1 MKKRALSLL
10 MALVMVV
17 SLLPATA
24 RAADS
29 TLKGDISV
37 GTAADLAA
45 LGGQD
50 IVGNITLTADIDM
63 SNTEMIPIKS
73 LTGTF
78 NGQGHVISDLTL
90 TGQACGPRDRKYTA
104 LISTLNSGTVKNLK
118 LDNITV
124 SADTSTADNNHLST
138 LIAYVNAGDC
148 TIEDCVV
155 TGSVTYTASDT
166 EEKTSS
172 NYVSGLVGEVFGIYG
187 NAPTLKIK
195 NCTVDVTLT
204 GAKKDYVA
212 GLVAT
217 AGAVKASVENCA
229 VLGDITT
236 NKSEGYAGGLLGLTN
251 TSSEFSFTNCYYA
264 GSISGD
270 RFTVRAFAFM
280 TKSGNRAGTINYTN
294 CYYNTS
300 LNTELKADSR
310 SSYGNTNSTFNGQV
324 DGKTTGE
331 LKELEFTDFV
341 KNEAGYPVPEWTPA
355 APPAPQFSCTLVFEN
370 TQGGTLVV
378 KHGDQILT
386 SISDGQYMINRTG
399 DDYSYTVT
407 FDEGAEYENVD
418 ITAFSIYDSDNG
430 TTKTITVNPKRVFS
444 CALTFTGTENGAL
457 TVKDSDG
464 TTLTATNGVYT
475 LSAAGKYTYSVT
487 FDKNSIYNNID
498 GAKFTVGKNDTEKA
512 IAVTLTYKTTKPSGT
527 GTKESPYLIG
537 TAEELRWF
545 AERVN
550 ALDTAAAKAY
560 VKLTKNI
567 EVPGSWTPLGKN
579 AASPFSG
586 HFDGDGKSVTITVDN
601 PSLGYFG
608 FFGCL
613 DSKID
618 RDSTTP
624 IDEQPTVVVKNL
636 TVNGSIYCSEPGAFV
651 GGLAARAR
659 GKVSIENCVNNA
671 TVSSLARGSAGVG
684 GLVGGYDD
692 GVEYVWKNI
701 RMTVDGCRNTGTI
714 NVTGSNTDAMVGGL
728 VGANANCVQVSSSEN
743 TGTVNAPGCTVGGLL
758 GAAGYQTGD
767 FVPTIKDSSNSGIL
781 IGAAGKTNNLYGK
794 GTIRSGYLINSGSNT
809 YTGGSESADVLVAE
823 SRKYNDVLAVPATAQ
838 VGDEV
843 ALSLKSGMTA
853 DETITVT
860 VSQGDRDTNKDYLK
874 VDSNGVLK
882 LKELNTSGKVIEA
895 TATIT
900 WSKDGKS
907 LSKPVTV
914 NIYPAAKGETSAR
927 KALMEAIAK
936 TYRNKSEDWAVFDMA
951 AYAKCGFGDNTTD
964 TENYLNLT
972 INELAG
978 TSPLATDR
986 AKAEIILAA
995 LGIDSTR
1002 LTPLDGAEYSNAAKL
1017 AAMNLGT
1024 SHYTAPWVLLA
1035 EQAGQLK
1042 LTGAQR
1048 NSMIALLTDSKN
1060 LGDDGLFFTTWAG
1073 ETFADPDTTGTA
1085 LAALAEYNTSE
1096 YPKVQAFVH
1105 KAVEGLSKAQNSN
1118 GSYGNVNSDAM
1129 VIIGLTAIGIDPA
1142 TNARFV
1148 KGGCSLADA
1157 LLLYVNNTRDGF
1169 TTAAV
1174 GAVNGES
1181 TQKAAALA
1189 TEQGFRAL
1197 VTLEQFAKDTSKA
1210 FNIYI
1215 LSTAPVSS
1223 TDPDNP
1229 DTSGQPAQPEQPQPG
1244 TATGSGTLPSEGGS
1258 TGGGSTGG
1266 SGKSWI
1272 SVAVSIEPG
1281 SGSAWYSGSVRVAK
1295 GVTVEQ
1301 ALETAAAQAGLILN
1315 IKDGYLR
1322 AVIRSGVTLGQYDE
1336 GPNSGWLY
1344 KVNGKAPNVG
1354 IADYPLNGGETV
1366 TVYYTADYTKESG
1379 LDISA
1384 PASGGAVGK
1393 TETVTNADG
1402 STTKT
1407 ETKPDGTTVE
1417 TTTKPDGSTTVA
1429 ETKPDGSVSTVEKRA
1444 DGTEIKTAQ
1453 PVSGEITASVS
1464 VPKSVGSTRV
1474 DIPVSKPSGS
1484 MVAVIVHPDGTE
1496 EIVKGS
1502 VVTETGVALRAEGD
1516 VRLKI
1521 IDNAKS
1527 FNDMADHW
1535 AKDAVEFASSRE
1547 LFNGVG
1553 NDAFG
1558 PDRSMTRGMV
1568 STVLARLAG
1577 ADTAG
1582 GETWYAKGT
1591 VWAVENGI
1599 SDGTNPEQP
1608 VTREQLAA
1616 MLYRYAGSP
1625 AVSGELGFD
1634 DTTVISI
1641 WAYDAV
1647 RWCVDNG
1654 ILNGVG
1660 GNRMAP
1666 QDLARRGQVAAMLMR
1681 FLQAT
1686 V

>member
-10 MALVMVV
+10 MAFVMVIG
-17 SLLPATA
+17 LLPATV
-24 RAADS
+24 RAAENQAEPQDGPPQIAVQA
-29 TLKGDISV
+29 TDE
-37 GTAADLAA
+37 TAADITEDVSVSSKEELAE
-45 LGGQD
+45 LGGKT
-50 IVGNITLTADIDM
+50 VAANITLTGNIDM
-63 SNTEMIPIKS
+63 TGVDMEPIKS
-73 LTGTF
+73 LTGCFDGGGYT
-78 NGQGHVISDLTL
+78 ISNLSL
-90 TGQACGPRDRKYTA
+90 TGGNYANTGLIRQLDGSIINLIVDNASITSIGKGNNAGILVGFIPQGSTSKIDNCCIGGTITSTTSSTA
-104 LISTLNSGTVKNLK
+104 YIGGLVGKLGQSSEASLTIKNSVSDVQLNCKATNYVGGLVGVTQYSCNVTAANCTVLGNVVSDGYNGCAGGLFGSSYGGTLSIENTIVAGKIIGTKKGVIAYATGSPTTTANNFYYDSTLNPDKSYEQFPVFPKG
-118 LDNITV
+118 
-124 SADTSTADNNHLST
+124 
-138 LIAYVNAGDC
+138 Y
-148 TIEDCVV
+148 
-155 TGSVTYTASDT
+155 GSVTIT
-166 EEKTSS
+166 
-172 NYVSGLVGEVFGIYG
+172 GEVIPKTTEGIK
-187 NAPTLKIK
+187 AL
-195 NCTVDVTLT
+195 DLT
-204 GAKKDYVA
+204 GFEK
-212 GLVAT
+212 
-217 AGAVKASVENCA
+217 
-229 VLGDITT
+229 
-236 NKSEGYAGGLLGLTN
+236 
-251 TSSEFSFTNCYYA
+251 
-264 GSISGD
+264 
-270 RFTVRAFAFM
+270 
-280 TKSGNRAGTINYTN
+280 NR
-294 CYYNTS
+294 
-300 LNTELKADSR
+300 D
-310 SSYGNTNSTFNGQV
+310 
-324 DGKTTGE
+324 
-331 LKELEFTDFV
+331 
-341 KNEAGYPVPEWTPA
+341 GYPVPIWTPVNA
-355 APPAPQFSCTLVFEN
+355 D
-370 TQGGTLVV
+370 GT
-378 KHGDQILT
+378 
-386 SISDGQYMINRTG
+386 
-399 DDYSYTVT
+399 
-407 FDEGAEYENVD
+407 
-418 ITAFSIYDSDNG
+418 
-430 TTKTITVNPKRVFS
+430 PKPIFS
-444 CALTFTGTENGAL
+444 CALTFTGTEDGAL
-457 TVKDSDG
+457 TVKDSEG
-464 TTLTATNGVYT
+464 KTLTATDGVYT
-475 LSAAGKYTYSVT
+475 LSAAGDYTYSVA

-498 GAKFTVGKNDTEKA
+498 GAKFTVGENDTERA
-512 IAVTLTYKTTKPSGT
+512 IAVTLTYKTAKPSGT

-579 AASPFSG
+579 AKFPFSG

-601 PSLGYFG
+601 PGPSYFG

-624 IDEQPTVVVKNL
+624 IDEQPTVVVENL
-636 TVNGSIYCSEPGAFV
+636 TVNGTVYCSEPYAFV
-651 GGLAARAR
+651 GGIAARAR
-659 GKVSIENCVNNA
+659 GKVSIESCVNNA

-692 GVEYVWKNI
+692 GVEYVYKNI
-701 RMTVDGCRNTGTI
+701 RMTVDGCTNSGTI
-714 NVTGSNTDAMVGGL
+714 NVTGTDTDAKVGGL
-728 VGANANCVQVSSSEN
+728 VGANKNCVQVSKSNN
-743 TGTVNAPGCTVGGLL
+743 TGTINAPGCTVGGLL
-758 GAAGYQTGD
+758 GEAGAQTGD
-767 FVPTIKDSSNSGIL
+767 FVPTIKDSSNSGVL
-781 IGAAGKTNNLYGK
+781 LGAAGKTNNLYGK

-809 YTGGSESADVLVAE
+809 YTGSSESEDELLLE
-823 SRKYNDVLAVPATAQ
+823 SQKYNDVVAVPAGAK
-838 VGDEV
+838 VGDTV
-843 ALSLKSGMTA
+843 TLLKSGEPA
-853 DETITVT
+853 KDITVT
-860 VSQGDRDTNKDYLK
+860 YSVGERDTNRHYLK
-874 VDSNGVLK
+874 AVGGK
-882 LKELNTSGKVIEA
+882 LQLAKKNETGKVIEA

-900 WSKDGKS
+900 WSKGDQT

-914 NIYPAAKGETSAR
+914 NIYPAAVDGISAR
-927 KALMEAIAK
+927 KTLMDKIAA
-936 TYRNKSEDWAVFDMA
+936 TYTNSSSDWVVFDMA
-951 AYAKCGFGDNTTD
+951 VYAKCGFGSNTTD
-964 TENYLNLT
+964 TKNYLNLT

-978 TSPLATDR
+978 NTPLVTDR

-995 LGIDSTR
+995 LGVNSTK
-1002 LTPLDGAEYSNAAKL
+1002 LKTVDGTEYSNAAKL
-1017 AAMNLGT
+1017 ADMNLGS

-1042 LTGAQR
+1042 LTDAQR
-1048 NSMIALLTDSKN
+1048 SNMISLLTDSTN
-1060 LGDDGLFFTTWAG
+1060 LGKDGLFFTKWAG

-1085 LAALAEYNTSE
+1085 LAALAKYNTSE
-1096 YPKVQAFVH
+1096 YPKVQAFVN

-1129 VIIGLTAIGIDPA
+1129 VIIGLAAVGIDPA
-1142 TNARFV
+1142 TDARFV

-1157 LLLYVNNTRDGF
+1157 LLLYVNNTMDGF

-1197 VTLEQFAKDTSKA
+1197 VTLEKLASLNGDSKS
-1210 FNIYI
+1210 FNIYTQ
-1215 LSTAPVSS
+1215 LVKTSASGSTTTTRPEKPSKGFASDGAGTVPSTS
-1223 TDPDNP
+1223 TD
-1229 DTSGQPAQPEQPQPG
+1229 SG
-1244 TATGSGTLPSEGGS
+1244 
-1258 TGGGSTGG
+1258 TGG
-1266 SGKSWI
+1266 SAGSTTTAKWI

-1281 SGSAWYSGSVRVAK
+1281 SGSAWYSGSVRVAE
-1295 GVTVEQ
+1295 GATVEQ

-1322 AVIRSGVTLGQYDE
+1322 AVIRSGVMLGQYDE

-1354 IADYPLNGGETV
+1354 IADYRLNGGETV

-1474 DIPVSKPSGS
+1474 DIPVSRPTGS

-1502 VVTETGVALRAEGD
+1502 IVTETGVALRAEGD

-1521 IDNAKS
+1521 IDNAKR

-1599 SDGTNPEQP
+1599 SDGTAPEQP

-1625 AVSGELGFD
+1625 AVSGELSFD

-1666 QDLARRGQVAAMLMR
+1666 QDLAQRGQVAAMLMR

>member
-10 MALVMVV
+10 MALVMVIG
-17 SLLPATA
+17 LLPATV
-24 RAADS
+24 RAADGTS
-29 TLKGDISV
+29 SSDISV
-37 GTAADLAA
+37 GTAAELAA
-45 LGGQD
+45 LGGKD

-63 SNTEMIPIKS
+63 SETEMTPIKS

-78 NGQGHVISDLTL
+78 NGQGYVISGLTL
-90 TGQACGPRDRKYTA
+90 TGQAGGYSRDKKYTA
-104 LISTLNSGTVKNLK
+104 LIGTLNSGTVKNLK

-124 SADTSTADNNHLST
+124 SADTRTADYNYLST

-155 TGSVTYTASDT
+155 TGNVTYTAPDT
-166 EEKTSS
+166 EKYPSS
-172 NYVSGLVGEVFGIYG
+172 NYVSGLVGEVFGMYDH
-187 NAPTLKIK
+187 APTLTIK
-195 NCTVDVTLT
+195 NCTVDVALT

-212 GLVAT
+212 GLVAK
-217 AGAVKASVENCA
+217 AGTVNAVVENCA
-229 VLGDITT
+229 VLGNVTANT
-236 NKSEGYAGGLLGLTN
+236 SVGYAGGLLGSTGTTTN
-251 TSSEFSFTNCYYA
+251 FTFANCYYA
-264 GSISGD
+264 GEVSGSTA
-270 RFTVRAFAFM
+270 RTMALMAPS
-280 TKSGNRAGTINYTN
+280 KKNAGTLTYGDN
-294 CYYNTS
+294 CYY
-300 LNTELKADSR
+300 LKNAKQEIDAKDSAGTTVTGNPTAVESIDGIKALASKFAD
-310 SSYGNTNSTFNGQV
+310 F
-324 DGKTTGE
+324 
-331 LKELEFTDFV
+331 DFV
-341 KNEAGYPVPEWTPA
+341 KNEAGYPVPKWTPA

-370 TQGGTLVV
+370 TQGGKLEV
-378 KHGDQILT
+378 KHGDQPLKPN
-386 SISDGQYMINRTG
+386 SDGQYMINQTG

-407 FDEGAEYENVD
+407 FGEGAEYENVH
-418 ITAFSIYDSDNG
+418 ITTFSIYDSDNG

-444 CALTFTGTENGAL
+444 CALTFTGTENGEL
-457 TVKDSDG
+457 TVKDSEG
-464 TTLTATNGVYT
+464 NTLTATNGVYP
-475 LSAAGKYTYSVT
+475 LSAAGNYTYSVV
-487 FDKNSIYNNID
+487 FDENSIYNDID
-498 GAKFTVGKNDTEKA
+498 GATFTVDENETAKT
-512 IAVTLTYKTTKPSGT
+512 IAVPLTYKTTEPSGD
-527 GTKESPYLIG
+527 GTEESPILIG
-537 TAEELRWF
+537 TAAELRAF
-545 AERVN
+545 ANKVN
-550 ALDTAAAKAY
+550 SGELSDAY
-560 VKLTKNI
+560 VELKNDI
-567 EVPGSWTPLGKN
+567 TVPGSWTPLT
-579 AASPFSG
+579 FSG
-586 HFDGDGKSVTITVDN
+586 HFDGDGHSVTITVDD
-601 PSLGYFG
+601 PSLRYFG

-618 RDSTTP
+618 RDSTTS
-624 IDEQPTVVVKNL
+624 IDDQPTVVVENL
-636 TVNGSIYCSEPGAFV
+636 TVDGTVYCSEPYAHV
-651 GGLAARAR
+651 GGIAGCAR
-659 GKVSIENCVNNA
+659 GKVEIKNCVNNA

-692 GVEYVWKNI
+692 GVEYVYKNI
-701 RMTVDGCRNTGTI
+701 RMTVDGCTNNGTIIVTGTD
-714 NVTGSNTDAMVGGL
+714 TDAKVGGL
-728 VGANANCVQVSSSEN
+728 VGANKNCVQVSKSNN
-743 TGTVNAPGCTVGGLL
+743 TGTINAPGCTVGGLL
-758 GAAGYQTGD
+758 GEAGAQTGA
-767 FVPTIKDSSNSGIL
+767 FVPTIKDSSNSGVL
-781 IGAAGKTNNLYGK
+781 LGAAGKTNNLYGK

-809 YTGGSESADVLVAE
+809 YTGGSESEDELLKE
-823 SRKYNDVLAVPATAQ
+823 SQKYSDVLAVPATTQ

-843 ALSLKSGMTA
+843 ALSLKSGEPT
-853 DETITVT
+853 EGITVT
-860 VSQGDRDTNKDYLK
+860 CSVGERDTNKDYLK
-874 VDSNGVLK
+874 VVDGK
-882 LKELNTSGKVIEA
+882 LQLAKKNDTGKVIEA

-900 WSKDGKS
+900 WSKGDQT
-907 LSKPVTV
+907 LSKPITV

-936 TYRNKSEDWAVFDMA
+936 TYRNKSEDWVVFDMA

-978 TSPLATDR
+978 NTPLVTDR

-1035 EQAGQLK
+1035 EQAGQMK
-1042 LTGAQR
+1042 LSDKQR
-1048 NSMIALLTDSKN
+1048 SSMISLLTSN
-1060 LGDDGLFFTTWAG
+1060 LGPDGLFVTKWAG
-1073 ETFADPDTTGTA
+1073 ETYADPDTTGTA
-1085 LAALAEYNTSE
+1085 LAALAKYNTAD
-1096 YPKVQAFVH
+1096 YPAVQAFIT
-1105 KAVEGLSKAQNSN
+1105 KAVAGLSAAQRDN
-1118 GSYGNVNSDAM
+1118 GSFGNVNSDAM
-1129 VIIGLTAIGIDPA
+1129 VITGLTALGIDPGA
-1142 TNARFV
+1142 DARFV

-1157 LLLYVNNTRDGF
+1157 LLLYVNDTKNGF
-1169 TTAAV
+1169 STGYVSGTQ
-1174 GAVNGES
+1174 GE
-1181 TQKAAALA
+1181 KAQALA

-1210 FNIYI
+1210 FNIYT

-1229 DTSGQPAQPEQPQPG
+1229 DTPGQPAQPEQPQPG

-1281 SGSAWYSGSVRVAK
+1281 SGSAWYSGSVRVAE
-1295 GVTVEQ
+1295 GATVEQ

-1393 TETVTNADG
+1393 TETVTNPDG

-1407 ETKPDGTTVE
+1407 ETKPDGTTVA

-1453 PVSGEITASVS
+1453 PVSGEITASIS
-1464 VPKSVGSTRV
+1464 VPKDVGSTRV

-1516 VRLKI
+1516 VRLKV

-1599 SDGTNPEQP
+1599 SDGTAPEQP

-1660 GNRMAP
+1660 GNSMAP

>member
-37 GTAADLAA
+37 GTAEGLQA
-45 LGGQD
+45 LGGQE
-50 IVGNITLTADIDM
+50 IEGNITLTDNIYM
-63 SNTEMIPIKS
+63 TGVTMEPIKS
-73 LTGTF
+73 LTGCF
-78 NGQGHVISDLTL
+78 NGDGMTISGLALEGGNDSNTGLIGQLDGSVINLKMTDASITGIGNRNNAGILVGFIPQGSTSKIDNCCIGGTITSTTSSTAYIGGLVGKLGQSSEASLTIKNSVSDVQLNCKATNYVGGLVGVTQYSCNVTAANCTVLGNVVSDGYNGCAGGLFGSSYGGTLSIENTIVAGKIIGTKKGVIAYA
-90 TGQACGPRDRKYTA
+90 TGSPTTTA
-104 LISTLNSGTVKNLK
+104 NDFYYDSTLNPAEKSYLG
-118 LDNITV
+118 
-124 SADTSTADNNHLST
+124 
-138 LIAYVNAGDC
+138 G
-148 TIEDCVV
+148 
-155 TGSVTYTASDT
+155 SDT
-166 EEKTSS
+166 PFPIFPGRYGETTITA
-172 NYVSGLVGEVFGIYG
+172 GEVT
-187 NAPTLKIK
+187 AKTTEEIK
-195 NCTVDVTLT
+195 GLALT
-204 GAKKDYVA
+204 GFEK
-212 GLVAT
+212 
-217 AGAVKASVENCA
+217 N
-229 VLGDITT
+229 
-236 NKSEGYAGGLLGLTN
+236 
-251 TSSEFSFTNCYYA
+251 
-264 GSISGD
+264 
-270 RFTVRAFAFM
+270 
-280 TKSGNRAGTINYTN
+280 
-294 CYYNTS
+294 
-300 LNTELKADSR
+300 AD
-310 SSYGNTNSTFNGQV
+310 
-324 DGKTTGE
+324 
-331 LKELEFTDFV
+331 
-341 KNEAGYPVPEWTPA
+341 GYPVPKWTPA
-355 APPAPQFSCTLVFEN
+355 AAPAPITPPAP
-370 TQGGTLVV
+370 
-378 KHGDQILT
+378 
-386 SISDGQYMINRTG
+386 
-399 DDYSYTVT
+399 
-407 FDEGAEYENVD
+407 A
-418 ITAFSIYDSDNG
+418 
-430 TTKTITVNPKRVFS
+430 FS
-444 CALTFTGTENGAL
+444 CALTFTGVENDWL
-457 TVKDSDG
+457 TVKDSKG
-464 TTLTATNGVYT
+464 NPLTATDGVYT
-475 LSAAGKYTYSVT
+475 LTEAGEYSYSVA
-487 FDKNSIYNNID
+487 FGADSDYNDIPET
-498 GAKFTVGKNDTEKA
+498 GFTVGADETAKT
-512 IAVTLTYKTTKPSGT
+512 IAVTLTYKTAKPEGNGT
-527 GTKESPYLIG
+527 VESPILIG
-537 TAEELRWF
+537 TAAELRAF
-545 AERVN
+545 ANKVN
-550 ALDTAAAKAY
+550 SGDSAAAHAY
-560 VKLTKNI
+560 VKLTDNI
-567 EVPGSWTPLGKN
+567 IVPGSWTPLGKN
-579 AASPFSG
+579 TDSPFSG
-586 HFDGDGKSVTITVDN
+586 HFDGDGHSVTITVDD
-601 PSLGYFG
+601 PSLSYFG

-613 DSKID
+613 DSKPD
-618 RDSTTP
+618 RDSATP
-624 IDEQPTVVVKNL
+624 IGKQPTVVVKNL
-636 TVNGSIYCSEPGAFV
+636 TVNGSIYCSEPYAYV
-651 GGLAARAR
+651 GGIAARAC
-659 GKVSIENCVNNA
+659 GKVSIESCVNNA

-692 GVEYVWKNI
+692 GVEYVYWNI
-701 RMTVDGCRNTGTI
+701 CMTLTDCTNNGTI
-714 NVTGSNTDAMVGGL
+714 IVTGDNEKAFVGGM
-728 VGANANCVQVSSSEN
+728 VGANANCVQVKNSKN
-743 TGTVNAPGCTVGGLL
+743 TATINAPGCTVGGLL
-758 GAAGYQTGD
+758 GEAGYQTGD
-767 FVPTIKDSSNSGIL
+767 FKPTIQDSSNIGIL
-781 IGAAGKTNNLYGK
+781 IGAEGKTNNLYGK

-809 YTGGSESADVLVAE
+809 YTGSSEFEDELLLE
-823 SRKYNDVLAVPATAQ
+823 SQKYNDVVAVPADAKADYEIT
-838 VGDEV
+838 
-843 ALSLKSGMTA
+843 LLKSGKPA
-853 DETITVT
+853 DDVTVT
-860 VSQGDRDTNKDYLK
+860 CSVGERDTNRAYLEV
-874 VDSNGVLK
+874 VDGK
-882 LKELNTSGKVIEA
+882 LRLAKKNETGKVIEA

-900 WSKDGKS
+900 WRKGDKT

-914 NIYPAAKGETSAR
+914 NIYPAANSR
-927 KALMEAIAK
+927 KTLMDKIAA
-936 TYRNKSEDWAVFDMA
+936 TYTNSSSDWVVFDMA
-951 AYAKCGFGDNTTD
+951 AYAKLDGTTVETSVD
-964 TENYLNLT
+964 ARTNYLNLT
-972 INELAG
+972 INELAD

-1035 EQAGQLK
+1035 EQAGQMK
-1042 LTGAQR
+1042 LSDKQR
-1048 NSMIALLTDSKN
+1048 SSMISLLTSS
-1060 LGDDGLFFTTWAG
+1060 LGPDGLFVTKWAG
-1073 ETFADPDTTGTA
+1073 ETYADPDTTGTA
-1085 LAALAEYNTSE
+1085 LAALAKYNTAD
-1096 YPKVQAFVH
+1096 YPAVQAFIT
-1105 KAVEGLSKAQNSN
+1105 KAVAGLSAAQRDN
-1118 GSYGNVNSDAM
+1118 GSFGNVNSDAM
-1129 VIIGLTAIGIDPA
+1129 VITGLTALGIDPGA
-1142 TNARFV
+1142 DARFV

-1157 LLLYVNNTRDGF
+1157 LLLYVNDTKNGF
-1169 TTAAV
+1169 STGYVSGTQ
-1174 GAVNGES
+1174 GE
-1181 TQKAAALA
+1181 KAQALA

-1210 FNIYI
+1210 FNIYT

-1229 DTSGQPAQPEQPQPG
+1229 DTPGQPAQPEQPQPG

-1281 SGSAWYSGSVRVAK
+1281 SGSAWYSGSVRVAE
-1295 GVTVEQ
+1295 GATVEQ

-1527 FNDMADHW
+1527 FNDMANHW

-1599 SDGTNPEQP
+1599 SDGTAPEQP

-1625 AVSGELGFD
+1625 AVSGELSFD

>member
-10 MALVMVV
+10 MALVMVIG
-17 SLLPATA
+17 LLPATV
-24 RAADS
+24 RAADVTLRGKGTFAEPYLIS
-29 TLKGDISV
+29 NADELKTFRDQVNGGESPACAKLKDNIDLAGEEWTPITSLIGYLDGDGHTISGLTLKGGSYANTGLIGELNGSIVNLNLDNVTIIGNATDYGSSV
-37 GTAADLAA
+37 GSLVGKIEVGSESKIDNCTVSGKVSSAGSGAVYIGGLVGYVVGAYQVDTTLTINNCVSNVTLSGGSSNYVGGLVGSAQSNSKLSITKCAQLADFGTNKGWGA
-45 LGGQD
+45 G
-50 IVGNITLTADIDM
+50 IVGYVTGGNSVEISDSYLAGTVNASSYPGVIAYSGKHGKATLSLSGNFYFNKTNKGNLFQKASGWDGTVTNS
-63 SNTEMIPIKS
+63 SNAQKKSTDELKS
-73 LTGTF
+73 LAIDGF
-78 NGQGHVISDLTL
+78 AVRDGQFGGYPV
-90 TGQACGPRDRKYTA
+90 PKYNEA
-104 LISTLNSGTVKNLK
+104 KPLPLPK
-118 LDNITV
+118 ITV
-124 SADTSTADNNHLST
+124 SAKVEFTNT
-138 LIAYVNAGDC
+138 
-148 TIEDCVV
+148 EDGTV
-155 TGSVTYTASDT
+155 TVTDPSGETVAPKEDKTYTLT
-166 EEKTSS
+166 E
-172 NYVSGLVGEVFGIYG
+172 
-187 NAPTLKIK
+187 
-195 NCTVDVTLT
+195 T
-204 GAKKDYVA
+204 GK
-212 GLVAT
+212 
-217 AGAVKASVENCA
+217 
-229 VLGDITT
+229 
-236 NKSEGYAGGLLGLTN
+236 YA
-251 TSSEFSFTNCYYA
+251 
-264 GSISGD
+264 
-270 RFTVRAFAFM
+270 
-280 TKSGNRAGTINYTN
+280 
-294 CYYNTS
+294 
-300 LNTELKADSR
+300 
-310 SSYGNTNSTFNGQV
+310 
-324 DGKTTGE
+324 
-331 LKELEFTDFV
+331 
-341 KNEAGYPVPEWTPA
+341 
-355 APPAPQFSCTLVFEN
+355 
-370 TQGGTLVV
+370 
-378 KHGDQILT
+378 
-386 SISDGQYMINRTG
+386 
-399 DDYSYTVT
+399 YTVT
-407 FDEGAEYENVD
+407 GMEQYKDV
-418 ITAFSIYDSDNG
+418 NG
-430 TTKTITVNPKRVFS
+430 SFEIGKGDDGKVKTISVPHEYKEVE
-444 CALTFTGTENGAL
+444 LNGA
-457 TVKDSDG
+457 G
-464 TTLTATNGVYT
+464 TQEAPILISTA
-475 LSAAGKYTYSVT
+475 S
-487 FDKNSIYNNID
+487 
-498 GAKFTVGKNDTEKA
+498 
-512 IAVTLTYKTTKPSGT
+512 
-527 GTKESPYLIG
+527 
-537 TAEELRWF
+537 ELRTL
-545 AERVN
+545 ASKVN
-550 ALDTAAAKAY
+550 DGKLSDAY
-560 VKLTKNI
+560 VELTDNI
-567 EVPGSWTPLGKN
+567 NVPGSWTPLGTN
-579 AASPFSG
+579 TTYAFSG
-586 HFDGDGKSVTITVDN
+586 HFDGKGHSVTITVDD
-601 PSLGYFG
+601 PSLRYFG

-613 DSKID
+613 DSKVD
-618 RDSTTP
+618 RDSATS
-624 IDEQPTVVVKNL
+624 IDDQPTVVVENL
-636 TVNGSIYCSEPGAFV
+636 TVNGTVYCSEPYAHV
-651 GGLAARAR
+651 GGIAGCAR
-659 GKVSIENCVNNA
+659 GKVEIKNCVNNA

-692 GVEYVWKNI
+692 GVEYVYKNI
-701 RMTVDGCRNTGTI
+701 RMTVDGCTNNGTI
-714 NVTGSNTDAMVGGL
+714 NVTGANTDAKVGGL
-728 VGANANCVQVSSSEN
+728 VGANKNCVQVSKSIN

-758 GAAGYQTGD
+758 GEAGYQTGD
-767 FVPTIKDSSNSGIL
+767 FVPTIKDSSNSGVL
-781 IGAAGKTNNLYGK
+781 LGAAGKTNNLYGK

-843 ALSLKSGMTA
+843 VLSLKSGMTA

-860 VSQGDRDTNKDYLK
+860 VSQGDRDTNKAYLK
-874 VDSNGVLK
+874 VVGGK
-882 LKELNTSGKVIEA
+882 LQLAQPNSTGKVIEA
-895 TATIT
+895 TATVT

-914 NIYPAAKGETSAR
+914 NIYPAANSR
-927 KALMEAIAK
+927 KILMDNIAA
-936 TYRNKSEDWAVFDMA
+936 TYTNSSSDWVVFDMA
-951 AYAKCGFGDNTTD
+951 VYAKLDDTTPKTSD
-964 TENYLNLT
+964 EAKTNYLNLT
-972 INELAG
+972 TNELAG
-978 TSPLATDR
+978 TSPLVSDR
-986 AKAEIILAA
+986 AKAEIILTA
-995 LGIDSTR
+995 LGVNSTK
-1002 LTPLDGAEYSNAAKL
+1002 LKPVDGTEYSNAAKL
-1017 AAMNLGT
+1017 ADMNLGT

-1035 EQAGQLK
+1035 EQAGQVI
-1042 LTGAQR
+1042 LTDAQR
-1048 NSMIALLTDSKN
+1048 SNMISLLTDSTN
-1060 LGDDGLFFTTWAG
+1060 LGKDGLFFTKWAG

-1085 LAALAEYNTSE
+1085 LAALAKYNTNE
-1096 YPKVQAFVH
+1096 YPKVQAFVN
-1105 KAVEGLSKAQNSN
+1105 KAVEGLSKAQSSN

-1129 VIIGLTAIGIDPA
+1129 VIIGLAAVGIDPA
-1142 TNARFV
+1142 SDERFV

-1157 LLLYVNNTRDGF
+1157 LLLYVNNTRNGF

-1197 VTLEQFAKDTSKA
+1197 VALEKFESLSGDSKS
-1210 FNIYI
+1210 FNIYTQTAKTSQSGQSG
-1215 LSTAPVSS
+1215 STTVITPNKPSKGFTSDGAGTVPSTS
-1223 TDPDNP
+1223 TD
-1229 DTSGQPAQPEQPQPG
+1229 SG
-1244 TATGSGTLPSEGGS
+1244 
-1258 TGGGSTGG
+1258 TGG
-1266 SGKSWI
+1266 SAGSTTTAEWI

-1281 SGSAWYSGSVRVAK
+1281 SGSAWYSGSVRVAE
-1295 GVTVEQ
+1295 GATVEQ

-1354 IADYPLNGGETV
+1354 IADYPLKGGETV

-1502 VVTETGVALRAEGD
+1502 VVTETGIALRAEGD

-1521 IDNAKS
+1521 IDNAKR

-1558 PDRSMTRGMV
+1558 PDHSMTRGMV

-1599 SDGTNPEQP
+1599 SDGTAPEQP

>member
-1 MKKRALSLL
+1 MKKCALSLL
-10 MALVMVV
+10 MAFVMVV
-17 SLLPATA
+17 GLLPATV
-24 RAADS
+24 RAAETETDKLS
-29 TLKGDISV
+29 VTQAAAPEAADGTLSGK
-37 GTAADLAA
+37 GTAAEPYLLSSADDLKAFRDLVNGGENPACAKLTEDIDLKGEEWTPVTSLIGYLDGGGHTISNFTMKGGTGRYGSPVNTGLIGELNGSIVNLSVKNAA
-45 LGGQD
+45 ITDVGNNNNVGVLAGYIADGSTSKVDNCCVSGTITSTASGTAYIGGLVGYMTGTIDTHTALSINNCVSNVTLTCARSNYIGGLLGTAQYYSDVTITKCAQLGEISGNGTGGGLIGYINSASTALTLSDSYLGGK
-50 IVGNITLTADIDM
+50 VGGSKKYGVAYNLSALSSLSCTNFYYDNEKNKGAYSWSSFDMLNKGGADAEGKSTA
-63 SNTEMIPIKS
+63 ELK
-73 LTGTF
+73 
-78 NGQGHVISDLTL
+78 
-90 TGQACGPRDRKYTA
+90 A
-104 LISTLNSGTVKNLK
+104 LK
-118 LDNITV
+118 LNGFEVRDGVFDGYPVPVYTKAEPLPLPKITV
-124 SADTSTADNNHLST
+124 SAKVEFTNTEGGTVTVTDPFGETVEPNEDK
-138 LIAYVNAGDC
+138 AY
-148 TIEDCVV
+148 
-155 TGSVTYTASDT
+155 
-166 EEKTSS
+166 
-172 NYVSGLVGEVFGIYG
+172 
-187 NAPTLKIK
+187 
-195 NCTVDVTLT
+195 TLT
-204 GAKKDYVA
+204 EIGEYRYAVTDMEQYKD
-212 GLVAT
+212 
-217 AGAVKASVENCA
+217 
-229 VLGDITT
+229 
-236 NKSEGYAGGLLGLTN
+236 
-251 TSSEFSFTNCYYA
+251 
-264 GSISGD
+264 ISGFFEIGKGD
-270 RFTVRAFAFM
+270 
-280 TKSGNRAGTINYTN
+280 
-294 CYYNTS
+294 
-300 LNTELKADSR
+300 
-310 SSYGNTNSTFNGQV
+310 
-324 DGKTTGE
+324 DGKT
-331 LKELEFTDFV
+331 
-341 KNEAGYPVPEWTPA
+341 
-355 APPAPQFSCTLVFEN
+355 
-370 TQGGTLVV
+370 
-378 KHGDQILT
+378 
-386 SISDGQYMINRTG
+386 
-399 DDYSYTVT
+399 
-407 FDEGAEYENVD
+407 
-418 ITAFSIYDSDNG
+418 
-430 TTKTITVNPKRVFS
+430 KTIHVS
-444 CALTFTGTENGAL
+444 LE
-457 TVKDSDG
+457 
-464 TTLTATNGVYT
+464 
-475 LSAAGKYTYSVT
+475 
-487 FDKNSIYNNID
+487 
-498 GAKFTVGKNDTEKA
+498 
-512 IAVTLTYKTTKPSGT
+512 YKEVELNGT
-527 GTKESPYLIG
+527 GTQEAPILIS
-537 TAEELRWF
+537 TALELRTL
-545 AERVN
+545 ASKVN
-550 ALDTAAAKAY
+550 DGNLSDAY
-560 VKLTKNI
+560 VELKNDI
-567 EVPGSWTPLGKN
+567 TVPGSWTPLGKN
-579 AASPFSG
+579 AKFPFSG
-586 HFDGDGKSVTITVDN
+586 HFDGKGHSVTITVDN
-601 PSLGYFG
+601 PSLSYFG

-613 DSKID
+613 NSKPD

-636 TVNGSIYCSEPGAFV
+636 TVKGSIYCSEPGAFV
-651 GGLAARAR
+651 GGIAARAR
-659 GKVSIENCVNNA
+659 GKVEIKNCVNNA
-671 TVSSLARGSAGVG
+671 TVSSLAHGSAGVG

-692 GVEYVWKNI
+692 GVEYVYKNI
-701 RMTVDGCRNTGTI
+701 RMTVDGCTNSGTI
-714 NVTGSNTDAMVGGL
+714 NVTGANTDAKVGGL
-728 VGANANCVQVSSSEN
+728 VGANANCVQVKNSKN
-743 TGTVNAPGCTVGGLL
+743 TATINAPGCTVGGLL
-758 GAAGYQTGD
+758 GEAGYQTGD
-767 FVPTIKDSSNSGIL
+767 FVPTIKDSSNSGVL
-781 IGAAGKTNNLYGK
+781 LGAAGKTNNLYGK

-809 YTGGSESADVLVAE
+809 YTGGSESEDELLLE
-823 SRKYNDVLAVPATAQ
+823 SQKYNDVVAVPSTANA
-838 VGDEV
+838 GDEV
-843 ALSLKSGMTA
+843 ILLKSGETV
-853 DETITVT
+853 DETITV
-860 VSQGDRDTNKDYLK
+860 VCSVGARDINKDYLK
-874 VDSNGVLK
+874 VVDGK
-882 LKELNTSGKVIEA
+882 LQLAKKNEAGKVIEA

-900 WSKDGKS
+900 WRKGDKT

-914 NIYPAAKGETSAR
+914 NLYPAASSR
-927 KALMEAIAK
+927 KTLMNNIAA
-936 TYRNKSEDWAVFDMA
+936 TYTNSSSDWVVFDMA
-951 AYAKCGFGDNTTD
+951 AYAKCGFGSNTTD

-978 TSPLATDR
+978 NTPLVTDR

-995 LGIDSTR
+995 LGVNSTK
-1002 LTPLDGAEYSNAAKL
+1002 LATVDGTEYSNAAKL
-1017 AAMNLGT
+1017 ADMNLGT

-1042 LTGAQR
+1042 LTDAQR

-1073 ETFADPDTTGTA
+1073 ETYADPDTTGTA
-1085 LAALAEYNTSE
+1085 LTALAAYADRAAVKS
-1096 YPKVQAFVH
+1096 FID
-1105 KAVEGLSKAQNSN
+1105 KAVAGLSKAQNSN

-1129 VIIGLTAIGIDPA
+1129 VIIGLAAVGIDPA
-1142 TNARFV
+1142 SDERFV

-1157 LLLYVNNTRDGF
+1157 LLLYVNDTRNGF

-1197 VTLEQFAKDTSKA
+1197 VTLEKLASLNGDSKS
-1210 FNIYI
+1210 FNIYTQ
-1215 LSTAPVSS
+1215 LVKTSASGSTTTTRPEKPSDGFTSNGAGTVPSTS
-1223 TDPDNP
+1223 TD
-1229 DTSGQPAQPEQPQPG
+1229 SG
-1244 TATGSGTLPSEGGS
+1244 
-1258 TGGGSTGG
+1258 TGG
-1266 SGKSWI
+1266 SAGSTTTAEWI

-1281 SGSAWYSGSVRVAK
+1281 SGSAWYSGSVRVAE
-1295 GVTVEQ
+1295 GATVEQ

-1464 VPKSVGSTRV
+1464 VPKDVGSTRV
-1474 DIPVSKPSGS
+1474 DIPVSKPTGS

-1496 EIVKGS
+1496 EIVRGS

-1521 IDNAKS
+1521 IDNAKR

-1558 PDRSMTRGMV
+1558 PDLSMTRGMV

-1654 ILNGVG
+1654 ILNGVS

>member
-10 MALVMVV
+10 MAFVMVIG
-17 SLLPATA
+17 LLPATV

-29 TLKGDISV
+29 TLSGDISV
-37 GTAADLAA
+37 GTAAELAA

-63 SNTEMIPIKS
+63 SNTEMTPIKS
-73 LTGTF
+73 LTGCF
-78 NGQGHVISDLTL
+78 NGDGRTISNLTL
-90 TGQACGPRDRKYTA
+90 KGGNGSSNWQGTNYVNTG
-104 LISTLNSGTVKNLK
+104 LIGELNGSVINLK
-118 LDNITV
+118 VTNVSITDV
-124 SADTSTADNNHLST
+124 GSVNAVGALVGMIADNST
-138 LIAYVNAGDC
+138 SK
-148 TIEDCVV
+148 IE
-155 TGSVTYTASDT
+155 
-166 EEKTSS
+166 
-172 NYVSGLVGEVFGIYG
+172 
-187 NAPTLKIK
+187 
-195 NCTVDVTLT
+195 NCTVSGTITCEKGDSRTMIGALVGMMSGSVGAPTTLTIHNCVANVALT
-204 GAKKDYVA
+204 GADK
-212 GLVAT
+212 T
-217 AGAVKASVENCA
+217 
-229 VLGDITT
+229 
-236 NKSEGYAGGLLGLTN
+236 YAGGLLGSAQYYSDVTITKCAQLGDLSGNGNSGGMIGYINSKDTTLMLSDSYLGGKVDGNQTFGVAYNLSALKSLSCTN
-251 TSSEFSFTNCYYA
+251 FYYDNEKNEPKYSWLSFNMLKN
-264 GSISGD
+264 GESSISSG
-270 RFTVRAFAFM
+270 VKG
-280 TKSGNRAGTINYTN
+280 KSTD
-294 CYYNTS
+294 
-300 LNTELKADSR
+300 ELKKLKL
-310 SSYGNTNSTFNGQV
+310 NGFEV
-324 DGKTTGE
+324 RKGE
-331 LKELEFTDFV
+331 FD
-341 KNEAGYPVPEWTPA
+341 GYPVPVWTPA
-355 APPAPQFSCTLVFEN
+355 AAPAPITPPAP
-370 TQGGTLVV
+370 
-378 KHGDQILT
+378 
-386 SISDGQYMINRTG
+386 
-399 DDYSYTVT
+399 
-407 FDEGAEYENVD
+407 A
-418 ITAFSIYDSDNG
+418 
-430 TTKTITVNPKRVFS
+430 FS
-444 CALTFTGTENGAL
+444 CALTFTGVEDGVL
-457 TVKDSDG
+457 TVKDSEG
-464 TTLTATNGVYT
+464 TALTSTDGVYT
-475 LSAAGKYTYSVT
+475 LSAAGNYTYSVV
-487 FDKNSIYNNID
+487 FDENSIYNDIED
-498 GAKFTVGKNDTEKA
+498 TTFTVDENETTKT
-512 IAVTLTYKTTKPSGT
+512 IAVTLTYKTTEPSGT
-527 GTKESPYLIG
+527 GTKEAPILIG
-537 TAEELRWF
+537 TAAELRYF
-545 AERVN
+545 AEQVN
-550 ALDTAAAKAY
+550 DGELSDAY
-560 VKLTKNI
+560 VELTDNI
-567 EVPGSWTPLGKN
+567 TVSGSWTPLGKN
-579 AASPFSG
+579 TAFPFSG
-586 HFDGDGKSVTITVDN
+586 HFDGKGHSVTITVDD
-601 PSLGYFG
+601 PGLSYFG

-613 DSKID
+613 DSKVD
-618 RDSTTP
+618 RDSATP

-651 GGLAARAR
+651 GGIAARAR
-659 GKVSIENCVNNA
+659 GKVEIKNCVNNA
-671 TVSSLARGSAGVG
+671 TVSSLARASSGVG

-692 GVEYVWKNI
+692 GVEYVYKNI
-701 RMTVDGCRNTGTI
+701 RMTVDGCTNNGTI
-714 NVTGSNTDAMVGGL
+714 IVTGDNEKAFVGGM
-728 VGANANCVQVSSSEN
+728 VGANANCVQLTNCTN

-758 GAAGYQTGD
+758 GEAGYQTGD
-767 FVPTIKDSSNSGIL
+767 FVPTIKDSSNSGVL
-781 IGAAGKTNNLYGK
+781 LGAAGKTNNLYGN

-809 YTGGSESADVLVAE
+809 YTGSSESEDKLLLE
-823 SRKYNDVLAVPATAQ
+823 SQKYNDVVAVPSTANA
-838 VGDEV
+838 GDEV
-843 ALSLKSGMTA
+843 ILLKSGETV
-853 DETITVT
+853 DETITV
-860 VSQGDRDTNKDYLK
+860 VCSVGERDTNPAYLQ
-874 VDSNGVLK
+874 VANDK
-882 LKELNTSGKVIEA
+882 LQLAKKNETGKVIEA

-900 WSKDGKS
+900 WRKGDKT

-914 NIYPAAKGETSAR
+914 NLYPAASSR
-927 KALMEAIAK
+927 KTLMNSIAA
-936 TYRNKSEDWAVFDMA
+936 TYTNSSSDWVVFDMA
-951 AYAKCGFGDNTTD
+951 VYAKCGFGSNTTD

-995 LGIDSTR
+995 LGIDSIR

-1035 EQAGQLK
+1035 EQAGQMK
-1042 LTGAQR
+1042 LSDKQR
-1048 NSMIALLTDSKN
+1048 SSMISLLTSS
-1060 LGDDGLFFTTWAG
+1060 LGPDGLFVTKWAG
-1073 ETFADPDTTGTA
+1073 EIFADPDTTGTA
-1085 LAALAEYNTSE
+1085 LAALAKYNTNE
-1096 YPKVQAFVH
+1096 YPKVQAFVN
-1105 KAVEGLSKAQNSN
+1105 KAVEGLSKAQSSN

-1129 VIIGLTAIGIDPA
+1129 VIIGLTAVGIDPA
-1142 TNARFV
+1142 SDERFV

-1157 LLLYVNNTRDGF
+1157 LLLYVNETRNGF

-1197 VTLEQFAKDTSKA
+1197 VTLEKLASLNGDSKS
-1210 FNIYI
+1210 FNIYTQ
-1215 LSTAPVSS
+1215 LVKTSASGSTTTTRPEKPSDGFTSNGAGTVPSTS
-1223 TDPDNP
+1223 TD
-1229 DTSGQPAQPEQPQPG
+1229 SG
-1244 TATGSGTLPSEGGS
+1244 
-1258 TGGGSTGG
+1258 TGG
-1266 SGKSWI
+1266 SAGSTTTAEWI

-1281 SGSAWYSGSVRVAK
+1281 SGSAWYSGSVRVAE
-1295 GVTVEQ
+1295 GATVEQ
-1301 ALETAAAQAGLILN
+1301 ALEAAAAQAGLILN

-1344 KVNGKAPNVG
+1344 KVNGAMPSVGMSGYTLKAG
-1354 IADYPLNGGETV
+1354 DQILL
-1366 TVYYTADYTKESG
+1366 YYTADYTKEFGTGSW
-1379 LDISA
+1379 DKPS
-1384 PASGGAVGK
+1384 SGGAVGK

-1407 ETKPDGTTVE
+1407 ETKPDGTVAA

-1474 DIPVSKPSGS
+1474 DIPVSKPTGS

-1502 VVTETGVALRAEGD
+1502 VVTETGIALRAEGD

-1599 SDGTNPEQP
+1599 SDGTAPEQP

-1625 AVSGELGFD
+1625 AASGELGFD

-1666 QDLARRGQVAAMLMR
+1666 QDLARRGQVAAVLMR

>member
-10 MALVMVV
+10 MALVMVI
-17 SLLPATA
+17 SLLPATV

-50 IVGNITLTADIDM
+50 IVGNITLTDNIDM
-63 SNTEMIPIKS
+63 TGVTMEPIKS
-73 LTGTF
+73 LTGCF
-78 NGQGHVISDLTL
+78 NGDGKTISGLALEGDKGSYN
-90 TGQACGPRDRKYTA
+90 GQT
-104 LISTLNSGTVKNLK
+104 GTVYINTGLIGE
-118 LDNITV
+118 LD
-124 SADTSTADNNHLST
+124 
-138 LIAYVNAGDC
+138 
-148 TIEDCVV
+148 
-155 TGSVTYTASDT
+155 GSVINVKMTDMTITGIDQYNNVGA
-166 EEKTSS
+166 
-172 NYVSGLVGEVFGIYG
+172 LVG
-187 NAPTLKIK
+187 KIADGSDSK
-195 NCTVDVTLT
+195 IDNCTVSGTITSTTGNGHTLVGALVGLTSGSKDAINKLTINNCVSNVKLT
-204 GAKKDYVA
+204 GASSTYIG
-212 GLVAT
+212 GLLGSAQSYNEVSIT
-217 AGAVKASVENCA
+217 KCA
-229 VLGDITT
+229 VLGNLSGRATGGGMIGYINSADTALT
-236 NKSEGYAGGLLGLTN
+236 LSNSYLGNKMNCSKNGGIAYVVSVTVANVEHFFYDSEKN
-251 TSSEFSFTNCYYA
+251 Q
-264 GSISGD
+264 GSTWSPFEMLPKRSGS
-270 RFTVRAFAFM
+270 VSVSGAEG
-280 TKSGNRAGTINYTN
+280 KSTAD
-294 CYYNTS
+294 
-300 LNTELKADSR
+300 LKALKL
-310 SSYGNTNSTFNGQV
+310 
-324 DGKTTGE
+324 DGFEVSK
-331 LKELEFTDFV
+331 DFG
-341 KNEAGYPVPEWTPA
+341 GYPVPKWTPA
-355 APPAPQFSCTLVFEN
+355 EAPKPISPPAP
-370 TQGGTLVV
+370 
-378 KHGDQILT
+378 
-386 SISDGQYMINRTG
+386 
-399 DDYSYTVT
+399 
-407 FDEGAEYENVD
+407 A
-418 ITAFSIYDSDNG
+418 
-430 TTKTITVNPKRVFS
+430 FS
-444 CALTFTGTENGAL
+444 CALTFTGVEDGTV
-457 TVKDSDG
+457 TVKGPSGEPVAPKEDK
-464 TTLTATNGVYT
+464 TYTLTET
-475 LSAAGKYTYSVT
+475 GKYTYTVTGMEQYKDVNGSFEIGKGDNEQTKTISVPH
-487 FDKNSIYNNID
+487 
-498 GAKFTVGKNDTEKA
+498 E
-512 IAVTLTYKTTKPSGT
+512 YKEVELKGT
-527 GTKESPYLIG
+527 GTQNDPIQIS
-537 TAEELRWF
+537 TALELRTF
-545 AERVN
+545 ASKVN
-550 ALDTAAAKAY
+550 DGELFDAY
-560 VKLTKNI
+560 VELKNDI
-567 EVPGSWTPLGKN
+567 TVSGSWTPLGKN
-579 AASPFSG
+579 TDSPFSG
-586 HFDGDGKSVTITVDN
+586 HFDGKGKSVTITVDN
-601 PSLGYFG
+601 PGPSYFG

-618 RDSTTP
+618 RDSTTS
-624 IDEQPTVVVKNL
+624 IDEQPTVVVENL
-636 TVNGSIYCSEPGAFV
+636 TVNGTVYCSEPYAYV
-651 GGLAARAR
+651 GGLAARAC
-659 GKVSIENCVNNA
+659 GKVSIESCVNNA

-692 GVEYVWKNI
+692 GVEYVYKNI
-701 RMTVDGCRNTGTI
+701 RMTVDGCTNNGTIIVTGTD
-714 NVTGSNTDAMVGGL
+714 TDAKVGGL
-728 VGANANCVQVSSSEN
+728 VGANKNCVQVSKSNN
-743 TGTVNAPGCTVGGLL
+743 TGTINATGCTVGGLL
-758 GAAGYQTGD
+758 GEAGAQTGD
-767 FVPTIKDSSNSGIL
+767 FKPTIQDSSNIGIL
-781 IGAAGKTNNLYGK
+781 IGAEGKTNNLYGK

-809 YTGGSESADVLVAE
+809 YTGGSKSEDELLLESQ
-823 SRKYNDVLAVPATAQ
+823 KYNDVVAVPAGAK
-838 VGDEV
+838 VGDTV
-843 ALSLKSGMTA
+843 TLLKSGEPA
-853 DETITVT
+853 KDITVT
-860 VSQGDRDTNKDYLK
+860 CSVGERDINKDYLK

-907 LSKPVTV
+907 LSKPVTI
-914 NIYPAAKGETSAR
+914 NIYPAVNSR
-927 KALMEAIAK
+927 KTLMDNIAA
-936 TYRNKSEDWAVFDMA
+936 TYTNSSSDWVVFDMA
-951 AYAKCGFGDNTTD
+951 VYAKCGFGSNTTD
-964 TENYLNLT
+964 TKNYLNLT

-978 TSPLATDR
+978 TSPLASDR

-1002 LTPLDGAEYSNAAKL
+1002 LTPLDGAKYSNAAKL

-1042 LTGAQR
+1042 LTDAQR

-1060 LGDDGLFFTTWAG
+1060 LGDDGLFFTKWAG

-1085 LAALAEYNTSE
+1085 LAALAKYNTAD
-1096 YPKVQAFVH
+1096 YPTVQAFIT
-1105 KAVEGLSKAQNSN
+1105 KAVAGLSAAQRDN
-1118 GSYGNVNSDAM
+1118 GSFGNVNSDAM
-1129 VIIGLTAIGIDPA
+1129 VIIGLAAIGIDPA
-1142 TNARFV
+1142 ADAHFV

-1157 LLLYVNNTRDGF
+1157 LLLYVNDGQNGF
-1169 TTAAV
+1169 TAGYISGTQ
-1174 GAVNGES
+1174 GE
-1181 TQKAAALA
+1181 KAQALA

-1197 VTLEQFAKDTSKA
+1197 VALEKFESLSGDSKS
-1210 FNIYI
+1210 FNIYTQTAKTSQSGQSG
-1215 LSTAPVSS
+1215 STTVITPNKPSKGFTSDGAGTVPSTS
-1223 TDPDNP
+1223 TD
-1229 DTSGQPAQPEQPQPG
+1229 SG
-1244 TATGSGTLPSEGGS
+1244 
-1258 TGGGSTGG
+1258 TGG
-1266 SGKSWI
+1266 SAGSTTTAEWI

-1281 SGSAWYSGSVRVAK
+1281 SGSAWYSGSVRVAEDA
-1295 GVTVEQ
+1295 TAEQ
-1301 ALETAAAQAGLILN
+1301 AIRSAADSAGLSLD

-1322 AVIRSGVTLGQYDE
+1322 AITRNGETLGQYNE

-1354 IADYPLNGGETV
+1354 IADYQLKGGETV

-1496 EIVKGS
+1496 EIVRGS

-1527 FNDMADHW
+1527 FNDMANHW

-1558 PDRSMTRGMV
+1558 PDLSMTRGMV

-1599 SDGTNPEQP
+1599 SDGTNPEQQ

>member
-10 MALVMVV
+10 MALVMAI

-24 RAADS
+24 RAAETETDELS
-29 TLKGDISV
+29 VTQAAAPEAAVPAPQATEEETSQPAPLAAEETVTGEIKV
-37 GTAADLAA
+37 GTAAELAA
-45 LGGQD
+45 LGGKD
-50 IVGNITLTADIDM
+50 IVGNITLTANIDM
-63 SNTEMIPIKS
+63 SNTEMTPIKS
-73 LTGTF
+73 LKGCF
-78 NGQGHVISDLTL
+78 NGDGKTISHLTL
-90 TGQACGPRDRKYTA
+90 KGGSGSSKYDSEAGGYVTTYVNTGLIGELDGSAINLKMTDVSITGIGSYNNVGTLVGYIADGSTSKIDNCYVSGSITSTISGTAYIGGLAGYMSGSINEHTA
-104 LISTLNSGTVKNLK
+104 LTINNSVSNVSLK
-118 LDNITV
+118 G
-124 SADTSTADNNHLST
+124 AR
-138 LIAYVNAGDC
+138 
-148 TIEDCVV
+148 
-155 TGSVTYTASDT
+155 
-166 EEKTSS
+166 S
-172 NYVSGLVGEVFGIYG
+172 NYVGGLLGTAQY
-187 NAPTLKIK
+187 
-195 NCTVDVTLT
+195 CSDVTIS
-204 GAKKDYVA
+204 K
-212 GLVAT
+212 
-217 AGAVKASVENCA
+217 CA
-229 VLGDITT
+229 VLGDFSGSATGGGMIGYINSADTVLTLSNSYLGSKMNCSNKFGIAYNLSALSSLSCTNFYYDNAKNKPEYSWESFSMLKNGNYSVKAIGKSTDDFKTLTIT
-236 NKSEGYAGGLLGLTN
+236 G
-251 TSSEFSFTNCYYA
+251 FTPSN
-264 GSISGD
+264 
-270 RFTVRAFAFM
+270 
-280 TKSGNRAGTINYTN
+280 
-294 CYYNTS
+294 
-300 LNTELKADSR
+300 
-310 SSYGNTNSTFNGQV
+310 
-324 DGKTTGE
+324 
-331 LKELEFTDFV
+331 DFG
-341 KNEAGYPVPEWTPA
+341 GYPIPDWTLATAPEPIK
-355 APPAPQFSCTLVFEN
+355 PP
-370 TQGGTLVV
+370 
-378 KHGDQILT
+378 
-386 SISDGQYMINRTG
+386 
-399 DDYSYTVT
+399 
-407 FDEGAEYENVD
+407 
-418 ITAFSIYDSDNG
+418 
-430 TTKTITVNPKRVFS
+430 FS

-475 LSAAGKYTYSVT
+475 LSAAGNYSYSVT
-487 FDKNSIYNNID
+487 FGEDSPYNNV
-498 GAKFTVGKNDTEKA
+498 AETPFTVGENDTEKA
-512 IAVTLTYKTTKPSGT
+512 IAVTLTYKTAKPSGT

-567 EVPGSWTPLGKN
+567 KVPGSWTPLGKN
-579 AASPFSG
+579 AKFPFSG

-613 DSKID
+613 DSKVD
-618 RDSTTP
+618 RDSATS
-624 IDEQPTVVVKNL
+624 IDDQPTVVVENL
-636 TVNGSIYCSEPGAFV
+636 TVDGTVYCSEPYAYV
-651 GGLAARAR
+651 GGIAARAR
-659 GKVSIENCVNNA
+659 GKVEIKNCVNNA

-692 GVEYVWKNI
+692 GVEYVYKNI
-701 RMTVDGCRNTGTI
+701 RMIVYGCKNSGTI

-728 VGANANCVQVSSSEN
+728 VGANASCVQVSSSEN

-767 FVPTIKDSSNSGIL
+767 FVPTIKDSSNSGVL
-781 IGAAGKTNNLYGK
+781 LGAAGKTNNLYGK

-809 YTGGSESADVLVAE
+809 YIGGSESADVLVAE

-860 VSQGDRDTNKDYLK
+860 VSQGDRDTNKAYLK
-874 VDSNGVLK
+874 VVGGK
-882 LKELNTSGKVIEA
+882 LQLAQPNSTGKVIEA
-895 TATIT
+895 TATVT

-914 NIYPAAKGETSAR
+914 NIYPAASSRAE
-927 KALMEAIAK
+927 LMRNIAA
-936 TYRNKSEDWAVFDMA
+936 TYAKNSEDWVVFDMA

-978 TSPLATDR
+978 TSPLVTDR

-1035 EQAGQLK
+1035 EQAGQMK
-1042 LTGAQR
+1042 LSDKQR
-1048 NSMIALLTDSKN
+1048 SSMISLLTSS
-1060 LGDDGLFFTTWAG
+1060 LGPDGLFVTKWAG
-1073 ETFADPDTTGTA
+1073 EIFADPDTTGTV

-1105 KAVEGLSKAQNSN
+1105 KAVEGLSKAQSSN

-1157 LLLYVNNTRDGF
+1157 LLLYVNNTRNGF

-1181 TQKAAALA
+1181 TQKAVALA

-1197 VTLEQFAKDTSKA
+1197 VALEKFESLSGDSKS
-1210 FNIYI
+1210 FNIYTQTAKTSQSGQSG
-1215 LSTAPVSS
+1215 STTVITPNKPSKGFTSNGAGTVPSTS
-1223 TDPDNP
+1223 TD
-1229 DTSGQPAQPEQPQPG
+1229 SG
-1244 TATGSGTLPSEGGS
+1244 
-1258 TGGGSTGG
+1258 TGG
-1266 SGKSWI
+1266 SAGSTTTAKWI

-1281 SGSAWYSGSVRVAK
+1281 SGSTWYSGSVRVAE
-1295 GVTVEQ
+1295 GATVEQ
-1301 ALETAAAQAGLILN
+1301 ALETAAAQAGLVLN
-1315 IKDGYLR
+1315 IKAGYLR
-1322 AVIRSGVTLGQYDE
+1322 AITRNGETLGQYNE
-1336 GPNSGWLY
+1336 GPNSGWMY
-1344 KVNGKAPNVG
+1344 KVNGAMPSVGMSGYTLKAG
-1354 IADYPLNGGETV
+1354 DQILL
-1366 TVYYTADYTKESG
+1366 YYTADYTKEFGTGSW
-1379 LDISA
+1379 DKPS
-1384 PASGGAVGK
+1384 SGGAVGK

-1453 PVSGEITASVS
+1453 PVSGGITAFVS
-1464 VPKSVGSTRV
+1464 VPKDVGSTRV

-1496 EIVKGS
+1496 EIVRGS
-1502 VVTETGVALRAEGD
+1502 VVTETGIALRAEGD

-1527 FNDMADHW
+1527 FNDVADHW

-1599 SDGTNPEQP
+1599 SDGTAPEQP

-1625 AVSGELGFD
+1625 AVSGELSFD

>member
-10 MALVMVV
+10 MALVMAI

-24 RAADS
+24 WAADGTS
-29 TLKGDISV
+29 SSDISV
-37 GTAADLAA
+37 GTAAELAA

-63 SNTEMIPIKS
+63 SNTKMTPIKS
-73 LTGTF
+73 LKGCF
-78 NGQGHVISDLTL
+78 NGDGMTISGLALEGGNDSNTGLIGQLDGSVI
-90 TGQACGPRDRKYTA
+90 
-104 LISTLNSGTVKNLK
+104 NLK
-118 LDNITV
+118 MTDASITGIGNRNNAGILVGFIPQGSTSKIDNCCIGGTI
-124 SADTSTADNNHLST
+124 TST
-138 LIAYVNAGDC
+138 
-148 TIEDCVV
+148 
-155 TGSVTYTASDT
+155 
-166 EEKTSS
+166 TSS
-172 NYVSGLVGEVFGIYG
+172 TAYIGGLVGKLGQSSE
-187 NAPTLKIK
+187 ASLTIK
-195 NCTVDVTLT
+195 NSVSDVQLNCKATNYVGGLVGVTQYSCNVTAANCTV
-204 GAKKDYVA
+204 
-212 GLVAT
+212 
-217 AGAVKASVENCA
+217 
-229 VLGDITT
+229 LGNVVSDGY
-236 NKSEGYAGGLLGLTN
+236 NGYAGGLFG
-251 TSSEFSFTNCYYA
+251 
-264 GSISGD
+264 
-270 RFTVRAFAFM
+270 
-280 TKSGNRAGTINYTN
+280 
-294 CYYNTS
+294 
-300 LNTELKADSR
+300 
-310 SSYGNTNSTFNGQV
+310 SSYGGTLSIENTIVAGKITGTKKGVIAYATGSPTTTANNFYYDSTLNPPEKSAWGGSDTPFPIFPGRYTETTIT
-324 DGKTTGE
+324 GTATPKTTDDIKK
-331 LKELEFTDFV
+331 LKLAGFE
-341 KNEAGYPVPEWTPA
+341 KNKDGYPVPVWTPA
-355 APPAPQFSCTLVFEN
+355 AAPAPITPPAP
-370 TQGGTLVV
+370 
-378 KHGDQILT
+378 
-386 SISDGQYMINRTG
+386 
-399 DDYSYTVT
+399 
-407 FDEGAEYENVD
+407 A
-418 ITAFSIYDSDNG
+418 
-430 TTKTITVNPKRVFS
+430 FS
-444 CALTFTGTENGAL
+444 CALTFTGVEDGTL
-457 TVKDSDG
+457 TVKHGED
-464 TTLTATNGVYT
+464 TLTANVGSDYSYT
-475 LSAAGKYTYSVT
+475 LTEAGNYSYSVT
-487 FDKNSIYNNID
+487 FGEDSPYNNV
-498 GAKFTVGKNDTEKA
+498 AETPFTVGENDTEKA
-512 IAVTLTYKTTKPSGT
+512 IAVTLTYKTTEPSGT
-527 GTKESPYLIG
+527 GTKEAPILIG
-537 TAEELRWF
+537 TAAELRYF
-545 AERVN
+545 AEQVN
-550 ALDTAAAKAY
+550 DGELSDAY
-560 VKLTKNI
+560 VELTDNI
-567 EVPGSWTPLGKN
+567 TVSGSWTPLGKN
-579 AASPFSG
+579 TAFPFSG
-586 HFDGDGKSVTITVDN
+586 HFDGKGHSVTITVDD
-601 PSLGYFG
+601 PGLSYFG

-613 DSKID
+613 NSKVD
-618 RDSTTP
+618 RDSATS
-624 IDEQPTVVVKNL
+624 IDEQPTVVVENL
-636 TVNGSIYCSEPGAFV
+636 TVDGTVYCSEPYAYV
-651 GGLAARAR
+651 GGIAARAR
-659 GKVSIENCVNNA
+659 GKVEIKNCVNNA

-692 GVEYVWKNI
+692 GVEYVYKNI
-701 RMTVDGCRNTGTI
+701 RMTVDGCTNNGTI
-714 NVTGSNTDAMVGGL
+714 NVTGANTDAKVGGL
-728 VGANANCVQVSSSEN
+728 VGANANCVQLTNCTN

-758 GAAGYQTGD
+758 GEAGYQTGD
-767 FVPTIKDSSNSGIL
+767 FVPTIKDSSNSGVL
-781 IGAAGKTNNLYGK
+781 LGAAGKTNNLYGK

-809 YTGGSESADVLVAE
+809 YTGGSESEDELLKE
-823 SRKYNDVLAVPATAQ
+823 SRKYSDVLAVPAGAV
-838 VGDEV
+838 VGDTV
-843 ALSLKSGMTA
+843 TLLKSGDA
-853 DETITVT
+853 DESITVKC
-860 VSQGDRDTNKDYLK
+860 SIGERDTNKAYLK
-874 VDSNGVLK
+874 VVNDK
-882 LKELNTSGKVIEA
+882 LQLAKKNETGKVIEA

-900 WSKDGKS
+900 WSKGDQT

-914 NIYPAAKGETSAR
+914 NIYPAAVDGISAR
-927 KALMEAIAK
+927 KTLMDKIAA
-936 TYRNKSEDWAVFDMA
+936 TYTNSSSDWVVFDMA
-951 AYAKCGFGDNTTD
+951 AYAKLDGAAVKTSD
-964 TENYLNLT
+964 TARENYLNLT

-978 TSPLATDR
+978 NTPLVTDR

-1042 LTGAQR
+1042 LTDAQR

-1060 LGDDGLFFTTWAG
+1060 LGDDGLFFTKWAG

-1085 LAALAEYNTSE
+1085 LAALARYNTNE
-1096 YPKVQAFVH
+1096 YPKVQTFVN
-1105 KAVEGLSKAQNSN
+1105 KAVEGLSKAQSSN

-1129 VIIGLTAIGIDPA
+1129 VIIGLTAVGIDPA
-1142 TNARFV
+1142 SDERFV

-1157 LLLYVNNTRDGF
+1157 LLLYVNDTRNGF

-1197 VTLEQFAKDTSKA
+1197 VTLEKLASLNGDSKS
-1210 FNIYI
+1210 FNIYTQ
-1215 LSTAPVSS
+1215 LVKTSASGSTTTTRPEKPSDGFISNGAGTVPSTS
-1223 TDPDNP
+1223 TD
-1229 DTSGQPAQPEQPQPG
+1229 
-1244 TATGSGTLPSEGGS
+1244 SGTGDSAGS
-1258 TGGGSTGG
+1258 TTTAE
-1266 SGKSWI
+1266 WI

-1281 SGSAWYSGSVRVAK
+1281 SGSAWYSGSVRVAE
-1295 GVTVEQ
+1295 GATVEQ

-1354 IADYPLNGGETV
+1354 IADYRLNGGETV

-1402 STTKT
+1402 SVTKI
-1407 ETKPDGTTVE
+1407 ETKSDGTVIE
-1417 TTTKPDGSTTVA
+1417 TTTWRDGSTTVA

-1464 VPKSVGSTRV
+1464 VPKSVGRTRV
-1474 DIPVSKPSGS
+1474 DIPVSKPTGS
-1484 MVAVIVHPDGTE
+1484 MVAMIVHPDGTE
-1496 EIVKGS
+1496 EIVRGS
-1502 VVTETGVALRAEGD
+1502 IVTETGIALRAEGD

-1521 IDNAKS
+1521 IDNAKR

-1558 PDRSMTRGMV
+1558 PDLSMTRGMV
-1568 STVLARLAG
+1568 NTVLARLAG
-1577 ADTAG
+1577 ADTTG

-1599 SDGTNPEQP
+1599 SDGTAPEQP

-1625 AVSGELGFD
+1625 AVSGELSFD

-1660 GNRMAP
+1660 GNRMTP

>member
-17 SLLPATA
+17 SLLPATV
-24 RAADS
+24 RAAETETDELSVTQAAAPEAADGTLSGKGTFAEPYLLSSADDLKAFRDLVNGGENPACAKLTEDIDLKGEEWTPVTSLIGYLDGGGHTISNFTMKGGTGRYGSPVNTGLIGELNGSIINLNVTDVKITNLGDDNNVGALAGKIEDS
-29 TLKGDISV
+29 STSKIANCTVSGEITCSGGGSRTLMGGLVGNVYGISGSSASLTIENCVSNVKMTGRANIVGGLIGSASGYSDITVKNTAVLGDISASGNSGYSGGLA
-37 GTAADLAA
+37 GTFTNGTVVMENSVFAGKISGTKKGVVAYVMSTYATISAKATNVYYDSTVNPDETKSWSSSVTLFPIFPK
-45 LGGQD
+45 GSYGS
-50 IVGNITLTADIDM
+50 VSITGEVTKKTTNEL
-63 SNTEMIPIKS
+63 KS
-73 LTGTF
+73 LTMDGSFAVRDGVFDGYPVPVYTKAEPLPLPKITVSAKVEFTNTEGGTVTVTDPF
-78 NGQGHVISDLTL
+78 GETVEPNEDKTYILTEVGEYTYTVTDMEQYKDVEGSFKIGKGDDGQTKTITVPHEYKDVDLNG
-90 TGQACGPRDRKYTA
+90 TGTQEAPI
-104 LISTLNSGTVKNLK
+104 LISNALELRTLASKVNDGK
-118 LDNITV
+118 LSDAYVELTDNITV
-124 SADTSTADNNHLST
+124 S
-138 LIAYVNAGDC
+138 
-148 TIEDCVV
+148 
-155 TGSVTYTASDT
+155 
-166 EEKTSS
+166 
-172 NYVSGLVGEVFGIYG
+172 
-187 NAPTLKIK
+187 
-195 NCTVDVTLT
+195 
-204 GAKKDYVA
+204 
-212 GLVAT
+212 
-217 AGAVKASVENCA
+217 
-229 VLGDITT
+229 
-236 NKSEGYAGGLLGLTN
+236 
-251 TSSEFSFTNCYYA
+251 
-264 GSISGD
+264 
-270 RFTVRAFAFM
+270 
-280 TKSGNRAGTINYTN
+280 
-294 CYYNTS
+294 
-300 LNTELKADSR
+300 
-310 SSYGNTNSTFNGQV
+310 
-324 DGKTTGE
+324 
-331 LKELEFTDFV
+331 
-341 KNEAGYPVPEWTPA
+341 
-355 APPAPQFSCTLVFEN
+355 
-370 TQGGTLVV
+370 
-378 KHGDQILT
+378 
-386 SISDGQYMINRTG
+386 
-399 DDYSYTVT
+399 
-407 FDEGAEYENVD
+407 
-418 ITAFSIYDSDNG
+418 
-430 TTKTITVNPKRVFS
+430 
-444 CALTFTGTENGAL
+444 
-457 TVKDSDG
+457 
-464 TTLTATNGVYT
+464 
-475 LSAAGKYTYSVT
+475 
-487 FDKNSIYNNID
+487 
-498 GAKFTVGKNDTEKA
+498 
-512 IAVTLTYKTTKPSGT
+512 
-527 GTKESPYLIG
+527 
-537 TAEELRWF
+537 
-545 AERVN
+545 
-550 ALDTAAAKAY
+550 
-560 VKLTKNI
+560 
-567 EVPGSWTPLGKN
+567 GSWTPLGKN
-579 AASPFSG
+579 TAFPFSG
-586 HFDGDGKSVTITVDN
+586 HFDGKGHSVTITVDD
-601 PSLGYFG
+601 PGLSYFG

-613 DSKID
+613 NSKPD

-624 IDEQPTVVVKNL
+624 IDEQPTVVVENL
-636 TVNGSIYCSEPGAFV
+636 TVNGTVYCSEPYAHV
-651 GGLAARAR
+651 GGIAGRAR

-671 TVSSLARGSAGVG
+671 AISSLARGSAGVG
-684 GLVGGYDD
+684 GLAGGYDD
-692 GVEYVWKNI
+692 GVEYVYKNI
-701 RMTVDGCRNTGTI
+701 RMTVDGCENNGTI
-714 NVTGSNTDAMVGGL
+714 IVTGDNEKAFVGGM
-728 VGANANCVQVSSSEN
+728 VGANANCVQVKNCTN

-758 GAAGYQTGD
+758 GEAGAQTGD
-767 FVPTIKDSSNSGIL
+767 FVPTIKDSSNSGVL
-781 IGAAGKTNNLYGK
+781 LGAAGKTNNLYGK

-809 YTGGSESADVLVAE
+809 YTGGSESEDELLKE
-823 SRKYNDVLAVPATAQ
+823 SRKYNDVLAVPATA
-838 VGDEV
+838 GENYEIT
-843 ALSLKSGMTA
+843 LLKSGEAA
-853 DETITVT
+853 DEGITVT
-860 VSQGDRDTNKDYLK
+860 CSVGERDTNRAYLK
-874 VDSNGVLK
+874 VVDGK
-882 LKELNTSGKVIEA
+882 LQLAKRNVTGKVIEA

-900 WSKDGKS
+900 WRKGDKT

-914 NIYPAAKGETSAR
+914 NLYPAASSRKTLMNSIAATYTNSSA
-927 KALMEAIAK
+927 
-936 TYRNKSEDWAVFDMA
+936 DWVVFDMA
-951 AYAKCGFGDNTTD
+951 AYAKCGFGSNTTD

-978 TSPLATDR
+978 NTPLVTDR

-995 LGIDSTR
+995 LGVNSTK
-1002 LTPLDGAEYSNAAKL
+1002 LKTVDGTEYSNAAKL
-1017 AAMNLGT
+1017 ADMNLGS

-1042 LTGAQR
+1042 LTDAQR

-1060 LGDDGLFFTTWAG
+1060 LGDDGLFFTKWAG
-1073 ETFADPDTTGTA
+1073 ETYADPDTTGTA
-1085 LAALAEYNTSE
+1085 LTALAAYADRAAVKS
-1096 YPKVQAFVH
+1096 FID
-1105 KAVEGLSKAQNSN
+1105 KAAAGLSKAQNSN

-1129 VIIGLTAIGIDPA
+1129 VIIGLAAVGIDPA
-1142 TNARFV
+1142 SDERFV

-1157 LLLYVNNTRDGF
+1157 LLLYVNDTRNGF

-1197 VTLEQFAKDTSKA
+1197 VTLEKLASLNGDSKS
-1210 FNIYI
+1210 FNIYTQFVKTSASG
-1215 LSTAPVSS
+1215 STTTTRPEKPSDGFTSNGAGTVPSTS
-1223 TDPDNP
+1223 TD
-1229 DTSGQPAQPEQPQPG
+1229 SG
-1244 TATGSGTLPSEGGS
+1244 
-1258 TGGGSTGG
+1258 TGG
-1266 SGKSWI
+1266 SAGSTTTAEWI

-1281 SGSAWYSGSVRVAK
+1281 SGSAWYSGSVRVAE
-1295 GVTVEQ
+1295 GATVEQ

-1417 TTTKPDGSTTVA
+1417 TTTKLDGSTTVA

-1453 PVSGEITASVS
+1453 PASGEITASVS

-1496 EIVKGS
+1496 EIVRGS
-1502 VVTETGVALRAEGD
+1502 VVTETGIALRAEGD

-1625 AVSGELGFD
+1625 AVSGELSFD

-1666 QDLARRGQVAAMLMR
+1666 QDLAQRGQVAAMLMR

>member
-10 MALVMVV
+10 MAFVMVIG
-17 SLLPATA
+17 LLPATVQ
-24 RAADS
+24 AADS
-29 TLKGDISV
+29 TLSGKGTFAEPYLISGADELKAFRDRV
-37 GTAADLAA
+37 NGGENLACAKLTENIDLKGEEWTPITSLIGYLDGDGHTISNLTLKGGTGNRSTSENTGLIGE
-45 LGGQD
+45 LNGS
-50 IVGNITLTADIDM
+50 IVNLNVTNVNITEGIGDFNNVGALVGKIEDGSTSKIDNCCV
-63 SNTEMIPIKS
+63 SGTITSSGGNGYTMIGGLVGYVYGVNNDP
-73 LTGTF
+73 T
-78 NGQGHVISDLTL
+78 TL
-90 TGQACGPRDRKYTA
+90 TINNC
-104 LISTLNSGTVKNLK
+104 
-118 LDNITV
+118 V
-124 SADTSTADNNHLST
+124 SNVAM
-138 LIAYVNAGDC
+138 
-148 TIEDCVV
+148 
-155 TGSVTYTASDT
+155 TGA
-166 EEKTSS
+166 SS
-172 NYVSGLVGEVFGIYG
+172 NYVGGLIGSAQAFSEV
-187 NAPTLKIK
+187 
-195 NCTVDVTLT
+195 TVS
-204 GAKKDYVA
+204 K
-212 GLVAT
+212 
-217 AGAVKASVENCA
+217 CA
-229 VLGDITT
+229 VLGDLSGKGTSGGIIGYINAASTALT
-236 NKSEGYAGGLLGLTN
+236 LSDSYLGGKVGGSKKYGVAYNLSALSSLSCTNFYYDNEKNKSASSWSSFDMLNKGRADAEG
-251 TSSEFSFTNCYYA
+251 
-264 GSISGD
+264 
-270 RFTVRAFAFM
+270 
-280 TKSGNRAGTINYTN
+280 KSTAD
-294 CYYNTS
+294 
-300 LNTELKADSR
+300 LKALEL
-310 SSYGNTNSTFNGQV
+310 
-324 DGKTTGE
+324 DGFEVREGA
-331 LKELEFTDFV
+331 FD
-341 KNEAGYPVPEWTPA
+341 GYPVPKYNEAKPLPLPKITVSA
-355 APPAPQFSCTLVFEN
+355 TVEFTN
-370 TQGGTLVV
+370 TEGGTV
-378 KHGDQILT
+378 
-386 SISDGQYMINRTG
+386 
-399 DDYSYTVT
+399 TVT
-407 FDEGAEYENVD
+407 DPSGETVAPKED
-418 ITAFSIYDSDNG
+418 
-430 TTKTITVNPKRVFS
+430 KTY
-444 CALTFTGTENGAL
+444 
-457 TVKDSDG
+457 
-464 TTLTATNGVYT
+464 TLTET
-475 LSAAGKYTYSVT
+475 GKYTYTVTGMEQYKDVNGSFEIGKGDDGKVKTISVPH
-487 FDKNSIYNNID
+487 
-498 GAKFTVGKNDTEKA
+498 E
-512 IAVTLTYKTTKPSGT
+512 YKEVELKGT
-527 GTKESPYLIG
+527 GTQNDPIQIS
-537 TAEELRWF
+537 TALELRTF
-545 AERVN
+545 ANKVN
-550 ALDTAAAKAY
+550 SGDSAAAHAY
-560 VKLTKNI
+560 VKLTDNI
-567 EVPGSWTPLGKN
+567 IVPGSWTPLT
-579 AASPFSG
+579 FSG
-586 HFDGDGKSVTITVDN
+586 HFDGDGHSVKITVDD
-601 PSLGYFG
+601 PSLRYFG

-613 DSKID
+613 DSKVD
-618 RDSTTP
+618 RDSATS
-624 IDEQPTVVVKNL
+624 IDDQPTVVVENL
-636 TVNGSIYCSEPGAFV
+636 TVNGTVYCSEPYAYV
-651 GGLAARAR
+651 GGIAARAR
-659 GKVSIENCVNNA
+659 GKVEIKNCVNNA

-684 GLVGGYDD
+684 GLAGGYDD
-692 GVEYVWKNI
+692 GVEYVYKNI
-701 RMTVDGCRNTGTI
+701 RMTVDGCTNNGTI
-714 NVTGSNTDAMVGGL
+714 NVTGANTDAKVGGL
-728 VGANANCVQVSSSEN
+728 VGSNANCVQVKNSKN
-743 TGTVNAPGCTVGGLL
+743 TATINAPGCTVGGLL
-758 GAAGYQTGD
+758 GEAGYQTGD
-767 FVPTIKDSSNSGIL
+767 FVPTIKDSSNSGVL
-781 IGAAGKTNNLYGK
+781 LGAAGKTNNLYGK

-809 YTGGSESADVLVAE
+809 YTGGSESEDELLKE
-823 SRKYNDVLAVPATAQ
+823 SRKYNDVLAVPATA
-838 VGDEV
+838 GENYEIT
-843 ALSLKSGMTA
+843 LLKSGMTA

-860 VSQGDRDTNKDYLK
+860 VSQGDRDTNKAYLK
-874 VDSNGVLK
+874 VVGGK
-882 LKELNTSGKVIEA
+882 LQLAQPNSTGKVIEA
-895 TATIT
+895 TATVT

-914 NIYPAAKGETSAR
+914 NIYPAVNSR
-927 KALMEAIAK
+927 KILMDNIAA
-936 TYRNKSEDWAVFDMA
+936 TYTNSSSDWVVFDMA
-951 AYAKCGFGDNTTD
+951 AYAKCGFGSNTTD

-978 TSPLATDR
+978 NTPLVTDR

-1042 LTGAQR
+1042 LTDAQR
-1048 NSMIALLTDSKN
+1048 ANMIALLTDSAN
-1060 LGDDGLFFTTWAG
+1060 LGKDGLFFTKWAG

-1085 LAALAEYNTSE
+1085 LAALAEYNKSE

-1118 GSYGNVNSDAM
+1118 GSFGNVNSDAM
-1129 VIIGLTAIGIDPA
+1129 VITGLTALGIDPGA
-1142 TNARFV
+1142 DARFV

-1157 LLLYVNNTRDGF
+1157 LLLYVNDTKNGF
-1169 TTAAV
+1169 STGYVSGTQ
-1174 GAVNGES
+1174 GE
-1181 TQKAAALA
+1181 KAQALA

-1210 FNIYI
+1210 FNIYT

-1229 DTSGQPAQPEQPQPG
+1229 DTPGQPAQPEQPQPG
-1244 TATGSGTLPSEGGS
+1244 TATGSGTLSSEGGS

-1295 GVTVEQ
+1295 GATVEQ

-1453 PVSGEITASVS
+1453 PASGEITASVS

-1502 VVTETGVALRAEGD
+1502 VVTETGIALRAEGD

-1521 IDNAKS
+1521 IDNAKR
-1527 FNDMADHW
+1527 FNDMANHW

-1625 AVSGELGFD
+1625 AVSGELSFD

>member
-1 MKKRALSLL
+1 MKKRVLSLL
-10 MALVMVV
+10 MAFVMVV
-17 SLLPATA
+17 GLLPATV
-24 RAADS
+24 RAAETETDKLS
-29 TLKGDISV
+29 VTQAAAPEAADGTLSGKGTAAEPYLLSSADDLKAFRDLVNGGENPACAKLTEDIDLKGEEWTPVTSLIGYLDGGGHSISNLTLKGGTGRYGSPVNTGLIGELNGSIINLNVTNVDITEDIGNYNNV
-37 GTAADLAA
+37 GVLVGKIEDGSTSKIDNC
-45 LGGQD
+45 
-50 IVGNITLTADIDM
+50 IVSGVINSTKGS
-63 SNTEMIPIKS
+63 SNTFI
-73 LTGTF
+73 G
-78 NGQGHVISDLTL
+78 
-90 TGQACGPRDRKYTA
+90 
-104 LISTLNSGTVKNLK
+104 
-118 LDNITV
+118 
-124 SADTSTADNNHLST
+124 
-138 LIAYVNAGDC
+138 
-148 TIEDCVV
+148 
-155 TGSVTYTASDT
+155 
-166 EEKTSS
+166 
-172 NYVSGLVGEVFGIYG
+172 GLVGYVTGTSALVI
-187 NAPTLKIK
+187 N
-195 NCTVDVTLT
+195 NCLSNVTLT
-204 GAKKDYVA
+204 YGNY
-212 GLVAT
+212 
-217 AGAVKASVENCA
+217 S
-229 VLGDITT
+229 
-236 NKSEGYAGGLLGLTN
+236 YAGGLLGAANYFPGTISVKNAVVL
-251 TSSEFSFTNCYYA
+251 
-264 GSISGD
+264 GSITSGKYGGGIVGY
-270 RFTVRAFAFM
+270 FNGGSPKLTVNN
-280 TKSGNRAGTINYTN
+280 SYVAGTMLGSKVGAVAYCGYLSSYTVELTDFSYDSTNNSDKSFQILPTKQSYENNYTGSVN
-294 CYYNTS
+294 KLSTV
-300 LNTELKADSR
+300 ELKSL
-310 SSYGNTNSTFNGQV
+310 TI
-324 DGKTTGE
+324 DGFAVRDGA
-331 LKELEFTDFV
+331 FD
-341 KNEAGYPVPEWTPA
+341 NYPVPVYTKAEPLPLPKITVSAKAEFTNTEDGTVTVTDPSGVTVA
-355 APPAPQFSCTLVFEN
+355 ANEDNSYTLTEIGEYSYAVTGMEQYKDVAGSF
-370 TQGGTLVV
+370 
-378 KHGDQILT
+378 K
-386 SISDGQYMINRTG
+386 ISKG
-399 DDYSYTVT
+399 DDGKV
-407 FDEGAEYENVD
+407 
-418 ITAFSIYDSDNG
+418 
-430 TTKTITVNPKRVFS
+430 KTISVPHEYKEVE
-444 CALTFTGTENGAL
+444 LNGA
-457 TVKDSDG
+457 G
-464 TTLTATNGVYT
+464 TQEAPILISTA
-475 LSAAGKYTYSVT
+475 L
-487 FDKNSIYNNID
+487 
-498 GAKFTVGKNDTEKA
+498 
-512 IAVTLTYKTTKPSGT
+512 
-527 GTKESPYLIG
+527 
-537 TAEELRWF
+537 ELRTL
-545 AERVN
+545 ASKVN
-550 ALDTAAAKAY
+550 DGKLSDAY
-560 VKLTKNI
+560 VELTDNI
-567 EVPGSWTPLGKN
+567 TVSGSWTPLGKN
-579 AASPFSG
+579 AKFPFSG
-586 HFDGDGKSVTITVDN
+586 HFDGKGHSVTITVDD
-601 PSLGYFG
+601 PGLSYFG

-613 DSKID
+613 DSKVD
-618 RDSTTP
+618 RDSATP

-636 TVNGSIYCSEPGAFV
+636 TVKGSIYCSEPYAFV
-651 GGLAARAR
+651 GGIAARAR
-659 GKVSIENCVNNA
+659 GKVSIESCVNNA
-671 TVSSLARGSAGVG
+671 MISSLARASSGVG
-684 GLVGGYDD
+684 GLAGGYDD
-692 GVEYVWKNI
+692 GVEYVYKNI
-701 RMTVDGCRNTGTI
+701 RMTVDGCENNGTI
-714 NVTGSNTDAMVGGL
+714 NVTGTNTDAKVGGL
-728 VGANANCVQVSSSEN
+728 VGSNANCVQVKNSKN
-743 TGTVNAPGCTVGGLL
+743 TATINAPNCTVGGLL
-758 GAAGYQTGD
+758 GEAGYQTGD
-767 FVPTIKDSSNSGIL
+767 FVPTIKDSSNSGVL
-781 IGAAGKTNNLYGK
+781 LGAAGKTNNLYGK

-809 YTGGSESADVLVAE
+809 YTGGSESEDELLKE
-823 SRKYNDVLAVPATAQ
+823 SRKYNDVLAVPATA
-838 VGDEV
+838 GENYEIT
-843 ALSLKSGMTA
+843 LLKSGEAA
-853 DETITVT
+853 DEGITVT
-860 VSQGDRDTNKDYLK
+860 CSVGERDTNKAYLEV
-874 VDSNGVLK
+874 VDGK
-882 LKELNTSGKVIEA
+882 LRLAKKNDTGKVIEA

-900 WSKDGKS
+900 WSKDGES

-914 NIYPAAKGETSAR
+914 NLYPAASSR
-927 KALMEAIAK
+927 KTLMNSIAA
-936 TYRNKSEDWAVFDMA
+936 TYTNSSSDWVVFDMA
-951 AYAKCGFGDNTTD
+951 VYAKCGFGSNTTD

-978 TSPLATDR
+978 NTPLVTDR

-995 LGIDSTR
+995 LGVNSTK
-1002 LTPLDGAEYSNAAKL
+1002 LATVDGTEYSNAAKL
-1017 AAMNLGT
+1017 TDMMNLGA

-1042 LTGAQR
+1042 LTDAQR

-1073 ETFADPDTTGTA
+1073 ETYADPDTTGTA
-1085 LAALAEYNTSE
+1085 LTALAAYADRAAVKS
-1096 YPKVQAFVH
+1096 FID
-1105 KAVEGLSKAQNSN
+1105 KAVAGLSKAQNSN

-1129 VIIGLTAIGIDPA
+1129 VIIGLAAVGIDPA
-1142 TNARFV
+1142 SDERFV

-1157 LLLYVNNTRDGF
+1157 LLLYVNDTRNGF

-1197 VTLEQFAKDTSKA
+1197 VTLEKLASLNGDSKS
-1210 FNIYI
+1210 FNIYTQ
-1215 LSTAPVSS
+1215 LVKTSASGSTTTTRPEKPSDGFTSNGAGTVPSTS
-1223 TDPDNP
+1223 TD
-1229 DTSGQPAQPEQPQPG
+1229 SG
-1244 TATGSGTLPSEGGS
+1244 
-1258 TGGGSTGG
+1258 TGG
-1266 SGKSWI
+1266 SAGSTTTAEWI

-1281 SGSAWYSGSVRVAK
+1281 SGSAWYSGSVRVAE
-1295 GVTVEQ
+1295 GATVEQ

-1354 IADYPLNGGETV
+1354 IADYPLNGGETI

-1496 EIVKGS
+1496 EIVRGS

-1521 IDNAKS
+1521 IDNAKR

-1599 SDGTNPEQP
+1599 SDGTAPEQP

>member
-1 MKKRALSLL
+1 MKKRVLSLL
-10 MALVMVV
+10 MAFVMVV
-17 SLLPATA
+17 GLLPATV
-24 RAADS
+24 RAAETETDKLS
-29 TLKGDISV
+29 VTQAAAPEAADGTLSGK
-37 GTAADLAA
+37 GTAAEPYLLSSADDLKAFRDLVNGGENPACAKLTEDIDLKGEEWTPVTSLIGYLDGGGHTISNFTMKGGTGRYGSPVNTGLIGELNGSIVNLSVKNAA
-45 LGGQD
+45 ITDVGNNNNVGVLAGYIADGSTSKVDNCCVSGTITSTISGTAYIGGLVGYMTGAIDTHTALSINNCVSNVTLTCARSNYIGGLLGTAQYYSDVTITKCAQLGEISGNGTSGGIIGYINSASTALTLSDSYLGGK
-50 IVGNITLTADIDM
+50 VGGSKKYGVAYNLSALSSLSCTNFYYDNEKNKGAYSWSSFDMLNKGSADAEGKSTA
-63 SNTEMIPIKS
+63 ELK
-73 LTGTF
+73 
-78 NGQGHVISDLTL
+78 
-90 TGQACGPRDRKYTA
+90 A
-104 LISTLNSGTVKNLK
+104 LK
-118 LDNITV
+118 LNGFEVREGAFDGYPVPVYTKAEPLPLPKITV
-124 SADTSTADNNHLST
+124 SATVEFTNTEGGTVTVTDPFGETVEPNEDKAYT
-138 LIAYVNAGDC
+138 LTEIGEYRYA
-148 TIEDCVV
+148 V
-155 TGSVTYTASDT
+155 TGMEQY
-166 EEKTSS
+166 
-172 NYVSGLVGEVFGIYG
+172 
-187 NAPTLKIK
+187 
-195 NCTVDVTLT
+195 
-204 GAKKDYVA
+204 KD
-212 GLVAT
+212 
-217 AGAVKASVENCA
+217 
-229 VLGDITT
+229 
-236 NKSEGYAGGLLGLTN
+236 
-251 TSSEFSFTNCYYA
+251 
-264 GSISGD
+264 ISGFFEIGKGD
-270 RFTVRAFAFM
+270 
-280 TKSGNRAGTINYTN
+280 
-294 CYYNTS
+294 
-300 LNTELKADSR
+300 
-310 SSYGNTNSTFNGQV
+310 
-324 DGKTTGE
+324 DGKTKTIHVSLEYKEVELNGAGTQEAPILISTASELRTLASKVNDGE
-331 LKELEFTDFV
+331 LSDAYVELT
-341 KNEAGYPVPEWTPA
+341 N
-355 APPAPQFSCTLVFEN
+355 
-370 TQGGTLVV
+370 
-378 KHGDQILT
+378 
-386 SISDGQYMINRTG
+386 
-399 DDYSYTVT
+399 
-407 FDEGAEYENVD
+407 D
-418 ITAFSIYDSDNG
+418 ITVS
-430 TTKTITVNPKRVFS
+430 
-444 CALTFTGTENGAL
+444 
-457 TVKDSDG
+457 
-464 TTLTATNGVYT
+464 
-475 LSAAGKYTYSVT
+475 
-487 FDKNSIYNNID
+487 
-498 GAKFTVGKNDTEKA
+498 
-512 IAVTLTYKTTKPSGT
+512 
-527 GTKESPYLIG
+527 
-537 TAEELRWF
+537 
-545 AERVN
+545 
-550 ALDTAAAKAY
+550 
-560 VKLTKNI
+560 
-567 EVPGSWTPLGKN
+567 GSWTPLGKN
-579 AASPFSG
+579 TAFPFSG
-586 HFDGDGKSVTITVDN
+586 HFDGKGHSVTITVDD
-601 PSLGYFG
+601 PGLSYFG

-636 TVNGSIYCSEPGAFV
+636 TVKGSIYCSEPYAFV
-651 GGLAARAR
+651 GGIAGRAR

-671 TVSSLARGSAGVG
+671 AISSLARGSAGVG
-684 GLVGGYDD
+684 GLAGGYDD
-692 GVEYVWKNI
+692 GVEYVYKNI
-701 RMTVDGCRNTGTI
+701 RMTVDGCENNGTI
-714 NVTGSNTDAMVGGL
+714 IVTGDNEKAFVGGM
-728 VGANANCVQVSSSEN
+728 VGANANCVQVKNCTN

-758 GAAGYQTGD
+758 GEAGAQTGD
-767 FVPTIKDSSNSGIL
+767 FVPTIKDSSNSGVL
-781 IGAAGKTNNLYGK
+781 LGAAGKTNNLYGK

-809 YTGGSESADVLVAE
+809 YTGGSESEDELLKE
-823 SRKYNDVLAVPATAQ
+823 SRKYNDVLAVPATA
-838 VGDEV
+838 GENYEIT
-843 ALSLKSGMTA
+843 LLKSGEAA
-853 DETITVT
+853 DEGITVT
-860 VSQGDRDTNKDYLK
+860 CSVGERDTNRAYLK
-874 VDSNGVLK
+874 VVDGK
-882 LKELNTSGKVIEA
+882 LQLAKRNVTGKVIEA

-900 WSKDGKS
+900 WRKGDKT

-914 NIYPAAKGETSAR
+914 NIYPAVNSR
-927 KALMEAIAK
+927 KILMDNIAA
-936 TYRNKSEDWAVFDMA
+936 TYTNSSSDWVVFDMA
-951 AYAKCGFGDNTTD
+951 VYAKCGFGSNTTD

-978 TSPLATDR
+978 NTPLVTDR

-995 LGIDSTR
+995 LGVNSTK
-1002 LTPLDGAEYSNAAKL
+1002 LKTVDGTEYSNAAKL
-1017 AAMNLGT
+1017 ADMNLGS

-1042 LTGAQR
+1042 LTDAQR

-1060 LGDDGLFFTTWAG
+1060 LGDDGLFFTKWAG
-1073 ETFADPDTTGTA
+1073 ETYADPDTTGTA
-1085 LAALAEYNTSE
+1085 LTALAAYADRAAVKS
-1096 YPKVQAFVH
+1096 FID
-1105 KAVEGLSKAQNSN
+1105 KAVAGLSKAQNSN

-1129 VIIGLTAIGIDPA
+1129 VIIGLAAVGIDPA
-1142 TNARFV
+1142 SDERFV

-1157 LLLYVNNTRDGF
+1157 LLLYVNDTRNGF

-1197 VTLEQFAKDTSKA
+1197 VTLEKLASLNGDSKSFDIYTQLVKTSA
-1210 FNIYI
+1210 SG
-1215 LSTAPVSS
+1215 STTTTRPEKPSDGFTSNGAGTVPSTS
-1223 TDPDNP
+1223 TD
-1229 DTSGQPAQPEQPQPG
+1229 SG
-1244 TATGSGTLPSEGGS
+1244 
-1258 TGGGSTGG
+1258 TGG
-1266 SGKSWI
+1266 SAGSTTTAEWI

-1281 SGSAWYSGSVRVAK
+1281 SGSAWYSGSVRVAE
-1295 GVTVEQ
+1295 GATVEQ

-1402 STTKT
+1402 STTKI

-1496 EIVKGS
+1496 EIVRGS

-1521 IDNAKS
+1521 IDNAKR

-1591 VWAVENGI
+1591 AWAVENGI

-1660 GNRMAP
+1660 GNRMTP
-1666 QDLARRGQVAAMLMR
+1666 QDLAQRGQVAAMLMR

>member
-10 MALVMVV
+10 MAFVMVIG
-17 SLLPATA
+17 LLPATV

-29 TLKGDISV
+29 TLSGK
-37 GTAADLAA
+37 
-45 LGGQD
+45 
-50 IVGNITLTADIDM
+50 
-63 SNTEMIPIKS
+63 
-73 LTGTF
+73 GTF
-78 NGQGHVISDLTL
+78 AEPYLISGADELK
-90 TGQACGPRDRKYTA
+90 AFRDR
-104 LISTLNSGTVKNLK
+104 
-118 LDNITV
+118 
-124 SADTSTADNNHLST
+124 
-138 LIAYVNAGDC
+138 VNAGENPACAKLMANIDLAGEEW
-148 TIEDCVV
+148 TPITSLIGYLDGDGHTISNLTIKGGTGNRSTSENTGLIGELNGSIVNLNVTNVNITEGIGDFNNVGALVGKIEDGSTSKIDNCCVSGTITSSGGNGYTMIGGLV
-155 TGSVTYTASDT
+155 GYVYGVNNDPTTLTTNNCVSNVAMTGA
-166 EEKTSS
+166 SS
-172 NYVSGLVGEVFGIYG
+172 NYVGGLIGSAQAFSEV
-187 NAPTLKIK
+187 
-195 NCTVDVTLT
+195 TVS
-204 GAKKDYVA
+204 K
-212 GLVAT
+212 
-217 AGAVKASVENCA
+217 CA
-229 VLGDITT
+229 VLGDLSGKGTSGGIIGYINAASTALT
-236 NKSEGYAGGLLGLTN
+236 LSDSYLGGKVGGSKKYGVAYNLSALSSLSCTNFYYDNEKNKSASSWSSFDMLNKGRADAEG
-251 TSSEFSFTNCYYA
+251 
-264 GSISGD
+264 
-270 RFTVRAFAFM
+270 
-280 TKSGNRAGTINYTN
+280 KSTAD
-294 CYYNTS
+294 
-300 LNTELKADSR
+300 LKALEL
-310 SSYGNTNSTFNGQV
+310 
-324 DGKTTGE
+324 DGFEVREGA
-331 LKELEFTDFV
+331 FD
-341 KNEAGYPVPEWTPA
+341 GYPVPKYNEAKPLPLPKITVSA
-355 APPAPQFSCTLVFEN
+355 TVEFTDTE
-370 TQGGTLVV
+370 GGTV
-378 KHGDQILT
+378 
-386 SISDGQYMINRTG
+386 
-399 DDYSYTVT
+399 
-407 FDEGAEYENVD
+407 
-418 ITAFSIYDSDNG
+418 
-430 TTKTITVNPKRVFS
+430 
-444 CALTFTGTENGAL
+444 
-457 TVKDSDG
+457 TVKGPSGETVAPKEDK
-464 TTLTATNGVYT
+464 TYTLTET
-475 LSAAGKYTYSVT
+475 GKYTYTVT
-487 FDKNSIYNNID
+487 GMEQYKDVNGSFEIGKGDD
-498 GAKFTVGKNDTEKA
+498 GKTKTIHVSLE
-512 IAVTLTYKTTKPSGT
+512 YKEVELKGT
-527 GTKESPYLIG
+527 GTQEDPILISN
-537 TAEELRWF
+537 ALELRTL
-545 AERVN
+545 ASKVN
-550 ALDTAAAKAY
+550 NLDAAAAKAY
-560 VKLTKNI
+560 VVLEDDI
-567 EVPGSWTPLGKN
+567 VIPGSWTPLGKN
-579 AASPFSG
+579 AKFPFSG
-586 HFDGDGKSVTITVDN
+586 HFDGQGHSVTITVDDPN
-601 PSLGYFG
+601 LTYFG

-613 DSKID
+613 DSKPD

-624 IDEQPTVVVKNL
+624 IDEQPTVVVENL
-636 TVNGSIYCSEPGAFV
+636 TVNGTVYCSEPYAHV
-651 GGLAARAR
+651 GGIAGRAR
-659 GKVSIENCVNNA
+659 GKVEIKNCVNNA

-692 GVEYVWKNI
+692 GVEYVYWNI
-701 RMTVDGCRNTGTI
+701 CMTLTKCTNNGTI
-714 NVTGSNTDAMVGGL
+714 IVTGDNEKAFVGGM
-728 VGANANCVQVSSSEN
+728 VGANANCVQVSKSNN
-743 TGTVNAPGCTVGGLL
+743 TATINAPGCTVGGLL
-758 GAAGYQTGD
+758 GEAGYQTGD
-767 FVPTIKDSSNSGIL
+767 FKPTIQDSSNSGVL
-781 IGAAGKTNNLYGK
+781 LGAAGKTNNLYGK

-809 YTGGSESADVLVAE
+809 YIGGSESADVLVAE

-860 VSQGDRDTNKDYLK
+860 VSQGDRDTNKAYLK
-874 VDSNGVLK
+874 VVGGK
-882 LKELNTSGKVIEA
+882 LQLAQPNSTGKVIEA

-914 NIYPAAKGETSAR
+914 NIYPAVNSR
-927 KALMEAIAK
+927 KILMDKIAA
-936 TYRNKSEDWAVFDMA
+936 TYTKSSSDWVVFDMA
-951 AYAKCGFGDNTTD
+951 VYAKLDNTTLKTSD
-964 TENYLNLT
+964 EAKTNYLNLT
-972 INELAG
+972 TNELAG
-978 TSPLATDR
+978 NTPLVTDR
-986 AKAEIILAA
+986 AKVEIILAA
-995 LGIDSTR
+995 LGVNSTK
-1002 LTPLDGAEYSNAAKL
+1002 LKTVDGTEYSNAAKL
-1017 AAMNLGT
+1017 ADMNLGS

-1035 EQAGQLK
+1035 EQAGQVI
-1042 LTGAQR
+1042 LTDAQR
-1048 NSMIALLTDSKN
+1048 SNMISLLTDSTN
-1060 LGDDGLFFTTWAG
+1060 LGKDGLFFTKWAG

-1085 LAALAEYNTSE
+1085 LAALAKYNTNE
-1096 YPKVQAFVH
+1096 YPKVQAFVN

-1142 TNARFV
+1142 DARFVKGGYSLDDPRFV

-1197 VTLEQFAKDTSKA
+1197 VALEKFESLSGDSKS
-1210 FNIYI
+1210 FNIYTQTAKTSQSGQSG
-1215 LSTAPVSS
+1215 STTVITPNKPSKGFTSDGAGTVPSTS
-1223 TDPDNP
+1223 TD
-1229 DTSGQPAQPEQPQPG
+1229 SG
-1244 TATGSGTLPSEGGS
+1244 
-1258 TGGGSTGG
+1258 TGG
-1266 SGKSWI
+1266 SAGSTTTAEWI

-1281 SGSAWYSGSVRVAK
+1281 SGSAWYSGSVRVAE
-1295 GVTVEQ
+1295 GATVEQ

-1354 IADYPLNGGETV
+1354 IADYQLKGGETV

-1407 ETKPDGTTVE
+1407 ETKPDGTVAA

-1521 IDNAKS
+1521 IDNAKR

-1558 PDRSMTRGMV
+1558 PDLSMTRGMV

-1582 GETWYAKGT
+1582 GETWYTKGT

-1625 AVSGELGFD
+1625 AVSGELSFD

>member
-1 MKKRALSLL
+1 MKKRVLSLL
-10 MALVMVV
+10 MAFVMVV
-17 SLLPATA
+17 GLLPATV
-24 RAADS
+24 RAAETETDKLS
-29 TLKGDISV
+29 VTQAAAPEAADGTLSGK
-37 GTAADLAA
+37 GTAAEPYLLSSADDLKAFRDLVNGGENPACAKLTEDIDLKGEEWTPVTSLIGYLDGGGHTISNFTMKGGTGRYGSPVNTGLIGELNGSIVNLSVKNAA
-45 LGGQD
+45 ITDVGNNNNVGVLAGYIADGSTSKVDNCCVSGTITSTISGTAYIGGLVGYMTGAIDTHTALSINNCVSNVTLTCARSNYIGGLLGTAQYYSDVTITKCAQLGEISGNGTSGGIIGYINSASTALTLSDSYLGGK
-50 IVGNITLTADIDM
+50 VGGSKKYGVAYNLSALSSLSCTNFYYDNEKNKGAYSWSSFDMLNKGSADAEGKSTA
-63 SNTEMIPIKS
+63 ELK
-73 LTGTF
+73 
-78 NGQGHVISDLTL
+78 
-90 TGQACGPRDRKYTA
+90 A
-104 LISTLNSGTVKNLK
+104 LK
-118 LDNITV
+118 LNGFEVREGAFDGYPVPVYTKAEPLPLPKITV
-124 SADTSTADNNHLST
+124 SATVEFTNTEGGTVTVTDPFGETVEPNEDKAYT
-138 LIAYVNAGDC
+138 LTEIGEYRYA
-148 TIEDCVV
+148 V
-155 TGSVTYTASDT
+155 TGMEQY
-166 EEKTSS
+166 
-172 NYVSGLVGEVFGIYG
+172 
-187 NAPTLKIK
+187 
-195 NCTVDVTLT
+195 
-204 GAKKDYVA
+204 KD
-212 GLVAT
+212 
-217 AGAVKASVENCA
+217 
-229 VLGDITT
+229 
-236 NKSEGYAGGLLGLTN
+236 
-251 TSSEFSFTNCYYA
+251 
-264 GSISGD
+264 ISGFFEIGKGD
-270 RFTVRAFAFM
+270 
-280 TKSGNRAGTINYTN
+280 
-294 CYYNTS
+294 
-300 LNTELKADSR
+300 
-310 SSYGNTNSTFNGQV
+310 
-324 DGKTTGE
+324 DGKTKTIHVSLEYKEVELNGAGTQEAPILISTASELRTLASKVNDGE
-331 LKELEFTDFV
+331 LSDAYVELT
-341 KNEAGYPVPEWTPA
+341 N
-355 APPAPQFSCTLVFEN
+355 
-370 TQGGTLVV
+370 
-378 KHGDQILT
+378 
-386 SISDGQYMINRTG
+386 
-399 DDYSYTVT
+399 
-407 FDEGAEYENVD
+407 D
-418 ITAFSIYDSDNG
+418 ITVS
-430 TTKTITVNPKRVFS
+430 
-444 CALTFTGTENGAL
+444 
-457 TVKDSDG
+457 
-464 TTLTATNGVYT
+464 
-475 LSAAGKYTYSVT
+475 
-487 FDKNSIYNNID
+487 
-498 GAKFTVGKNDTEKA
+498 
-512 IAVTLTYKTTKPSGT
+512 
-527 GTKESPYLIG
+527 
-537 TAEELRWF
+537 
-545 AERVN
+545 
-550 ALDTAAAKAY
+550 
-560 VKLTKNI
+560 
-567 EVPGSWTPLGKN
+567 GSWTPLGKN
-579 AASPFSG
+579 TAFPFSG
-586 HFDGDGKSVTITVDN
+586 HFDGKGHSVTITVDD
-601 PSLGYFG
+601 PGLSYFG

-636 TVNGSIYCSEPGAFV
+636 TVKGSIYCSEPYAFV
-651 GGLAARAR
+651 GGIAGRAR

-671 TVSSLARGSAGVG
+671 AISSLARGSAGVG
-684 GLVGGYDD
+684 GLAGGYDD
-692 GVEYVWKNI
+692 GVEYVYKNI
-701 RMTVDGCRNTGTI
+701 RMTVDGCENNGTI
-714 NVTGSNTDAMVGGL
+714 IVTGDNEKAFVGGM
-728 VGANANCVQVSSSEN
+728 VGANANCVQVTNCTN

-758 GAAGYQTGD
+758 GEAGYQTGD
-767 FVPTIKDSSNSGIL
+767 FVPTIKDSSNSGVL
-781 IGAAGKTNNLYGK
+781 LGAAGKTNNLYGK

-809 YTGGSESADVLVAE
+809 YTGGSESEDELLKE
-823 SRKYNDVLAVPATAQ
+823 SRKYNDVLAVPATA
-838 VGDEV
+838 GENYEIT
-843 ALSLKSGMTA
+843 LLKSGEAA
-853 DETITVT
+853 DEGITVT
-860 VSQGDRDTNKDYLK
+860 CSVGERDTNRAYLK
-874 VDSNGVLK
+874 VVDGK
-882 LKELNTSGKVIEA
+882 LQLAKRNVTGKVIEA

-900 WSKDGKS
+900 WRKGDKT

-914 NIYPAAKGETSAR
+914 NIYPAVNSR
-927 KALMEAIAK
+927 KILMDNIAA
-936 TYRNKSEDWAVFDMA
+936 TYTNSSSDWVVFDMA
-951 AYAKCGFGDNTTD
+951 VYAKCGFGSNTTD

-978 TSPLATDR
+978 NTPLVTDR

-995 LGIDSTR
+995 LGVNSTK
-1002 LTPLDGAEYSNAAKL
+1002 LKTVDGTEYSNAAKL
-1017 AAMNLGT
+1017 ADMNLGS

-1042 LTGAQR
+1042 LTDAQR

-1060 LGDDGLFFTTWAG
+1060 LGDDGLFFTKWAG
-1073 ETFADPDTTGTA
+1073 ETYADPDTTGTA
-1085 LAALAEYNTSE
+1085 LTALAAYADRAAVKS
-1096 YPKVQAFVH
+1096 FID
-1105 KAVEGLSKAQNSN
+1105 KAVAGLSKAQNSN

-1129 VIIGLTAIGIDPA
+1129 VIIGLAAVGIDPA
-1142 TNARFV
+1142 SDERFV

-1157 LLLYVNNTRDGF
+1157 LLLYVNDTRNGF

-1197 VTLEQFAKDTSKA
+1197 VTLEKLASLNGDSKSFDIYTQLVKTSA
-1210 FNIYI
+1210 SG
-1215 LSTAPVSS
+1215 STTTTRPEKPSDGFTSNGAGTVPSTS
-1223 TDPDNP
+1223 TD
-1229 DTSGQPAQPEQPQPG
+1229 SG
-1244 TATGSGTLPSEGGS
+1244 
-1258 TGGGSTGG
+1258 TGG
-1266 SGKSWI
+1266 SAGSTTTAEWI

-1281 SGSAWYSGSVRVAK
+1281 SGSAWYSGSVRVAE
-1295 GVTVEQ
+1295 GATVEQ

-1474 DIPVSKPSGS
+1474 DIPVSKPTGS

-1521 IDNAKS
+1521 IDNAKR

-1591 VWAVENGI
+1591 AWAVENGI

-1660 GNRMAP
+1660 GNRMTP
-1666 QDLARRGQVAAMLMR
+1666 QDLAQRGQVAAMLMR

>member
-10 MALVMVV
+10 MAFVMVV
-17 SLLPATA
+17 SLLPATV

-29 TLKGDISV
+29 TTLSGDISV

-63 SNTEMIPIKS
+63 SNTKMTPIKS
-73 LTGTF
+73 LKGCF
-78 NGQGHVISDLTL
+78 NGDGMTISGLALEGGNDSNTGLIGQLDGSVINLKMTDASITGIGNRNNAGILVGFIPQGSTSKIDNCYVSGSITSTISGSAYIGGLA
-90 TGQACGPRDRKYTA
+90 GYISGSINEHTA
-104 LISTLNSGTVKNLK
+104 LTINNSVSNVSLK
-118 LDNITV
+118 G
-124 SADTSTADNNHLST
+124 A
-138 LIAYVNAGDC
+138 
-148 TIEDCVV
+148 
-155 TGSVTYTASDT
+155 
-166 EEKTSS
+166 SS
-172 NYVSGLVGEVFGIYG
+172 NYIGGLLGTAQYYS
-187 NAPTLKIK
+187 
-195 NCTVDVTLT
+195 DVTIS
-204 GAKKDYVA
+204 K
-212 GLVAT
+212 
-217 AGAVKASVENCA
+217 CA
-229 VLGDITT
+229 VLGDFSGSATGGGMIGYINSASTALTLSNSYLGSKMNCSNKFGIVYNLSALSSLSCT
-236 NKSEGYAGGLLGLTN
+236 NFYYDNAKNKPEYSWESFSMLKNGNYSVKAIGKSTE
-251 TSSEFSFTNCYYA
+251 
-264 GSISGD
+264 
-270 RFTVRAFAFM
+270 
-280 TKSGNRAGTINYTN
+280 
-294 CYYNTS
+294 
-300 LNTELKADSR
+300 ELKKLKL
-310 SSYGNTNSTFNGQV
+310 
-324 DGKTTGE
+324 DGFEVREGE
-331 LKELEFTDFV
+331 FD
-341 KNEAGYPVPEWTPA
+341 GYPVPVWTPA
-355 APPAPQFSCTLVFEN
+355 AAPEPITPPAPAFSCV
-370 TQGGTLVV
+370 
-378 KHGDQILT
+378 
-386 SISDGQYMINRTG
+386 
-399 DDYSYTVT
+399 
-407 FDEGAEYENVD
+407 
-418 ITAFSIYDSDNG
+418 
-430 TTKTITVNPKRVFS
+430 
-444 CALTFTGTENGAL
+444 LTFTGAEDGDLTLKHGEDVLTANENGDYA
-457 TVKDSDG
+457 
-464 TTLTATNGVYT
+464 YT
-475 LSAAGKYTYSVT
+475 LSEAGDYSYSVA
-487 FDKNSIYNNID
+487 FGADSDYND
-498 GAKFTVGKNDTEKA
+498 VPETCFTVSEDETAKT
-512 IAVTLTYKTTKPSGT
+512 IAVPRTYKTTEPSGD
-527 GTKESPYLIG
+527 GTEESPILIG
-537 TAEELRWF
+537 TAAELRAF
-545 AERVN
+545 ANKVN
-550 ALDTAAAKAY
+550 SGDSAAAHAY
-560 VKLTKNI
+560 VKLTDNI
-567 EVPGSWTPLGKN
+567 IVPGSWTPLGKN
-579 AASPFSG
+579 TDSPFSG
-586 HFDGDGKSVTITVDN
+586 HFDGQGHSVTITVDDPG
-601 PSLGYFG
+601 PSYFG

-613 DSKID
+613 NSKPD

-624 IDEQPTVVVKNL
+624 MDEQPTVVVENL
-636 TVNGSIYCSEPGAFV
+636 TVNGTVYCSEPGAYV
-651 GGLAARAR
+651 GGIAARAR
-659 GKVSIENCVNNA
+659 GKVEIKNCVNNA

-684 GLVGGYDD
+684 GLVGSYDD
-692 GVEYVWKNI
+692 GVEYVYKNI
-701 RMTVDGCRNTGTI
+701 RMTVDGCKNNGTIIVTGT
-714 NVTGSNTDAMVGGL
+714 NTDAKVGGL
-728 VGANANCVQVSSSEN
+728 VGANANCVQVKNSKN
-743 TGTVNAPGCTVGGLL
+743 TATINAPGCTVGGLL
-758 GAAGYQTGD
+758 GEAGYQTGD
-767 FVPTIKDSSNSGIL
+767 FKPAIQDSSNTGIL
-781 IGAAGKTNNLYGK
+781 IGAEGKTNNLYGK

-809 YTGGSESADVLVAE
+809 YTGGSESEDELLKE
-823 SRKYNDVLAVPATAQ
+823 SRKYNDVLAVPATAEK
-838 VGDEV
+838 DYEIT
-843 ALSLKSGMTA
+843 LLKSGEAA
-853 DETITVT
+853 DKGITVT
-860 VSQGDRDTNKDYLK
+860 CSVGERDTNKDYLK
-874 VDSNGVLK
+874 VVDGK
-882 LKELNTSGKVIEA
+882 LQLAKKNDTGKVIEA

-900 WSKDGKS
+900 WSKGDQT
-907 LSKPVTV
+907 LSKPITV

-936 TYRNKSEDWAVFDMA
+936 TYRNKSEDWVVFDMA

-995 LGIDSTR
+995 LGIDSTK

-1042 LTGAQR
+1042 LTDAQR
-1048 NSMIALLTDSKN
+1048 ANMIALLTDSAN
-1060 LGDDGLFFTTWAG
+1060 LGKDGLFFTKWAG
-1073 ETFADPDTTGTA
+1073 ETYADPDTTGTA
-1085 LAALAEYNTSE
+1085 LTALAAYADRAAVKS
-1096 YPKVQAFVH
+1096 FID
-1105 KAVEGLSKAQNSN
+1105 KAVAGLSKAQNSN

-1129 VIIGLTAIGIDPA
+1129 VIIGLAAVGIDPA
-1142 TNARFV
+1142 SDERFV

-1157 LLLYVNNTRDGF
+1157 LLLYVNDGQNGF
-1169 TTAAV
+1169 TAGYISGTQ
-1174 GAVNGES
+1174 GE
-1181 TQKAAALA
+1181 KAQALA

-1210 FNIYI
+1210 FNIYT

-1229 DTSGQPAQPEQPQPG
+1229 DTPGQPAQPEQPQPG

-1281 SGSAWYSGSVRVAK
+1281 SGSAWYSGSVRVAE
-1295 GVTVEQ
+1295 GATVEQ

-1344 KVNGKAPNVG
+1344 KVSGKAPNVG
-1354 IADYPLNGGETV
+1354 IADYRLNGGETV

-1402 STTKT
+1402 SVTKI
-1407 ETKPDGTTVE
+1407 ETKPDGTVIE
-1417 TTTKPDGSTTVA
+1417 TTTWRDGSTTVA

-1474 DIPVSKPSGS
+1474 DIPVSKPTGS

-1502 VVTETGVALRAEGD
+1502 IVTETGIALRAEGD

-1521 IDNAKS
+1521 IDNAKR

-1558 PDRSMTRGMV
+1558 PDLSMTRGMV

-1599 SDGTNPEQP
+1599 SDGTAPEQP

-1625 AVSGELGFD
+1625 AVSGELSFD

-1660 GNRMAP
+1660 GNRMTP

>member
-10 MALVMVV
+10 MALVMVI
-17 SLLPATA
+17 SLLPATV
-24 RAADS
+24 RAADG
-29 TLKGDISV
+29 TLSGKGTTAEPYLISS
-37 GTAADLAA
+37 ADELKAFRDKVN
-45 LGGQD
+45 GGE
-50 IVGNITLTADIDM
+50 NPACAKLTADINLNGEEWTPITSLIGYLDGDGYTI
-63 SNTEMIPIKS
+63 SN
-73 LTGTF
+73 LTMKG
-78 NGQGHVISDLTL
+78 G
-90 TGQACGPRDRKYTA
+90 
-104 LISTLNSGTVKNLK
+104 ST
-118 LDNITV
+118 
-124 SADTSTADNNHLST
+124 
-138 LIAYVNAGDC
+138 Y
-148 TIEDCVV
+148 
-155 TGSVTYTASDT
+155 TGSINT
-166 EEKTSS
+166 
-172 NYVSGLVGEVFGIYG
+172 GLVGELNGSIINLCIEQVEVSGVGRGNNVGILVG
-187 NAPTLKIK
+187 RIADGSESKID
-195 NCTVDVTLT
+195 NCTVSGKITCTSGGASTLM
-204 GAKKDYVA
+204 G
-212 GLVAT
+212 GLVGKVNGLYDTSAKLSINNC
-217 AGAVKASVENCA
+217 VSNVVLSSASS
-229 VLGDITT
+229 T
-236 NKSEGYAGGLLGLTN
+236 YAGGLLGSVQSNSSVSISKCAVLGSFSGSGYNSGLIGYLTQP
-251 TSSEFSFTNCYYA
+251 
-264 GSISGD
+264 GSITLKLSD
-270 RFTVRAFAFM
+270 SYVSSKVNKYIIANNSTAAPKSDSSCERFYWNGSWYSSTYSTPSIINGGESLFANGSVKCAS
-280 TKSGNRAGTINYTN
+280 TD
-294 CYYNTS
+294 
-300 LNTELKADSR
+300 ELKTKVSA
-310 SSYGNTNSTFNGQV
+310 
-324 DGKTTGE
+324 
-331 LKELEFTDFV
+331 LTDFAV
-341 KNEAGYPVPEWTPA
+341 RDSQFGGYPVPVYTKAEPLPLPKITVSA
-355 APPAPQFSCTLVFEN
+355 KVEFTN
-370 TQGGTLVV
+370 TE
-378 KHGDQILT
+378 
-386 SISDGQYMINRTG
+386 DG
-399 DDYSYTVT
+399 TVT
-407 FDEGAEYENVD
+407 VTDPSGETVAPKED
-418 ITAFSIYDSDNG
+418 
-430 TTKTITVNPKRVFS
+430 KTY
-444 CALTFTGTENGAL
+444 
-457 TVKDSDG
+457 
-464 TTLTATNGVYT
+464 TLTET
-475 LSAAGKYTYSVT
+475 GKYTYTVT
-487 FDKNSIYNNID
+487 GMKQYKDVNGSFEIGKGDD
-498 GAKFTVGKNDTEKA
+498 GKTKTIHVSLE
-512 IAVTLTYKTTKPSGT
+512 YKEVELNGT
-527 GTKESPYLIG
+527 GTQDEPILISN
-537 TAEELRWF
+537 ALELRTL
-545 AERVN
+545 ASKVN
-550 ALDTAAAKAY
+550 DGELSDAY
-560 VKLTKNI
+560 VELTDNI
-567 EVPGSWTPLGKN
+567 TVSGSWTPLGKN
-579 AASPFSG
+579 TAFPFGG
-586 HFDGDGKSVTITVDN
+586 HFDGKDHSVTITVDDS
-601 PSLGYFG
+601 SLSYFG

-613 DSKID
+613 NSKPE

-651 GGLAARAR
+651 GGIAARAR

-671 TVSSLARGSAGVG
+671 TVSSLARASSGVG

-692 GVEYVWKNI
+692 GVEYVYKNI
-701 RMTVDGCRNTGTI
+701 RMTVDGCKNNGTI
-714 NVTGSNTDAMVGGL
+714 IVTGDNEKAFVGGM
-728 VGANANCVQVSSSEN
+728 VGANANCVQLTNCTN

-758 GAAGYQTGD
+758 GEAGYQTGD
-767 FVPTIKDSSNSGIL
+767 FVPTIKDSSNSGVL
-781 IGAAGKTNNLYGK
+781 LGAAGKTNNLYGK

-809 YTGGSESADVLVAE
+809 YIGGSEPADVLVAE
-823 SRKYNDVLAVPATAQ
+823 SRKYNDVLAVLATTQ

-860 VSQGDRDTNKDYLK
+860 VSQGDRDTNKAYLK
-874 VDSNGVLK
+874 VVGGK
-882 LKELNTSGKVIEA
+882 LQLAQPNSTGKVIEA

-900 WSKDGKS
+900 WSKDGKT

-914 NIYPAAKGETSAR
+914 NLYPAASSRKTLMNSIAATYTNSSA
-927 KALMEAIAK
+927 
-936 TYRNKSEDWAVFDMA
+936 DWVVFDMA
-951 AYAKCGFGDNTTD
+951 AYAKCGFGSNTTD

-978 TSPLATDR
+978 NTPLVTDR

-995 LGIDSTR
+995 LGVNSTK
-1002 LTPLDGAEYSNAAKL
+1002 LKTVDGTGYSNAAKL
-1017 AAMNLGT
+1017 ADMNLGS

-1035 EQAGQLK
+1035 EQAGQVI
-1042 LTGAQR
+1042 LTDAQR

-1060 LGDDGLFFTTWAG
+1060 LGDDGLFFTKWAG

-1085 LAALAEYNTSE
+1085 LAALAKYNTSE
-1096 YPKVQAFVH
+1096 YPKVQAFVN
-1105 KAVEGLSKAQNSN
+1105 KAVEGLSKAQSNN

-1129 VIIGLTAIGIDPA
+1129 VIIGLAAVGIDPA
-1142 TNARFV
+1142 ADARFV

-1157 LLLYVNNTRDGF
+1157 LLLYVNDAKDGF
-1169 TTAAV
+1169 TT
-1174 GAVNGES
+1174 GYISGTQGE
-1181 TQKAAALA
+1181 KAQALA

-1197 VTLEQFAKDTSKA
+1197 VTLEKLASLKGDSKS
-1210 FNIYI
+1210 FNIYTQTVKT
-1215 LSTAPVSS
+1215 SANGNTTV
-1223 TDPDNP
+1223 TTPDK
-1229 DTSGQPAQPEQPQPG
+1229 PG
-1244 TATGSGTLPSEGGS
+1244 TDDGFISDDKGSVPAED
-1258 TGGGSTGG
+1258 GGSTGG
-1266 SGKSWI
+1266 STGGTTKNWI
-1272 SVAVSIEPG
+1272 SVAVSITPS
-1281 SGSAWYSGSVRVAK
+1281 SGSAWYSGSVKVDKDA
-1295 GVTVEQ
+1295 TAED
-1301 ALETAAAQAGLILN
+1301 ALKAAAAQAGLILN

-1474 DIPVSKPSGS
+1474 DIPVSKPTGS

-1496 EIVKGS
+1496 EIVRGS
-1502 VVTETGVALRAEGD
+1502 VVTETGIALRAEGD

-1521 IDNAKS
+1521 IDNAKR

-1599 SDGTNPEQP
+1599 SDGTAPEQP

-1666 QDLARRGQVAAMLMR
+1666 QDLAQRGQVAAMLMR

>member
-10 MALVMVV
+10 MAFVMVV
-17 SLLPATA
+17 SLLPATV

-29 TLKGDISV
+29 TTLSGDISV

-63 SNTEMIPIKS
+63 SNTKMTPIKS
-73 LTGTF
+73 LKGCF
-78 NGQGHVISDLTL
+78 NGDGMTISGLALEGGNDSNTGLIGQLDGSVINLKMTDASITGIGNRNNAGILVGFIPQGSTSKIDNCYVSGSITSTISGSAYIGGLA
-90 TGQACGPRDRKYTA
+90 GYISGSINEHTA
-104 LISTLNSGTVKNLK
+104 LTINNSVSNVSLK
-118 LDNITV
+118 G
-124 SADTSTADNNHLST
+124 A
-138 LIAYVNAGDC
+138 
-148 TIEDCVV
+148 
-155 TGSVTYTASDT
+155 
-166 EEKTSS
+166 SS
-172 NYVSGLVGEVFGIYG
+172 NYIGGLLGTAQYYS
-187 NAPTLKIK
+187 
-195 NCTVDVTLT
+195 DVTIS
-204 GAKKDYVA
+204 K
-212 GLVAT
+212 
-217 AGAVKASVENCA
+217 CA
-229 VLGDITT
+229 VLGDFSGSATGGGMIGYINSASTALTLSNSYLGSKMNCSNKFGIVYNLSALSSLSCT
-236 NKSEGYAGGLLGLTN
+236 NFYYDNAKNKPEYSWESFSMLKNGNYSVKAIGKSTE
-251 TSSEFSFTNCYYA
+251 
-264 GSISGD
+264 
-270 RFTVRAFAFM
+270 
-280 TKSGNRAGTINYTN
+280 
-294 CYYNTS
+294 
-300 LNTELKADSR
+300 ELKKLKL
-310 SSYGNTNSTFNGQV
+310 
-324 DGKTTGE
+324 DGFEVREGE
-331 LKELEFTDFV
+331 FD
-341 KNEAGYPVPEWTPA
+341 GYPVPVWTPA
-355 APPAPQFSCTLVFEN
+355 AAPEPITPPAPAFSCV
-370 TQGGTLVV
+370 
-378 KHGDQILT
+378 
-386 SISDGQYMINRTG
+386 
-399 DDYSYTVT
+399 
-407 FDEGAEYENVD
+407 
-418 ITAFSIYDSDNG
+418 
-430 TTKTITVNPKRVFS
+430 
-444 CALTFTGTENGAL
+444 LTFTGAEDGDLTLKHGEDVLTANENGDYA
-457 TVKDSDG
+457 
-464 TTLTATNGVYT
+464 YT
-475 LSAAGKYTYSVT
+475 LSEAGDYSYSVA
-487 FDKNSIYNNID
+487 FGADSDYNDIPET
-498 GAKFTVGKNDTEKA
+498 GFTVGEDETAKT
-512 IAVTLTYKTTKPSGT
+512 IAVPLTYKTTEPSGT

-545 AERVN
+545 ANKVN
-550 ALDTAAAKAY
+550 SGDSAAAHAY
-560 VKLTKNI
+560 VKLTDNI
-567 EVPGSWTPLGKN
+567 IVPGSWTPLGKN
-579 AASPFSG
+579 TDSPFSG
-586 HFDGDGKSVTITVDN
+586 HFDGQGHSVTITVDDPG
-601 PSLGYFG
+601 PSYFG

-613 DSKID
+613 NSKPD

-624 IDEQPTVVVKNL
+624 MDEQPTVVVENL
-636 TVNGSIYCSEPGAFV
+636 TVNGTVYCSEPGAYV
-651 GGLAARAR
+651 GGIAARAR
-659 GKVSIENCVNNA
+659 GKVEIKNCVNNA

-684 GLVGGYDD
+684 GLVGSYDD
-692 GVEYVWKNI
+692 GVEYVYKNI
-701 RMTVDGCRNTGTI
+701 RMTVDGCKNNGTIIVTGT
-714 NVTGSNTDAMVGGL
+714 NTDAKVGGL
-728 VGANANCVQVSSSEN
+728 VGANANCVQVKNSKN
-743 TGTVNAPGCTVGGLL
+743 TATINAPGCTVGGLL
-758 GAAGYQTGD
+758 GEAGYQTGD
-767 FVPTIKDSSNSGIL
+767 FKPAIQDSSNTGIL
-781 IGAAGKTNNLYGK
+781 IGAEGKTNNLYGK

-809 YTGGSESADVLVAE
+809 YTGGSESEDELLKE
-823 SRKYNDVLAVPATAQ
+823 SRKYNDVLAVPATAEK
-838 VGDEV
+838 DYEIT
-843 ALSLKSGMTA
+843 LLKSGEAA
-853 DETITVT
+853 DKGITVT
-860 VSQGDRDTNKDYLK
+860 CSVGERDTNKDYLK
-874 VDSNGVLK
+874 VVDGK
-882 LKELNTSGKVIEA
+882 LQLAKKNDTGKVIEA

-900 WSKDGKS
+900 WSKGDQT
-907 LSKPVTV
+907 LSKPITV

-936 TYRNKSEDWAVFDMA
+936 TYRNKSEDWVVFDMA

-995 LGIDSTR
+995 LGIDSTK

-1042 LTGAQR
+1042 LTDAQR
-1048 NSMIALLTDSKN
+1048 ANMIALLTDSAN
-1060 LGDDGLFFTTWAG
+1060 LGKDGLFFTKWAG
-1073 ETFADPDTTGTA
+1073 ETYADPDTTGTA
-1085 LAALAEYNTSE
+1085 LTALAAYADRAAVKS
-1096 YPKVQAFVH
+1096 FID
-1105 KAVEGLSKAQNSN
+1105 KAVAGLSKAQNSN

-1129 VIIGLTAIGIDPA
+1129 VIIGLAAVGIDPA
-1142 TNARFV
+1142 SDERFV

-1157 LLLYVNNTRDGF
+1157 LLLYVNDGQNGF
-1169 TTAAV
+1169 TAGYISGTQ
-1174 GAVNGES
+1174 GE
-1181 TQKAAALA
+1181 KAQALA

-1210 FNIYI
+1210 FNIYT

-1229 DTSGQPAQPEQPQPG
+1229 DTPGQPAQPEQPQPG

-1281 SGSAWYSGSVRVAK
+1281 SGSAWYSGSVRVAE
-1295 GVTVEQ
+1295 GATVEQ

-1344 KVNGKAPNVG
+1344 KVSGKAPNVG
-1354 IADYPLNGGETV
+1354 IADYRLNGGETV

-1402 STTKT
+1402 SVTKI
-1407 ETKPDGTTVE
+1407 ETKSDGTVIE
-1417 TTTKPDGSTTVA
+1417 TTTWRDGSTLTA
-1429 ETKPDGSVSTVEKRA
+1429 ETSPNGRVETVEKRA
-1444 DGTEIKTAQ
+1444 DGTTVETVESA
-1453 PVSGEITASVS
+1453 SGGITASVS

-1502 VVTETGVALRAEGD
+1502 IVTETGIALRAEGN

-1521 IDNAKS
+1521 IDNAKR

-1558 PDRSMTRGMV
+1558 PDLSMTRGMV

-1599 SDGTNPEQP
+1599 SDGTAPEQP

-1625 AVSGELGFD
+1625 TVSGELSFD

-1660 GNRMAP
+1660 GNRMTP

>member
-1 MKKRALSLL
+1 MLKNGNYSVKAIGKSTEELKK
-10 MALVMVV
+10 
-17 SLLPATA
+17 
-24 RAADS
+24 
-29 TLKGDISV
+29 
-37 GTAADLAA
+37 
-45 LGGQD
+45 
-50 IVGNITLTADIDM
+50 
-63 SNTEMIPIKS
+63 
-73 LTGTF
+73 
-78 NGQGHVISDLTL
+78 
-90 TGQACGPRDRKYTA
+90 
-104 LISTLNSGTVKNLK
+104 LK
-118 LDNITV
+118 LDGFEV
-124 SADTSTADNNHLST
+124 R
-138 LIAYVNAGDC
+138 
-148 TIEDCVV
+148 E
-155 TGSVTYTASDT
+155 
-166 EEKTSS
+166 
-172 NYVSGLVGEVFGIYG
+172 GEF
-187 NAPTLKIK
+187 
-195 NCTVDVTLT
+195 D
-204 GAKKDYVA
+204 
-212 GLVAT
+212 
-217 AGAVKASVENCA
+217 
-229 VLGDITT
+229 
-236 NKSEGYAGGLLGLTN
+236 
-251 TSSEFSFTNCYYA
+251 
-264 GSISGD
+264 
-270 RFTVRAFAFM
+270 
-280 TKSGNRAGTINYTN
+280 
-294 CYYNTS
+294 
-300 LNTELKADSR
+300 
-310 SSYGNTNSTFNGQV
+310 
-324 DGKTTGE
+324 
-331 LKELEFTDFV
+331 
-341 KNEAGYPVPEWTPA
+341 GYPVPVWTPA
-355 APPAPQFSCTLVFEN
+355 AAPEPITPPAPAFSCV
-370 TQGGTLVV
+370 
-378 KHGDQILT
+378 
-386 SISDGQYMINRTG
+386 
-399 DDYSYTVT
+399 
-407 FDEGAEYENVD
+407 
-418 ITAFSIYDSDNG
+418 
-430 TTKTITVNPKRVFS
+430 
-444 CALTFTGTENGAL
+444 LTFTGAEDGDLTLKHGEDVLTANENGDYA
-457 TVKDSDG
+457 
-464 TTLTATNGVYT
+464 YT
-475 LSAAGKYTYSVT
+475 LSEAGDYSYSVA
-487 FDKNSIYNNID
+487 FGADSDYNDIPET
-498 GAKFTVGKNDTEKA
+498 GFTVGEDETAKT
-512 IAVTLTYKTTKPSGT
+512 IAVPLTYKTTEPSGT

-545 AERVN
+545 ANKVN
-550 ALDTAAAKAY
+550 SGDSAAAHAY
-560 VKLTKNI
+560 VKLTDNI
-567 EVPGSWTPLGKN
+567 IVPGSWTPLGKN
-579 AASPFSG
+579 TDSPFSG
-586 HFDGDGKSVTITVDN
+586 HFDGQGHSVTITVDDPG
-601 PSLGYFG
+601 PSYFG

-613 DSKID
+613 NSKPD

-624 IDEQPTVVVKNL
+624 MDEQPTVVVENL
-636 TVNGSIYCSEPGAFV
+636 TVNGTVYCSEPGAYV
-651 GGLAARAR
+651 GGIAARAR
-659 GKVSIENCVNNA
+659 GKVEIKNCVNNA

-684 GLVGGYDD
+684 GLVGSYDD
-692 GVEYVWKNI
+692 GVEYVYKNI
-701 RMTVDGCRNTGTI
+701 RMTVDGCKNNGTIIVTGT
-714 NVTGSNTDAMVGGL
+714 NTDAKVGGL
-728 VGANANCVQVSSSEN
+728 VGANANCVQVKNSKN
-743 TGTVNAPGCTVGGLL
+743 TATINAPGCTVGGLL
-758 GAAGYQTGD
+758 GEAGYQTGD
-767 FVPTIKDSSNSGIL
+767 FKPAIQDSSNTGIL
-781 IGAAGKTNNLYGK
+781 IGAEGKTNNLYGK

-809 YTGGSESADVLVAE
+809 YTGGSESEDELLKE
-823 SRKYNDVLAVPATAQ
+823 SRKYNDVLAVPATAEK
-838 VGDEV
+838 DYEIT
-843 ALSLKSGMTA
+843 LLKSGEAA
-853 DETITVT
+853 DKGITVT
-860 VSQGDRDTNKDYLK
+860 CSVGERDTNKDYLK
-874 VDSNGVLK
+874 VVDGK
-882 LKELNTSGKVIEA
+882 LQLAKKNDTGKVIEA

-900 WSKDGKS
+900 WSKGDQT
-907 LSKPVTV
+907 LSKPITV

-936 TYRNKSEDWAVFDMA
+936 TYRNKSEDWVVFDMA

-995 LGIDSTR
+995 LGIDSTK

-1042 LTGAQR
+1042 LTDAQR
-1048 NSMIALLTDSKN
+1048 ANMIALLTDSAN
-1060 LGDDGLFFTTWAG
+1060 LGKDGLFFTKWAG
-1073 ETFADPDTTGTA
+1073 ETYADPDTTGTA
-1085 LAALAEYNTSE
+1085 LTALAAYADRAAVKS
-1096 YPKVQAFVH
+1096 FID
-1105 KAVEGLSKAQNSN
+1105 KAVAGLSKAQNSN

-1129 VIIGLTAIGIDPA
+1129 VIIGLAAVGIDPA
-1142 TNARFV
+1142 SDERFV

-1157 LLLYVNNTRDGF
+1157 LLLYVNDGQNGF
-1169 TTAAV
+1169 TAGYISGTQ
-1174 GAVNGES
+1174 GE
-1181 TQKAAALA
+1181 KAQALA

-1210 FNIYI
+1210 FNIYT

-1229 DTSGQPAQPEQPQPG
+1229 DTPGQPAQPEQPQPG

-1281 SGSAWYSGSVRVAK
+1281 SGSAWYSGSVRVAE
-1295 GVTVEQ
+1295 GATVEQ

-1344 KVNGKAPNVG
+1344 KVSGKAPNVG
-1354 IADYPLNGGETV
+1354 IADYRLNGGETV

-1402 STTKT
+1402 SVTKI
-1407 ETKPDGTTVE
+1407 ETKSDGTVIE
-1417 TTTKPDGSTTVA
+1417 TTTWRDGSTLTA
-1429 ETKPDGSVSTVEKRA
+1429 ETSPNGRVETVEKRA
-1444 DGTEIKTAQ
+1444 DGTTVETVESA
-1453 PVSGEITASVS
+1453 SGGITASVS

-1502 VVTETGVALRAEGD
+1502 IVTETGIALRAEGN

-1521 IDNAKS
+1521 IDNAKR

-1558 PDRSMTRGMV
+1558 PDLSMTRGMV

-1599 SDGTNPEQP
+1599 SDGTAPEQP

-1625 AVSGELGFD
+1625 TVSGELSFD

-1660 GNRMAP
+1660 GNRMTP

>member
-10 MALVMVV
+10 MALVMVI
-17 SLLPATA
+17 SLLPATV

-50 IVGNITLTADIDM
+50 IVGNITLTDNIDM
-63 SNTEMIPIKS
+63 TGVTMEPIKS
-73 LTGTF
+73 LTGCF
-78 NGQGHVISDLTL
+78 NGDGKTISGLALEGDKGSYN
-90 TGQACGPRDRKYTA
+90 GQT
-104 LISTLNSGTVKNLK
+104 GTVYINTGLIGE
-118 LDNITV
+118 LD
-124 SADTSTADNNHLST
+124 
-138 LIAYVNAGDC
+138 
-148 TIEDCVV
+148 
-155 TGSVTYTASDT
+155 GSVINVKMTDMTITGIDQYNNVGA
-166 EEKTSS
+166 
-172 NYVSGLVGEVFGIYG
+172 LVG
-187 NAPTLKIK
+187 KIADGSDSK
-195 NCTVDVTLT
+195 IDNCTVSGTITSTTGNGHTLVGALVGLTSGSKDAINKLTINNCVSNVKLT
-204 GAKKDYVA
+204 GASSTYIG
-212 GLVAT
+212 GLLGSAQSYNEVSIT
-217 AGAVKASVENCA
+217 KCA
-229 VLGDITT
+229 VLGNLSGRATGGGMIGYINSADTALT
-236 NKSEGYAGGLLGLTN
+236 LSNSYLGNKMNCSKNGGIAYVVSVTVANVEHFFYDSEKN
-251 TSSEFSFTNCYYA
+251 Q
-264 GSISGD
+264 GSTWSPFEMLPKRSGS
-270 RFTVRAFAFM
+270 VSVSGAEG
-280 TKSGNRAGTINYTN
+280 KSTAD
-294 CYYNTS
+294 
-300 LNTELKADSR
+300 LKALKL
-310 SSYGNTNSTFNGQV
+310 
-324 DGKTTGE
+324 DGFEVSK
-331 LKELEFTDFV
+331 DFG
-341 KNEAGYPVPEWTPA
+341 GYPVPKWTPA
-355 APPAPQFSCTLVFEN
+355 EAPKPISPPAP
-370 TQGGTLVV
+370 
-378 KHGDQILT
+378 
-386 SISDGQYMINRTG
+386 
-399 DDYSYTVT
+399 
-407 FDEGAEYENVD
+407 A
-418 ITAFSIYDSDNG
+418 
-430 TTKTITVNPKRVFS
+430 FS
-444 CALTFTGTENGAL
+444 CALTFTGVEDGTV
-457 TVKDSDG
+457 TVKGPSGEPVAPKEDK
-464 TTLTATNGVYT
+464 TYTLTET
-475 LSAAGKYTYSVT
+475 GKYTYTVTGMEQYKDVNGSFEIGKGDNEQTKTISVPH
-487 FDKNSIYNNID
+487 
-498 GAKFTVGKNDTEKA
+498 E
-512 IAVTLTYKTTKPSGT
+512 YKEVELKGT
-527 GTKESPYLIG
+527 GTQNDPIQIS
-537 TAEELRWF
+537 TALELRTF
-545 AERVN
+545 ASKVN
-550 ALDTAAAKAY
+550 DGELFDAY
-560 VKLTKNI
+560 VELKNDI
-567 EVPGSWTPLGKN
+567 TVSGSWTPLGKN
-579 AASPFSG
+579 TDSPFSG
-586 HFDGDGKSVTITVDN
+586 HFDGKGKSVTITVDN
-601 PSLGYFG
+601 PGPSYFG

-618 RDSTTP
+618 RDSTTS
-624 IDEQPTVVVKNL
+624 IDEQPTVVVENL
-636 TVNGSIYCSEPGAFV
+636 TVNGTVYCSEPYAYV
-651 GGLAARAR
+651 GGLAARAC
-659 GKVSIENCVNNA
+659 GKVSIESCVNNA

-692 GVEYVWKNI
+692 GVEYVYKNI
-701 RMTVDGCRNTGTI
+701 RMTVDGCTNNGTIIVTGTD
-714 NVTGSNTDAMVGGL
+714 TDAKVGGL
-728 VGANANCVQVSSSEN
+728 VGANKNCVQVSKSNN
-743 TGTVNAPGCTVGGLL
+743 TGTINATGCTVGGLL
-758 GAAGYQTGD
+758 GEAGAQTGD
-767 FVPTIKDSSNSGIL
+767 FKPTIQDSSNIGIL
-781 IGAAGKTNNLYGK
+781 IGAEGKTNNLYGK

-809 YTGGSESADVLVAE
+809 YTGGSKSEDELLLESQ
-823 SRKYNDVLAVPATAQ
+823 KYNDVVAVPAGAK
-838 VGDEV
+838 VGDTV
-843 ALSLKSGMTA
+843 TLLKSGEPA
-853 DETITVT
+853 KDITVT
-860 VSQGDRDTNKDYLK
+860 CSVGERDINKDYLK

-907 LSKPVTV
+907 LSKPVTI
-914 NIYPAAKGETSAR
+914 NIYPAVNSR
-927 KALMEAIAK
+927 KTLMDNIAA
-936 TYRNKSEDWAVFDMA
+936 TYTNSSSDWVVFDMA
-951 AYAKCGFGDNTTD
+951 VYAKCGFGSNTTD
-964 TENYLNLT
+964 TKNYLNLT

-978 TSPLATDR
+978 TSPLASDR

-1002 LTPLDGAEYSNAAKL
+1002 LTPLDGAKYSNAAKL

-1042 LTGAQR
+1042 LTDAQR

-1060 LGDDGLFFTTWAG
+1060 LGDDGLFFTKWAG

-1085 LAALAEYNTSE
+1085 LAALAKYNTAD
-1096 YPKVQAFVH
+1096 YPTVQAFIT
-1105 KAVEGLSKAQNSN
+1105 KAVAGLSAAQRDN
-1118 GSYGNVNSDAM
+1118 GSFGNVNSDAM
-1129 VIIGLTAIGIDPA
+1129 VIIGLAAIGIDPA
-1142 TNARFV
+1142 ADAHFV
-1148 KGGCSLADA
+1148 KGGCSLTDA
-1157 LLLYVNNTRDGF
+1157 LLLYVNDGQNGF
-1169 TTAAV
+1169 TAGYISGTQ
-1174 GAVNGES
+1174 GE
-1181 TQKAAALA
+1181 KAQALA

-1197 VTLEQFAKDTSKA
+1197 VALEKFESLSGDSKS
-1210 FNIYI
+1210 FNIYTQTAKTSQSGQSG
-1215 LSTAPVSS
+1215 STTVITPNKPSKGFTSDGAGTVPSTS
-1223 TDPDNP
+1223 TD
-1229 DTSGQPAQPEQPQPG
+1229 SG
-1244 TATGSGTLPSEGGS
+1244 
-1258 TGGGSTGG
+1258 TGG
-1266 SGKSWI
+1266 SAGSTTTAEWI

-1281 SGSAWYSGSVRVAK
+1281 SGSAWYSGSVRVAEDA
-1295 GVTVEQ
+1295 TAEQ
-1301 ALETAAAQAGLILN
+1301 AIRSAADSAGLSLD

-1322 AVIRSGVTLGQYDE
+1322 AITRNGETLGQYNE

-1354 IADYPLNGGETV
+1354 IADYQLKGGETV

-1496 EIVKGS
+1496 EIVRGS

-1527 FNDMADHW
+1527 FNDMANHW

-1558 PDRSMTRGMV
+1558 PDLSMTRGMV

-1599 SDGTNPEQP
+1599 SDGTNPEQQ

>member
-10 MALVMVV
+10 MALVMVIG
-17 SLLPATA
+17 LLPATV

-29 TLKGDISV
+29 TLSGDISV

-50 IVGNITLTADIDM
+50 IEGNITLTANIDM
-63 SNTEMIPIKS
+63 SKTAMTPIKS
-73 LTGTF
+73 LKGCF
-78 NGQGHVISDLTL
+78 NGDGMTISGLALEGGNDSDTGLIGQLDGSVI
-90 TGQACGPRDRKYTA
+90 
-104 LISTLNSGTVKNLK
+104 NLK
-118 LDNITV
+118 MTDVSITGIGSYNNVGTLVGYIADGSTSKIDN
-124 SADTSTADNNHLST
+124 
-138 LIAYVNAGDC
+138 C
-148 TIEDCVV
+148 
-155 TGSVTYTASDT
+155 
-166 EEKTSS
+166 
-172 NYVSGLVGEVFGIYG
+172 YVSGTITSSGGNEHTMIGGLVGYMTGPFDKHTALSI
-187 NAPTLKIK
+187 N
-195 NCTVDVTLT
+195 NCVSNVTLT
-204 GAKKDYVA
+204 
-212 GLVAT
+212 
-217 AGAVKASVENCA
+217 CA
-229 VLGDITT
+229 RSNYI
-236 NKSEGYAGGLLGLTN
+236 GGLLGTAQYYSDVTITKCAQLGEISGNGTGGGLIGYISTASPTLTLEKSYVGSKVG
-251 TSSEFSFTNCYYA
+251 SSAKYIIAYNFAAPSKVTCTDFYWNSSHYPFYDIPYLIKFGENLFTN
-264 GSISGD
+264 G
-270 RFTVRAFAFM
+270 T
-280 TKSGNRAGTINYTN
+280 TKSTTADLK
-294 CYYNTS
+294 S
-300 LNTELKADSR
+300 LTM
-310 SSYGNTNSTFNGQV
+310 
-324 DGKTTGE
+324 DGFEVRKGE
-331 LKELEFTDFV
+331 FG
-341 KNEAGYPVPEWTPA
+341 GYPVPKWTPA
-355 APPAPQFSCTLVFEN
+355 AAPEPITPPAP
-370 TQGGTLVV
+370 
-378 KHGDQILT
+378 
-386 SISDGQYMINRTG
+386 
-399 DDYSYTVT
+399 
-407 FDEGAEYENVD
+407 A
-418 ITAFSIYDSDNG
+418 
-430 TTKTITVNPKRVFS
+430 FS
-444 CALTFTGTENGAL
+444 CALTFTGVENDRL
-457 TVKDSDG
+457 TVKDSKG
-464 TTLTATNGVYT
+464 NRLTATDGVYT
-475 LSAAGKYTYSVT
+475 LSATGKYTYSVT
-487 FDKNSIYNNID
+487 FDEKSDYNNIGD
-498 GAKFTVGKNDTEKA
+498 TAFTVGENDTTKT
-512 IAVTLTYKTTKPSGT
+512 IAVTLTYKTTEPSGD
-527 GTKESPYLIG
+527 GTVEFPILIG
-537 TAEELRWF
+537 TAAELRAF
-545 AERVN
+545 ANKVN
-550 ALDTAAAKAY
+550 SGDSAAAHAY
-560 VKLTKNI
+560 VKLTDNI
-567 EVPGSWTPLGKN
+567 IVPGSWTPLGKN
-579 AASPFSG
+579 AKFPFSG

-613 DSKID
+613 DSKVD
-618 RDSTTP
+618 RDSATS
-624 IDEQPTVVVKNL
+624 IDDQPTVVVENL
-636 TVNGSIYCSEPGAFV
+636 TVDGTVYCSEPYAYV
-651 GGLAARAR
+651 GGIAARAC
-659 GKVSIENCVNNA
+659 GKVSIESCVNNA

-692 GVEYVWKNI
+692 GVEYVYWNI
-701 RMTVDGCRNTGTI
+701 CMTLTKCTNNGTI
-714 NVTGSNTDAMVGGL
+714 IVTGDNEKAFVGGM
-728 VGANANCVQVSSSEN
+728 VGANANCVQLTNCTN

-758 GAAGYQTGD
+758 GEAGYQTGD
-767 FVPTIKDSSNSGIL
+767 FKPTIQDSSNSGVL
-781 IGAAGKTNNLYGK
+781 LGAAGKTNNLYGK

-809 YTGGSESADVLVAE
+809 YTGGSESEDELLLE
-823 SRKYNDVLAVPATAQ
+823 SQKYNDVVAVPADAV
-838 VGDEV
+838 VGDTV
-843 ALSLKSGMTA
+843 TLLKSGDA
-853 DETITVT
+853 DESITVKC
-860 VSQGDRDTNKDYLK
+860 SIGERDTNKAYLK
-874 VDSNGVLK
+874 VVGGK
-882 LKELNTSGKVIEA
+882 LQLAKKNETGKVIEA

-900 WSKDGKS
+900 WSKGDKT

-914 NIYPAAKGETSAR
+914 NIYPAVNSRKILMDKIAETYTNS
-927 KALMEAIAK
+927 
-936 TYRNKSEDWAVFDMA
+936 SSDWVVFDMA
-951 AYAKCGFGDNTTD
+951 VYAKCGFGSNTTD
-964 TENYLNLT
+964 TKNYLNLT

-978 TSPLATDR
+978 NTPLVTDR

-995 LGIDSTR
+995 LGVNSTK
-1002 LTPLDGAEYSNAAKL
+1002 LKTFDGTEYSNAAKL
-1017 AAMNLGT
+1017 ADMNLGS

-1042 LTGAQR
+1042 LTDAQR
-1048 NSMIALLTDSKN
+1048 ANMIALLTDSAN
-1060 LGDDGLFFTTWAG
+1060 LGKDGLFFTKWAG

-1085 LAALAEYNTSE
+1085 LAALAKYNTNE
-1096 YPKVQAFVH
+1096 YPKVQAFVN

-1129 VIIGLTAIGIDPA
+1129 VIIGLTAIGIDPGA
-1142 TNARFV
+1142 DARFV

-1157 LLLYVNNTRDGF
+1157 LLLYVNDTKNGF
-1169 TTAAV
+1169 STGYVSGTQ
-1174 GAVNGES
+1174 GE
-1181 TQKAAALA
+1181 KAQALA

-1197 VTLEQFAKDTSKA
+1197 VTLEKLASLNGDSKS
-1210 FNIYI
+1210 FNIYTQ
-1215 LSTAPVSS
+1215 LVKTSANSS
-1223 TDPDNP
+1223 TTTTRPEKP
-1229 DTSGQPAQPEQPQPG
+1229 SKGFTSDGAG
-1244 TATGSGTLPSEGGS
+1244 TVPSTSTDSG
-1258 TGGGSTGG
+1258 TGG
-1266 SGKSWI
+1266 SAGSTTTAEWI

-1281 SGSAWYSGSVRVAK
+1281 SGSAWYSGSVRVAE
-1295 GVTVEQ
+1295 GATVEQ
-1301 ALETAAAQAGLILN
+1301 AIRSAADSAGLSLD

-1354 IADYPLNGGETV
+1354 IADYRLNGGETV

-1407 ETKPDGTTVE
+1407 ETKPDGTVAA

-1502 VVTETGVALRAEGD
+1502 VVTETGIALRAEGD

-1582 GETWYAKGT
+1582 GETWYTKGT
-1591 VWAVENGI
+1591 AWAVENGI

-1625 AVSGELGFD
+1625 AVSGELSFD

>member
-10 MALVMVV
+10 MALVMVIG
-17 SLLPATA
+17 LLPATA
-24 RAADS
+24 RAADV
-29 TLKGDISV
+29 TLSGKGTFAEPYLIS
-37 GTAADLAA
+37 GADELKAFRDRVN
-45 LGGQD
+45 GGESSACAK
-50 IVGNITLTADIDM
+50 LTADINLAGEEWTPITSLIGYLDGDGHTI
-63 SNTEMIPIKS
+63 SNLTLKGGRYANTGLIGELNGSIVNLNLDNVTIIGNATDYGSSVGSLVGKIEVGSESKIDNCTVSGKVSSAGSGAVNVGGLVGYMTGNDTKLTIHNCVSNVVLSGASSNFVGGLVGSAQYNSTLSITKCAQLADFGTNKGLGAGIVGYVIGGNSVDIADSYLAGTVNASSDPGVIAYSNKWGNANISLSGDFYYNKTNTGNLFQRASSSYVTVTNSSKAQKKTTDELKS
-73 LTGTF
+73 LTMDGSF
-78 NGQGHVISDLTL
+78 AVRDGQFD
-90 TGQACGPRDRKYTA
+90 
-104 LISTLNSGTVKNLK
+104 
-118 LDNITV
+118 
-124 SADTSTADNNHLST
+124 
-138 LIAYVNAGDC
+138 
-148 TIEDCVV
+148 
-155 TGSVTYTASDT
+155 
-166 EEKTSS
+166 
-172 NYVSGLVGEVFGIYG
+172 
-187 NAPTLKIK
+187 
-195 NCTVDVTLT
+195 
-204 GAKKDYVA
+204 
-212 GLVAT
+212 
-217 AGAVKASVENCA
+217 
-229 VLGDITT
+229 
-236 NKSEGYAGGLLGLTN
+236 
-251 TSSEFSFTNCYYA
+251 
-264 GSISGD
+264 
-270 RFTVRAFAFM
+270 
-280 TKSGNRAGTINYTN
+280 
-294 CYYNTS
+294 
-300 LNTELKADSR
+300 
-310 SSYGNTNSTFNGQV
+310 
-324 DGKTTGE
+324 
-331 LKELEFTDFV
+331 
-341 KNEAGYPVPEWTPA
+341 GYPVPVVKTMATPL
-355 APPAPQFSCTLVFEN
+355 TLKPIRVSATVEFTDTE
-370 TQGGTLVV
+370 GGTV
-378 KHGDQILT
+378 
-386 SISDGQYMINRTG
+386 
-399 DDYSYTVT
+399 
-407 FDEGAEYENVD
+407 
-418 ITAFSIYDSDNG
+418 
-430 TTKTITVNPKRVFS
+430 
-444 CALTFTGTENGAL
+444 
-457 TVKDSDG
+457 TVKGPSGETVAPKEDK
-464 TTLTATNGVYT
+464 TYTLTET
-475 LSAAGKYTYSVT
+475 GKYTYTVT
-487 FDKNSIYNNID
+487 GMKQYKDVNGSFEIGKGDD
-498 GAKFTVGKNDTEKA
+498 GKTKTIHVSLE
-512 IAVTLTYKTTKPSGT
+512 YKEVELKGT
-527 GTKESPYLIG
+527 GTQNDPIQIS
-537 TAEELRWF
+537 TALELRAF
-545 AERVN
+545 ANKVN
-550 ALDTAAAKAY
+550 SGDSAAAYAY
-560 VKLTKNI
+560 VKLEKDIT
-567 EVPGSWTPLGKN
+567 VPGSWTPMT
-579 AASPFSG
+579 FSG
-586 HFDGDGKSVTITVDN
+586 HFDGGGHSVTVTVDD
-601 PSLGYFG
+601 PSLRYFG

-613 DSKID
+613 DSKVD

-624 IDEQPTVVVKNL
+624 IDKQPTVVVENL
-636 TVNGSIYCSEPGAFV
+636 TVNGTVYCSEPYAHV
-651 GGLAARAR
+651 GGIAGRAR
-659 GKVSIENCVNNA
+659 GKVEIKNCVNNA

-692 GVEYVWKNI
+692 GVEYVYKNI
-701 RMTVDGCRNTGTI
+701 RMTVDGCTNNGTI
-714 NVTGSNTDAMVGGL
+714 IVTGDNEKAFVGGM
-728 VGANANCVQVSSSEN
+728 VGANANCVQLTNCTN

-758 GAAGYQTGD
+758 GEAGAQTGD
-767 FVPTIKDSSNSGIL
+767 FVPTIKDSSNSGVL
-781 IGAAGKTNNLYGK
+781 LGAAGKTNNLYGK

-809 YTGGSESADVLVAE
+809 YIGGSESEDKLLLE
-823 SRKYNDVLAVPATAQ
+823 SQKYNDVVAVPSTANA
-838 VGDEV
+838 GDEV
-843 ALSLKSGMTA
+843 ILLKSGETV
-853 DETITVT
+853 DETITV
-860 VSQGDRDTNKDYLK
+860 VCSVGARDINKDYLK
-874 VDSNGVLK
+874 VVDGK
-882 LKELNTSGKVIEA
+882 LQLAKKNDTGKVIEA

-900 WSKDGKS
+900 WSNGDKT

-914 NIYPAAKGETSAR
+914 NIYPVANSRKTLMDNIAA
-927 KALMEAIAK
+927 
-936 TYRNKSEDWAVFDMA
+936 TYTNSSSDWVVFDMA
-951 AYAKCGFGDNTTD
+951 AYAKLDGTTTKTSD
-964 TENYLNLT
+964 EAKTNYLNLT
-972 INELAG
+972 TNELAG
-978 TSPLATDR
+978 TSPLVSDR

-995 LGIDSTR
+995 LGVDSTK
-1002 LTPLDGAEYSNAAKL
+1002 LKPVDGTEYSNAAKL
-1017 AAMNLGT
+1017 ADMNLGS

-1035 EQAGQLK
+1035 EQAGQVK
-1042 LTGAQR
+1042 LTDDQR
-1048 NSMIALLTDSKN
+1048 ANMISLLTDSTN
-1060 LGDDGLFFTTWAG
+1060 LGKDGLFFTKWAG

-1085 LAALAEYNTSE
+1085 LAALAKYNTSE
-1096 YPKVQAFVH
+1096 YPKVQAFVN

-1142 TNARFV
+1142 ADAHFV

-1157 LLLYVNNTRDGF
+1157 LLLYVNDTRNGF

-1197 VTLEQFAKDTSKA
+1197 VTLEKLASLNGDSKS
-1210 FNIYI
+1210 FNIYTQ
-1215 LSTAPVSS
+1215 LVKTSASGSTTTTRPEKPSDGFTSNGAGTVPSTS
-1223 TDPDNP
+1223 TD
-1229 DTSGQPAQPEQPQPG
+1229 SG
-1244 TATGSGTLPSEGGS
+1244 
-1258 TGGGSTGG
+1258 TGG
-1266 SGKSWI
+1266 SAGSTTTAKWI

-1281 SGSAWYSGSVRVAK
+1281 SGSAWYSGSVRVAE
-1295 GVTVEQ
+1295 GATVEQ

-1393 TETVTNADG
+1393 METVTNADG

-1407 ETKPDGTTVE
+1407 ETQPDGTTIE
-1417 TTTKPDGSTTVA
+1417 TTTKLDGSTTVA

-1502 VVTETGVALRAEGD
+1502 VMTETGIALRAEGD

-1521 IDNAKS
+1521 IDNAKR

-1599 SDGTNPEQP
+1599 SDGTAPEQP

-1625 AVSGELGFD
+1625 AVSGELSFD

-1660 GNRMAP
+1660 GNRMTP

>member
-10 MALVMVV
+10 MALVMVIG
-17 SLLPATA
+17 LLPATV

-29 TLKGDISV
+29 TLKG
-37 GTAADLAA
+37 
-45 LGGQD
+45 
-50 IVGNITLTADIDM
+50 
-63 SNTEMIPIKS
+63 K
-73 LTGTF
+73 GTF
-78 NGQGHVISDLTL
+78 DEPYQIYSADDLKAFRDRVNGGENPACAKLMADFSLAGEEWTPITSLIGYLDGDGHTISDLTL
-90 TGQACGPRDRKYTA
+90 KGGSYANTG
-104 LISTLNSGTVKNLK
+104 LIGELNGSIVNLNLDNVTIIGNATDYGSNVGSLVGKIEVGSESKIDSCTVSGKVSSAGSGAVNVGGLVGYMTGNDTKLTIHNCVSNVVLSGASSNYVGGLVGSAQYNSTLSITKCAQLADFGTNKGYGAGVVGYVTGSNSVEIADSYLAGTVSAFLYPGVIAYSGKHGKATLSLSGNFYFNKTNKGNLFQK
-118 LDNITV
+118 ASGLDGAVTNSSNAQKKSTDELKSLAIDGFAVRDGQFGGYPVPKYNEAKPLPLPKITV
-124 SADTSTADNNHLST
+124 SAKVEFTNTEDGTVTVTDPSGETVAPKEDKTYT
-138 LIAYVNAGDC
+138 LTETGKYAY
-148 TIEDCVV
+148 TV
-155 TGSVTYTASDT
+155 TGMEQY
-166 EEKTSS
+166 K
-172 NYVSGLVGEVFGIYG
+172 
-187 NAPTLKIK
+187 
-195 NCTVDVTLT
+195 DVN
-204 GAKKDYVA
+204 GSFEIGK
-212 GLVAT
+212 
-217 AGAVKASVENCA
+217 
-229 VLGDITT
+229 GD
-236 NKSEGYAGGLLGLTN
+236 
-251 TSSEFSFTNCYYA
+251 
-264 GSISGD
+264 
-270 RFTVRAFAFM
+270 
-280 TKSGNRAGTINYTN
+280 
-294 CYYNTS
+294 
-300 LNTELKADSR
+300 
-310 SSYGNTNSTFNGQV
+310 
-324 DGKTTGE
+324 DGKTKTIHVSLEYKEVE
-331 LKELEFTDFV
+331 LK
-341 KNEAGYPVPEWTPA
+341 
-355 APPAPQFSCTLVFEN
+355 
-370 TQGGTLVV
+370 
-378 KHGDQILT
+378 
-386 SISDGQYMINRTG
+386 
-399 DDYSYTVT
+399 
-407 FDEGAEYENVD
+407 
-418 ITAFSIYDSDNG
+418 
-430 TTKTITVNPKRVFS
+430 
-444 CALTFTGTENGAL
+444 
-457 TVKDSDG
+457 
-464 TTLTATNGVYT
+464 
-475 LSAAGKYTYSVT
+475 
-487 FDKNSIYNNID
+487 
-498 GAKFTVGKNDTEKA
+498 
-512 IAVTLTYKTTKPSGT
+512 GT
-527 GTKESPYLIG
+527 GTQNDPIQIS
-537 TAEELRWF
+537 TALELRTL
-545 AERVN
+545 ASKVN
-550 ALDTAAAKAY
+550 DGKLSDAY
-560 VKLTKNI
+560 VELTDNI
-567 EVPGSWTPLGKN
+567 NVPGSWTPLGTN
-579 AASPFSG
+579 TTYAFSG
-586 HFDGDGKSVTITVDN
+586 HFDGQGHSVTITVDD
-601 PSLGYFG
+601 PGLSYFG

-613 DSKID
+613 DSKPD

-624 IDEQPTVVVKNL
+624 IDDQPTVVVKNL

-651 GGLAARAR
+651 GGIAARAR

-671 TVSSLARGSAGVG
+671 TVSSLARASSGVG

-692 GVEYVWKNI
+692 GVEYVYKNI
-701 RMTVDGCRNTGTI
+701 RMTVDGCTNNGTI
-714 NVTGSNTDAMVGGL
+714 IVTGDNEKAFVGGL
-728 VGANANCVQVSSSEN
+728 VGANANCVQVKNSKN

-758 GAAGYQTGD
+758 GEAGAQTGD
-767 FVPTIKDSSNSGIL
+767 FVPTIKDSSNSGVL
-781 IGAAGKTNNLYGK
+781 LGAAGKTNNLYGK

-809 YTGGSESADVLVAE
+809 YTGSSESEDELLKE
-823 SRKYNDVLAVPATAQ
+823 SQKYNDVLAVPAGAV
-838 VGDEV
+838 VGDTV
-843 ALSLKSGMTA
+843 TLLKSGETV
-853 DETITVT
+853 DETITV
-860 VSQGDRDTNKDYLK
+860 VCSVGERDTNRAYLEV
-874 VDSNGVLK
+874 VDGK
-882 LKELNTSGKVIEA
+882 LRLAKKNETGKVIEA
-895 TATIT
+895 TATVT

-914 NIYPAAKGETSAR
+914 NLYPAASSR
-927 KALMEAIAK
+927 KTLMNSIAA
-936 TYRNKSEDWAVFDMA
+936 TYTNSSSDWVVFDMA
-951 AYAKCGFGDNTTD
+951 VYAKCGFGSNTTD
-964 TENYLNLT
+964 TKNYLNLT

-978 TSPLATDR
+978 NTPLVTDR

-995 LGIDSTR
+995 LGVNSTK
-1002 LTPLDGAEYSNAAKL
+1002 LKTVDGTEYSNAAKL
-1017 AAMNLGT
+1017 ADMNLGS

-1042 LTGAQR
+1042 LTDAQR

-1060 LGDDGLFFTTWAG
+1060 LGDDGLFFTKWAG
-1073 ETFADPDTTGTA
+1073 ETYADPDTTGTA
-1085 LAALAEYNTSE
+1085 LTALAAYADRAAVKS
-1096 YPKVQAFVH
+1096 FID
-1105 KAVEGLSKAQNSN
+1105 KAAAGLSKVQNSN

-1157 LLLYVNNTRDGF
+1157 LLLYVNNTRNGF

-1197 VTLEQFAKDTSKA
+1197 VALEKFESLSGDSKS
-1210 FNIYI
+1210 FNIYTQTAKTSQSG
-1215 LSTAPVSS
+1215 STTVITPSKPNKGYESKDVGSVPS
-1223 TDPDNP
+1223 
-1229 DTSGQPAQPEQPQPG
+1229 
-1244 TATGSGTLPSEGGS
+1244 TGSGSVGGS
-1258 TGGGSTGG
+1258 TNG
-1266 SGKSWI
+1266 WI
-1272 SVAVSIEPG
+1272 SVVLSITPG
-1281 SGSAWYSGSVRVAK
+1281 DNSQWYHSSLRLEKDA
-1295 GVTVEQ
+1295 TVEQ
-1301 ALETAAAQAGLILN
+1301 AIRSAADSAGLSLD

-1453 PVSGEITASVS
+1453 PASGEITASVS

-1502 VVTETGVALRAEGD
+1502 VVTETGIALRAEGD

-1521 IDNAKS
+1521 IDNAKR
-1527 FNDMADHW
+1527 FNDMANHW

-1625 AVSGELGFD
+1625 AVSGELSFD

>member
-10 MALVMVV
+10 MALVMVIG
-17 SLLPATA
+17 LLPAMA
-24 RAADS
+24 RAAENQAEPQDGPPQIAVQA
-29 TLKGDISV
+29 TDE
-37 GTAADLAA
+37 TAADITEDVSVSSKEELAE
-45 LGGQD
+45 LGGKT
-50 IVGNITLTADIDM
+50 VAANITLTGNIDM
-63 SNTEMIPIKS
+63 TGVDMEPIKS
-73 LTGTF
+73 LTGCFDGGGYT
-78 NGQGHVISDLTL
+78 ISNLSL
-90 TGQACGPRDRKYTA
+90 TGGNYANTGLIRQLDGSIINLIVDNASITSIGKGNNAGILVGFIPQGSTSKIDNCCIGGTITSTTSSTA
-104 LISTLNSGTVKNLK
+104 YIGGLVGKLGQSSEASLTIKNSVSDVQLNCKATNYVGGLVGVTQYSCNVTAANCTVLGNVVSDGYNGCAGGLFGSSYGGTLSIENTIVAGKIIGTKKGVIAYATGSPTTTANNFYYDSTLNPDKSYEQFPVFPKG
-118 LDNITV
+118 
-124 SADTSTADNNHLST
+124 
-138 LIAYVNAGDC
+138 Y
-148 TIEDCVV
+148 
-155 TGSVTYTASDT
+155 GSVTIT
-166 EEKTSS
+166 
-172 NYVSGLVGEVFGIYG
+172 GEVIPKTTEGIK
-187 NAPTLKIK
+187 AL
-195 NCTVDVTLT
+195 DLT
-204 GAKKDYVA
+204 GFEK
-212 GLVAT
+212 
-217 AGAVKASVENCA
+217 
-229 VLGDITT
+229 
-236 NKSEGYAGGLLGLTN
+236 
-251 TSSEFSFTNCYYA
+251 
-264 GSISGD
+264 
-270 RFTVRAFAFM
+270 
-280 TKSGNRAGTINYTN
+280 NR
-294 CYYNTS
+294 
-300 LNTELKADSR
+300 D
-310 SSYGNTNSTFNGQV
+310 
-324 DGKTTGE
+324 
-331 LKELEFTDFV
+331 
-341 KNEAGYPVPEWTPA
+341 GYPVPIWTPVNA
-355 APPAPQFSCTLVFEN
+355 D
-370 TQGGTLVV
+370 GT
-378 KHGDQILT
+378 
-386 SISDGQYMINRTG
+386 
-399 DDYSYTVT
+399 
-407 FDEGAEYENVD
+407 
-418 ITAFSIYDSDNG
+418 
-430 TTKTITVNPKRVFS
+430 PKPIFS
-444 CALTFTGTENGAL
+444 CALTFTGTEDGAL
-457 TVKDSDG
+457 TVKDSEG
-464 TTLTATNGVYT
+464 KTLTATDGVYT
-475 LSAAGKYTYSVT
+475 LSAAGDYTYSVA

-498 GAKFTVGKNDTEKA
+498 GAKFTVGENDTEKA
-512 IAVTLTYKTTKPSGT
+512 IAVTLTYKTAKPSGT

-579 AASPFSG
+579 TAFPFSG
-586 HFDGDGKSVTITVDN
+586 HFDGKGHSVTITVDD
-601 PSLGYFG
+601 PSLSYFG

-613 DSKID
+613 NSKPD

-636 TVNGSIYCSEPGAFV
+636 KVNGSIYCSEPGAFV
-651 GGLAARAR
+651 GGIAARAR

-692 GVEYVWKNI
+692 GVEYVYKNI
-701 RMTVDGCRNTGTI
+701 RMTVDGCTNNGTI
-714 NVTGSNTDAMVGGL
+714 IVTGDNEKAFVGGL
-728 VGANANCVQVSSSEN
+728 VGANKNCVQVSKSNN
-743 TGTVNAPGCTVGGLL
+743 TGTINAPGCTVGGLL
-758 GAAGYQTGD
+758 GEAGAQTGA
-767 FVPTIKDSSNSGIL
+767 FVPTIKDSSNSGVL
-781 IGAAGKTNNLYGK
+781 LGAAGKTNNLYGK

-809 YTGGSESADVLVAE
+809 YTGGSEPKDELLKE
-823 SRKYNDVLAVPATAQ
+823 SQKYNDVLAVPAGAERNYEIT
-838 VGDEV
+838 
-843 ALSLKSGMTA
+843 LLKSGDA
-853 DETITVT
+853 DEGITVT
-860 VSQGDRDTNKDYLK
+860 CSVGERDINKDYLK
-874 VDSNGVLK
+874 VVDGK
-882 LKELNTSGKVIEA
+882 LQLAKKNDTGKVIEA

-914 NIYPAAKGETSAR
+914 NIYPAAVDGISAR
-927 KALMEAIAK
+927 KTLMNSIAA
-936 TYRNKSEDWAVFDMA
+936 TYTNSSADWVVFDMA

-1042 LTGAQR
+1042 LTDAQR

-1060 LGDDGLFFTTWAG
+1060 LGDDGLFFTKWAG

-1085 LAALAEYNTSE
+1085 LAALAKYNTAD
-1096 YPKVQAFVH
+1096 YPAVQAFIT
-1105 KAVEGLSKAQNSN
+1105 KAVAGLSAAQRDN
-1118 GSYGNVNSDAM
+1118 GSFGNVNSDAM
-1129 VIIGLTAIGIDPA
+1129 VIIGLAAVDIDPA
-1142 TNARFV
+1142 SKRFV

-1157 LLLYVNNTRDGF
+1157 LLLYVNDTRDGF

-1210 FNIYI
+1210 FNIYT

-1223 TDPDNP
+1223 TDPGNP
-1229 DTSGQPAQPEQPQPG
+1229 DTPGQPAQPEPPQPG
-1244 TATGSGTLPSEGGS
+1244 TATGSGTLLSEGGS

-1272 SVAVSIEPG
+1272 SVVVTIQPG
-1281 SGSAWYSGSVRVAK
+1281 SGSAWYSGSVRVAE
-1295 GVTVEQ
+1295 GATVEQ
-1301 ALETAAAQAGLILN
+1301 AIRSAADSAGLSLD

-1322 AVIRSGVTLGQYDE
+1322 AITRNSETLGQYNE

-1354 IADYPLNGGETV
+1354 IADYQLKGGETV

-1417 TTTKPDGSTTVA
+1417 TTAKPDGSTTVA

-1453 PVSGEITASVS
+1453 PVSGGITASVS

-1496 EIVKGS
+1496 EIVRGS
-1502 VVTETGVALRAEGD
+1502 IVTETGIALRAEGD

-1521 IDNAKS
+1521 IDNAKR

-1599 SDGTNPEQP
+1599 SDGTAPEQP

>member
-37 GTAADLAA
+37 GSAAELAE

-50 IVGNITLTADIDM
+50 IVGNITLTADNIDM
-63 SNTEMIPIKS
+63 SGTAMTPIKS
-73 LTGTF
+73 LKGCF
-78 NGQGHVISDLTL
+78 NGDGHTISNLTLKGGTGNTGLIGELNGSVINLKISNISITDIGNNNQVGALAGRIKEKSNSQINNCIVEGQTTSQKGNTYTLIGGLVGIIGDESEVTIKNCIVDVAITGNGNYVGGIIGQASNAVISIQNSAILNNITNSSRNSGCA
-90 TGQACGPRDRKYTA
+90 TGVIGNTSSAT
-104 LISTLNSGTVKNLK
+104 TLNISNCYTSGKISGKNNYGITYNMSELK
-118 LDNITV
+118 SISCDHFYYDSTKNPSNYLGPFYMLKNGEKSISGGVTGK
-124 SADTSTADNNHLST
+124 STADLKSLT
-138 LIAYVNAGDC
+138 MDGFAVR
-148 TIEDCVV
+148 
-155 TGSVTYTASDT
+155 
-166 EEKTSS
+166 K
-172 NYVSGLVGEVFGIYG
+172 GEF
-187 NAPTLKIK
+187 
-195 NCTVDVTLT
+195 D
-204 GAKKDYVA
+204 
-212 GLVAT
+212 
-217 AGAVKASVENCA
+217 
-229 VLGDITT
+229 
-236 NKSEGYAGGLLGLTN
+236 
-251 TSSEFSFTNCYYA
+251 
-264 GSISGD
+264 
-270 RFTVRAFAFM
+270 
-280 TKSGNRAGTINYTN
+280 
-294 CYYNTS
+294 
-300 LNTELKADSR
+300 
-310 SSYGNTNSTFNGQV
+310 
-324 DGKTTGE
+324 
-331 LKELEFTDFV
+331 
-341 KNEAGYPVPEWTPA
+341 GYPVPVWTPA
-355 APPAPQFSCTLVFEN
+355 AAPAP
-370 TQGGTLVV
+370 
-378 KHGDQILT
+378 IT
-386 SISDGQYMINRTG
+386 SP
-399 DDYSYTVT
+399 
-407 FDEGAEYENVD
+407 AP
-418 ITAFSIYDSDNG
+418 A
-430 TTKTITVNPKRVFS
+430 FS
-444 CALTFTGTENGAL
+444 CALTFTGAEGGTL
-457 TVKDSDG
+457 TVKHGED
-464 TTLTATNGVYT
+464 TLTANVGSDYSYT
-475 LSAAGKYTYSVT
+475 LTEAGNYSYSVT
-487 FDKNSIYNNID
+487 FGEDSPYNNV
-498 GAKFTVGKNDTEKA
+498 AETPFTVGENDTEKA
-512 IAVTLTYKTTKPSGT
+512 IAVTLTYKTTEPSGD
-527 GTKESPYLIG
+527 GTVEFPILIG
-537 TAEELRWF
+537 TAAELRAF
-545 AERVN
+545 ANKVN
-550 ALDTAAAKAY
+550 SGDSAAAHAY
-560 VKLTKNI
+560 VKLTDNI
-567 EVPGSWTPLGKN
+567 KVPGSWTPLGKN
-579 AASPFSG
+579 TDSPFSG
-586 HFDGDGKSVTITVDN
+586 HFDGDGKSVTITVDDPG
-601 PSLGYFG
+601 PSYFG

-613 DSKID
+613 DSKPD
-618 RDSTTP
+618 RDSATS
-624 IDEQPTVVVKNL
+624 IDDQPTVVVKNL
-636 TVNGSIYCSEPGAFV
+636 KVNGSIYCSEPYAYV
-651 GGLAARAR
+651 GGIAARAR

-692 GVEYVWKNI
+692 GVDYVYENI
-701 RMTVDGCRNTGTI
+701 RLAVDGCKNNGTI
-714 NVTGSNTDAMVGGL
+714 SVSGDNTNAMVGGL
-728 VGANANCVQVSSSEN
+728 VGSNANCVQVKGSTN
-743 TGTVNAPGCTVGGLL
+743 NGTISAPGCTVGGLL
-758 GAAGYQTGD
+758 GEAGSQTGNYK
-767 FVPTIKDSSNSGIL
+767 PSIADSANNGTL

-809 YTGGSESADVLVAE
+809 YTGGSESEDELLLE
-823 SRKYNDVLAVPATAQ
+823 SQKYNDVVAVPSTANA
-838 VGDEV
+838 GDEV
-843 ALSLKSGMTA
+843 ILLKSGKTV
-853 DETITVT
+853 DETITV
-860 VSQGDRDTNKDYLK
+860 VCSVGERDTNRAYLK
-874 VDSNGVLK
+874 VVDGK
-882 LKELNTSGKVIEA
+882 LRLAKKNETGKVIEA

-900 WSKDGKS
+900 WRKGDQT

-914 NIYPAAKGETSAR
+914 NIYPAAVDGISAR
-927 KALMEAIAK
+927 KTLMDKIAA
-936 TYRNKSEDWAVFDMA
+936 TYTNSSSDWVVFDMA
-951 AYAKCGFGDNTTD
+951 VYAKCGFGSNTTD
-964 TENYLNLT
+964 TKNYLNLT

-978 TSPLATDR
+978 NTPLVTDR

-995 LGIDSTR
+995 LGVNSTK
-1002 LTPLDGAEYSNAAKL
+1002 LKTVDGTEYSNAAKL
-1017 AAMNLGT
+1017 ADMNLGS

-1035 EQAGQLK
+1035 EQAGQMK
-1042 LTGAQR
+1042 LSDKQR
-1048 NSMIALLTDSKN
+1048 SSMISLLTSS
-1060 LGDDGLFFTTWAG
+1060 LGPDGLFVTKWAG
-1073 ETFADPDTTGTA
+1073 ETYADPDTTGTA
-1085 LAALAEYNTSE
+1085 LAALAKYNTAD
-1096 YPKVQAFVH
+1096 YPAVQAFIT
-1105 KAVEGLSKAQNSN
+1105 KAVAGLSAAQRDN
-1118 GSYGNVNSDAM
+1118 GSFGNVNSDAM
-1129 VIIGLTAIGIDPA
+1129 VITGLTALGIDPGA
-1142 TNARFV
+1142 DARFV

-1157 LLLYVNNTRDGF
+1157 LLLYVNDTKNGF
-1169 TTAAV
+1169 STGYVSGTQ
-1174 GAVNGES
+1174 GE
-1181 TQKAAALA
+1181 KAQALA

-1210 FNIYI
+1210 FNIYT

-1229 DTSGQPAQPEQPQPG
+1229 DTPGQPAQPEQPQPG

-1281 SGSAWYSGSVRVAK
+1281 SGSAWYSGSVRVAE
-1295 GVTVEQ
+1295 GATVEQ
-1301 ALETAAAQAGLILN
+1301 ALETAVAQAGLILN

-1527 FNDMADHW
+1527 FNDMANHW

-1599 SDGTNPEQP
+1599 SDGTAPEQP

-1625 AVSGELGFD
+1625 AVSGELSFD

>member
-1 MKKRALSLL
+1 MKKRVLSLL
-10 MALVMVV
+10 MAFVMVV
-17 SLLPATA
+17 GLLPATV
-24 RAADS
+24 RAAETETDKLS
-29 TLKGDISV
+29 VTQAAAPEAADGTLSGK
-37 GTAADLAA
+37 GTAAEPYLLSSADDLKAFRDLVNGGENPACAKLTEDIDLKGEEWTPVTSLIGYLDGGGHTISNFTMKGGTGRYGSPVNTGLIGELNGSIVNLSVKNAA
-45 LGGQD
+45 ITD
-50 IVGNITLTADIDM
+50 VGNNNNVGVLAGYIADGSTSKVDNCCVSGTITSTISGTAYIGGLVGYMTGAIDTHTALSINNCVSNVTLTCAR
-63 SNTEMIPIKS
+63 SNYIGGLLGTAQYYSDVTITKCAQLGEISGNGTGGGLIGYISTASPTLTLENSYVGSKVGSSTKYIIAYNFAAPSKVTCTDFYWNGSHYSSYGAPYLIKS
-73 LTGTF
+73 GENLFTNGTTK
-78 NGQGHVISDLTL
+78 STTADLKSL
-90 TGQACGPRDRKYTA
+90 AMDGFAVRDGVFDGYPVPVYTKA
-104 LISTLNSGTVKNLK
+104 EPLPLPK
-118 LDNITV
+118 ITV
-124 SADTSTADNNHLST
+124 SATVEFTNTEGGTVTVTDPSGETVEPNEDK
-138 LIAYVNAGDC
+138 AY
-148 TIEDCVV
+148 
-155 TGSVTYTASDT
+155 
-166 EEKTSS
+166 
-172 NYVSGLVGEVFGIYG
+172 
-187 NAPTLKIK
+187 
-195 NCTVDVTLT
+195 TLT
-204 GAKKDYVA
+204 EIGEYRYAVTDMEQYKD
-212 GLVAT
+212 
-217 AGAVKASVENCA
+217 VEGSFKIGK
-229 VLGDITT
+229 GD
-236 NKSEGYAGGLLGLTN
+236 
-251 TSSEFSFTNCYYA
+251 
-264 GSISGD
+264 
-270 RFTVRAFAFM
+270 
-280 TKSGNRAGTINYTN
+280 
-294 CYYNTS
+294 
-300 LNTELKADSR
+300 
-310 SSYGNTNSTFNGQV
+310 
-324 DGKTTGE
+324 
-331 LKELEFTDFV
+331 
-341 KNEAGYPVPEWTPA
+341 
-355 APPAPQFSCTLVFEN
+355 
-370 TQGGTLVV
+370 
-378 KHGDQILT
+378 
-386 SISDGQYMINRTG
+386 DGQ
-399 DDYSYTVT
+399 
-407 FDEGAEYENVD
+407 
-418 ITAFSIYDSDNG
+418 
-430 TTKTITVNPKRVFS
+430 TKTITVPH
-444 CALTFTGTENGAL
+444 EY
-457 TVKDSDG
+457 KDVD
-464 TTLTATNGVYT
+464 LN
-475 LSAAGKYTYSVT
+475 
-487 FDKNSIYNNID
+487 
-498 GAKFTVGKNDTEKA
+498 
-512 IAVTLTYKTTKPSGT
+512 GT
-527 GTKESPYLIG
+527 GTQEAPILIS
-537 TAEELRWF
+537 TASELRTL
-545 AERVN
+545 ASKVN
-550 ALDTAAAKAY
+550 DGELSDAY
-560 VKLTKNI
+560 VELTDDI
-567 EVPGSWTPLGKN
+567 TVSGSWTPLGKN
-579 AASPFSG
+579 TAFPFSG
-586 HFDGDGKSVTITVDN
+586 HFDGKGHSVTITVDD
-601 PSLGYFG
+601 PGLSYFG

-613 DSKID
+613 DSKVD
-618 RDSTTP
+618 RDSATP

-636 TVNGSIYCSEPGAFV
+636 TVKGSIYCSEPYAFV
-651 GGLAARAR
+651 GGIAARAR

-692 GVEYVWKNI
+692 GVEYVYKNI
-701 RMTVDGCRNTGTI
+701 RMTVDGCTNNGTI
-714 NVTGSNTDAMVGGL
+714 NVTGANTDAKVGGL
-728 VGANANCVQVSSSEN
+728 VGANANCVQLTNCTN

-758 GAAGYQTGD
+758 GEAGAQTGD
-767 FVPTIKDSSNSGIL
+767 FVPTIKDSSNSGVL
-781 IGAAGKTNNLYGK
+781 LGAAGKTNNLYGK

-809 YTGGSESADVLVAE
+809 YTGSSESKDKLLLE
-823 SRKYNDVLAVPATAQ
+823 SQKYNDVLAVPATA
-838 VGDEV
+838 GENYEI
-843 ALSLKSGMTA
+843 ALLKSGEAA
-853 DETITVT
+853 DKGITVT
-860 VSQGDRDTNKDYLK
+860 CSVGERDTNRAYLK
-874 VDSNGVLK
+874 VADGK
-882 LKELNTSGKVIEA
+882 LRLAKKNETGKVIEA

-900 WSKDGKS
+900 WSKGDET

-914 NIYPAAKGETSAR
+914 NIYPAVNSRKILMDKIAATYTNSSA
-927 KALMEAIAK
+927 
-936 TYRNKSEDWAVFDMA
+936 DWVVFDMA
-951 AYAKCGFGDNTTD
+951 AYAKCGFGSNTTD

-978 TSPLATDR
+978 NTPLVTDR

-995 LGIDSTR
+995 LGVNSTK
-1002 LTPLDGAEYSNAAKL
+1002 LKPVVGTEYSNAAKL
-1017 AAMNLGT
+1017 ADMNLGS

-1042 LTGAQR
+1042 LTDAQR

-1060 LGDDGLFFTTWAG
+1060 LGDDGLFFTKWAG

-1085 LAALAEYNTSE
+1085 LTALAAYADRAAVKS
-1096 YPKVQAFVH
+1096 FID
-1105 KAVEGLSKAQNSN
+1105 KAVAGLSKAQNSN

-1129 VIIGLTAIGIDPA
+1129 VIIGLTAVGIDPA
-1142 TNARFV
+1142 SDERFV

-1157 LLLYVNNTRDGF
+1157 LLLYVNDTRNGF

-1197 VTLEQFAKDTSKA
+1197 VTLEKLASLNGDSKS
-1210 FNIYI
+1210 FNIYTQ
-1215 LSTAPVSS
+1215 LVKTSASGSTTTTRPEKPSDGFTSNGAGTVPSTS
-1223 TDPDNP
+1223 TD
-1229 DTSGQPAQPEQPQPG
+1229 SG
-1244 TATGSGTLPSEGGS
+1244 
-1258 TGGGSTGG
+1258 TGG
-1266 SGKSWI
+1266 SAGSTTTAEWI

-1281 SGSAWYSGSVRVAK
+1281 SGSAWYSGSVRVAE
-1295 GVTVEQ
+1295 GATVEQ

-1417 TTTKPDGSTTVA
+1417 TTTKLDGSTTVA

-1521 IDNAKS
+1521 IDNAKR

-1591 VWAVENGI
+1591 AWAVENGI
-1599 SDGTNPEQP
+1599 SDGTAPEQP

-1625 AVSGELGFD
+1625 AVSGELSFD

-1660 GNRMAP
+1660 GNRMTP
-1666 QDLARRGQVAAMLMR
+1666 QDLAQRGQVAAMLMR

>member
-10 MALVMVV
+10 MALVMVI
-17 SLLPATA
+17 SLLPATV

-50 IVGNITLTADIDM
+50 IVGNITLTDNIDM
-63 SNTEMIPIKS
+63 TGVTMEPIKS
-73 LTGTF
+73 LTGCF
-78 NGQGHVISDLTL
+78 NGDGKTISGLALEGDKGSYN
-90 TGQACGPRDRKYTA
+90 GQT
-104 LISTLNSGTVKNLK
+104 GTVYINTGLIGE
-118 LDNITV
+118 LD
-124 SADTSTADNNHLST
+124 
-138 LIAYVNAGDC
+138 
-148 TIEDCVV
+148 
-155 TGSVTYTASDT
+155 GSVINVKMTDMTITGIDQYNNVGA
-166 EEKTSS
+166 
-172 NYVSGLVGEVFGIYG
+172 LVG
-187 NAPTLKIK
+187 KIADGSDSK
-195 NCTVDVTLT
+195 IDNCTVSGTITSTTGNGHTLVGALVGLTSGSKDAINKLTINNCVSNVKLT
-204 GAKKDYVA
+204 GASSTYIG
-212 GLVAT
+212 GLLGSAQSYNEVSIT
-217 AGAVKASVENCA
+217 KCA
-229 VLGDITT
+229 VLGNLSGRATGGGMIGYINSADTALT
-236 NKSEGYAGGLLGLTN
+236 LSNSYLGNKMNCSKNGGIAYVVSVTVANVEHFFYDSEKN
-251 TSSEFSFTNCYYA
+251 Q
-264 GSISGD
+264 GSTWSPFEMLPKRSGS
-270 RFTVRAFAFM
+270 VSVSGAEG
-280 TKSGNRAGTINYTN
+280 KSTAD
-294 CYYNTS
+294 
-300 LNTELKADSR
+300 LKALKL
-310 SSYGNTNSTFNGQV
+310 
-324 DGKTTGE
+324 DGFEVSK
-331 LKELEFTDFV
+331 DFG
-341 KNEAGYPVPEWTPA
+341 GYPVPKWTPA
-355 APPAPQFSCTLVFEN
+355 EAPKPISPPAP
-370 TQGGTLVV
+370 
-378 KHGDQILT
+378 
-386 SISDGQYMINRTG
+386 
-399 DDYSYTVT
+399 
-407 FDEGAEYENVD
+407 A
-418 ITAFSIYDSDNG
+418 
-430 TTKTITVNPKRVFS
+430 FS
-444 CALTFTGTENGAL
+444 CALTFTGVEDGTV
-457 TVKDSDG
+457 TVKGPSGEPVAPKEDK
-464 TTLTATNGVYT
+464 TYTLTET
-475 LSAAGKYTYSVT
+475 GKYTYTVTGMEQYKDVNGSFEIGKGDNEQTKTISVPH
-487 FDKNSIYNNID
+487 
-498 GAKFTVGKNDTEKA
+498 E
-512 IAVTLTYKTTKPSGT
+512 YKEVELKGT
-527 GTKESPYLIG
+527 GTQNDPIQIS
-537 TAEELRWF
+537 TALELRTF
-545 AERVN
+545 ASKVN
-550 ALDTAAAKAY
+550 DGELFDAY
-560 VKLTKNI
+560 VELKNDI
-567 EVPGSWTPLGKN
+567 TVSGSWTPLGKN
-579 AASPFSG
+579 TDSPFSG
-586 HFDGDGKSVTITVDN
+586 HFDGKGKSVTITVDN
-601 PSLGYFG
+601 PGPSYFG

-618 RDSTTP
+618 RDSTTS
-624 IDEQPTVVVKNL
+624 IDEQPTVVVENL
-636 TVNGSIYCSEPGAFV
+636 TVNGTVYCSEPYAYV
-651 GGLAARAR
+651 GGLAARAC
-659 GKVSIENCVNNA
+659 GKVSIESCVNNA

-692 GVEYVWKNI
+692 GVEYVYKNI
-701 RMTVDGCRNTGTI
+701 RMTVDGCTNNGTIIVTGTD
-714 NVTGSNTDAMVGGL
+714 TDAKVGGL
-728 VGANANCVQVSSSEN
+728 VGANKNCVQVSKSNN
-743 TGTVNAPGCTVGGLL
+743 TGTINATGCTVGGLL
-758 GAAGYQTGD
+758 GEAGAQTGD
-767 FVPTIKDSSNSGIL
+767 FKPTIQDSSNIGIL
-781 IGAAGKTNNLYGK
+781 IGAEGKTNNLYGK

-809 YTGGSESADVLVAE
+809 YTGGSKSEDELLLESQ
-823 SRKYNDVLAVPATAQ
+823 KYNDVVAVPAGAK
-838 VGDEV
+838 VGDTV
-843 ALSLKSGMTA
+843 TLLKSGEPA
-853 DETITVT
+853 KDITVT
-860 VSQGDRDTNKDYLK
+860 CSVGERDINKDYLK

-907 LSKPVTV
+907 LSKPVTI
-914 NIYPAAKGETSAR
+914 NIYPAVNSR
-927 KALMEAIAK
+927 KTLMDNIAA
-936 TYRNKSEDWAVFDMA
+936 TYTNSSSDWVVFDMA
-951 AYAKCGFGDNTTD
+951 VYAKCGFGSNTTD
-964 TENYLNLT
+964 TKNYLNLT

-978 TSPLATDR
+978 TSPLASDR

-1002 LTPLDGAEYSNAAKL
+1002 LTPLDGAKYSNAAKL

-1042 LTGAQR
+1042 LTDAQR

-1060 LGDDGLFFTTWAG
+1060 LGDDGLFFTKWAG

-1085 LAALAEYNTSE
+1085 LAALAKYNTAD
-1096 YPKVQAFVH
+1096 YPTVQAFIT
-1105 KAVEGLSKAQNSN
+1105 KAVAGLSAAQRDN
-1118 GSYGNVNSDAM
+1118 GSFGNVNSDAM
-1129 VIIGLTAIGIDPA
+1129 VIIGLAAIGIDPA
-1142 TNARFV
+1142 ADAHFV
-1148 KGGCSLADA
+1148 KGGCSLTDA
-1157 LLLYVNNTRDGF
+1157 LLLYVNDGQNGF
-1169 TTAAV
+1169 TAGYISGTQ
-1174 GAVNGES
+1174 GE
-1181 TQKAAALA
+1181 KAQALA

-1197 VTLEQFAKDTSKA
+1197 VALEKFESLSGDSKS
-1210 FNIYI
+1210 FNIYTQTAKTSQSGQSG
-1215 LSTAPVSS
+1215 STTVITPNKPSKGFTSDGAGTVPSTS
-1223 TDPDNP
+1223 TD
-1229 DTSGQPAQPEQPQPG
+1229 SG
-1244 TATGSGTLPSEGGS
+1244 
-1258 TGGGSTGG
+1258 TGG
-1266 SGKSWI
+1266 SAGSTTTAEWI

-1281 SGSAWYSGSVRVAK
+1281 SGSAWYSGSVRVAEDA
-1295 GVTVEQ
+1295 TAEQ
-1301 ALETAAAQAGLILN
+1301 AIRSAADSAGLSLD

-1322 AVIRSGVTLGQYDE
+1322 AITRNGETLGQYNE

-1354 IADYPLNGGETV
+1354 IADYQLKGGETV

-1496 EIVKGS
+1496 EIVRGS

-1527 FNDMADHW
+1527 FNDMANHW

-1558 PDRSMTRGMV
+1558 PDLSMTRGMV

-1599 SDGTNPEQP
+1599 SDGTNPEQQ

-1660 GNRMAP
+1660 GNRMTP

>member
-10 MALVMVV
+10 MAFVMVV
-17 SLLPATA
+17 SLLPATV

-29 TLKGDISV
+29 TTLSGDISV

-63 SNTEMIPIKS
+63 SNTKMTPIKS
-73 LTGTF
+73 LKGCF
-78 NGQGHVISDLTL
+78 NGDGMTISGLALEGGNDSNTGLIGQLDGSVINLKMTDASITGIGNRNNAGILVGFIPQGSTSKIDNCYVSGSITSTISGSAYIGGLA
-90 TGQACGPRDRKYTA
+90 GYISGSINEHTA
-104 LISTLNSGTVKNLK
+104 LTINNSVSNVSLK
-118 LDNITV
+118 G
-124 SADTSTADNNHLST
+124 A
-138 LIAYVNAGDC
+138 
-148 TIEDCVV
+148 
-155 TGSVTYTASDT
+155 
-166 EEKTSS
+166 SS
-172 NYVSGLVGEVFGIYG
+172 NYIGGLLGTAQYYS
-187 NAPTLKIK
+187 
-195 NCTVDVTLT
+195 DVTIS
-204 GAKKDYVA
+204 K
-212 GLVAT
+212 
-217 AGAVKASVENCA
+217 CA
-229 VLGDITT
+229 VLGDFSGSATGGGMIGYINSASTALTLSNSYLGSKMNCSNKFGIVYNLSALSSLSCT
-236 NKSEGYAGGLLGLTN
+236 NFYYDNAKNKPEYSWESFSMLKNGNYSVKAIGKSTE
-251 TSSEFSFTNCYYA
+251 
-264 GSISGD
+264 
-270 RFTVRAFAFM
+270 
-280 TKSGNRAGTINYTN
+280 
-294 CYYNTS
+294 
-300 LNTELKADSR
+300 ELKKLKL
-310 SSYGNTNSTFNGQV
+310 
-324 DGKTTGE
+324 DGFEVREGE
-331 LKELEFTDFV
+331 FD
-341 KNEAGYPVPEWTPA
+341 GYPVPVWTPA
-355 APPAPQFSCTLVFEN
+355 AAPEPITPPAPAFSCV
-370 TQGGTLVV
+370 
-378 KHGDQILT
+378 
-386 SISDGQYMINRTG
+386 
-399 DDYSYTVT
+399 
-407 FDEGAEYENVD
+407 
-418 ITAFSIYDSDNG
+418 
-430 TTKTITVNPKRVFS
+430 
-444 CALTFTGTENGAL
+444 LTFTGAEDGDLTLKHGEDVLTANENGDYA
-457 TVKDSDG
+457 
-464 TTLTATNGVYT
+464 YT
-475 LSAAGKYTYSVT
+475 LSEAGDYSYSVA
-487 FDKNSIYNNID
+487 FGADSDYNDIPET
-498 GAKFTVGKNDTEKA
+498 GFTVGEDETAKT
-512 IAVTLTYKTTKPSGT
+512 IAVPLTYKTTEPSGT

-545 AERVN
+545 ANKVN
-550 ALDTAAAKAY
+550 SGDSAAAHAY
-560 VKLTKNI
+560 VKLTDNI
-567 EVPGSWTPLGKN
+567 IVPGSWTPLGKN
-579 AASPFSG
+579 TDSPFSG
-586 HFDGDGKSVTITVDN
+586 HFDGQGHSVTITVDDPG
-601 PSLGYFG
+601 PSYFG

-613 DSKID
+613 NSKPD

-624 IDEQPTVVVKNL
+624 MDEQPTVVVENL
-636 TVNGSIYCSEPGAFV
+636 TVNGTVYCSEPGAYV
-651 GGLAARAR
+651 GGIAARAR
-659 GKVSIENCVNNA
+659 GKVEIKNCVNNA

-684 GLVGGYDD
+684 GLVGSYDD
-692 GVEYVWKNI
+692 GVEYVYKNI
-701 RMTVDGCRNTGTI
+701 RMTVDGCKNNGTIIVTGT
-714 NVTGSNTDAMVGGL
+714 NTDAKVGGL
-728 VGANANCVQVSSSEN
+728 VGANANCVQVKNSKN
-743 TGTVNAPGCTVGGLL
+743 TATINAPGCTVGGLL
-758 GAAGYQTGD
+758 GEAGYQTGD
-767 FVPTIKDSSNSGIL
+767 FKPAIQDSSNTGIL
-781 IGAAGKTNNLYGK
+781 IGAEGKTNNLYGK

-809 YTGGSESADVLVAE
+809 YTGGSESEDELLKE
-823 SRKYNDVLAVPATAQ
+823 SRKYNDVLAVPATAEK
-838 VGDEV
+838 DYEIT
-843 ALSLKSGMTA
+843 LLKSGEAA
-853 DETITVT
+853 DKGITVT
-860 VSQGDRDTNKDYLK
+860 CSVGERDTNKDYLK
-874 VDSNGVLK
+874 VVDGK
-882 LKELNTSGKVIEA
+882 LQLAKKNDTGKVIEA

-900 WSKDGKS
+900 WSKGDQT
-907 LSKPVTV
+907 LSKPITV

-936 TYRNKSEDWAVFDMA
+936 TYRNKSEDWVVFDMA

-995 LGIDSTR
+995 LGIDSTK

-1042 LTGAQR
+1042 LTDAQR
-1048 NSMIALLTDSKN
+1048 ANMIALLTDSAN
-1060 LGDDGLFFTTWAG
+1060 LGKDGLFFTKWAG
-1073 ETFADPDTTGTA
+1073 ETYADPDTTGTA
-1085 LAALAEYNTSE
+1085 LTALAPYADRAAVKS
-1096 YPKVQAFVH
+1096 FID
-1105 KAVEGLSKAQNSN
+1105 KAVAGLSKAQNSN

-1129 VIIGLTAIGIDPA
+1129 VIIGLAAVGIDPA
-1142 TNARFV
+1142 SDERFV

-1157 LLLYVNNTRDGF
+1157 LLLYVNDGQNGF
-1169 TTAAV
+1169 TAGYISGTQ
-1174 GAVNGES
+1174 GE
-1181 TQKAAALA
+1181 KAQALA

-1210 FNIYI
+1210 FNIYT

-1229 DTSGQPAQPEQPQPG
+1229 DTPGQPAQPEQPQPG

-1281 SGSAWYSGSVRVAK
+1281 SGSAWYSGSVRVAE
-1295 GVTVEQ
+1295 GATVEQ

-1344 KVNGKAPNVG
+1344 KVSGKAPNVG
-1354 IADYPLNGGETV
+1354 IADYRLNGGETV

-1402 STTKT
+1402 SVTKI
-1407 ETKPDGTTVE
+1407 ETKSDGTVIE
-1417 TTTKPDGSTTVA
+1417 TTTWRDGSTLTA
-1429 ETKPDGSVSTVEKRA
+1429 ETSPNGRVETVEKRA
-1444 DGTEIKTAQ
+1444 DGTTVETVESA
-1453 PVSGEITASVS
+1453 SGGITASVS

-1496 EIVKGS
+1496 EIVRGS

-1521 IDNAKS
+1521 IDNAKR
-1527 FNDMADHW
+1527 FNDMANHW

-1558 PDRSMTRGMV
+1558 PDLSMTRGMV

-1599 SDGTNPEQP
+1599 SDGTAPEQP

-1625 AVSGELGFD
+1625 TVSGELSFD

-1660 GNRMAP
+1660 GNRMTP

>member
-10 MALVMVV
+10 MAFVMVV
-17 SLLPATA
+17 GLLP
-24 RAADS
+24 
-29 TLKGDISV
+29 
-37 GTAADLAA
+37 TAAWAAENQAEPQDGPPQIAVQATDETAVDITEDVSVSSKEELAE
-45 LGGQD
+45 LGGKT
-50 IVGNITLTADIDM
+50 VAANITLTGNIDM
-63 SNTEMIPIKS
+63 TGVDMEPIKS
-73 LTGTF
+73 LTGCFDGGGYT
-78 NGQGHVISDLTL
+78 ISNLTL
-90 TGQACGPRDRKYTA
+90 KGGTGSSNWQGTNYVNTGLIGELNGSIINVKMTGVSITENIGNWNNIGA
-104 LISTLNSGTVKNLK
+104 LVGKI
-118 LDNITV
+118 
-124 SADTSTADNNHLST
+124 ADNSNSR
-138 LIAYVNAGDC
+138 IDN
-148 TIEDCVV
+148 CVV
-155 TGSVTYTASDT
+155 SGAIGSSSS
-166 EEKTSS
+166 SS
-172 NYVSGLVGEVFGIYG
+172 NTFIGGLVGYVTGTSALVI
-187 NAPTLKIK
+187 N
-195 NCTVDVTLT
+195 NCLSNVTLT
-204 GAKKDYVA
+204 CGN
-212 GLVAT
+212 
-217 AGAVKASVENCA
+217 S
-229 VLGDITT
+229 
-236 NKSEGYAGGLLGLTN
+236 GYAGGLLGAATYFVGTISVKNAAVLGNITSGKCGGGIVGCFNGGSPKLTVN
-251 TSSEFSFTNCYYA
+251 NSYVAGTMSGNKVGAVAYCGYLSSYTVELTDFSYDSTKNSDKSFQILPTNKSSENSYT
-264 GSISGD
+264 GSVNKLSTDALI
-270 RFTVRAFAFM
+270 
-280 TKSGNRAGTINYTN
+280 TK
-294 CYYNTS
+294 
-300 LNTELKADSR
+300 L
-310 SSYGNTNSTFNGQV
+310 
-324 DGKTTGE
+324 
-331 LKELEFTDFV
+331 TDFEV
-341 KNEAGYPVPEWTPA
+341 SEDFGGYPVPKWTPVDKDGIPKPVE
-355 APPAPQFSCTLVFEN
+355 PPFS
-370 TQGGTLVV
+370 GT
-378 KHGDQILT
+378 
-386 SISDGQYMINRTG
+386 
-399 DDYSYTVT
+399 
-407 FDEGAEYENVD
+407 
-418 ITAFSIYDSDNG
+418 
-430 TTKTITVNPKRVFS
+430 
-444 CALTFTGTENGAL
+444 LTFTGTEGGTLIVRDPKGNDVPAN
-457 TVKDSDG
+457 VDG
-464 TTLTATNGVYT
+464 SYT
-475 LSAAGKYTYSVT
+475 LSSAGDYTYTLT
-487 FDKNSIYNNID
+487 FNADSIYRDITD
-498 GAKFTVGKNDTEKA
+498 GRFTVLKTETEKA
-512 IAVTLTYKTTKPSGT
+512 IAVTLTYKTTEPSGT

-579 AASPFSG
+579 AKFPFSG

-601 PSLGYFG
+601 PGLSYFG

-613 DSKID
+613 DSKVD
-618 RDSTTP
+618 RDSATS
-624 IDEQPTVVVKNL
+624 IDDQPTVVVENL
-636 TVNGSIYCSEPGAFV
+636 TVNGTVYCSEPYAHV
-651 GGLAARAR
+651 GGIAGCAR
-659 GKVSIENCVNNA
+659 GKVEIKNCVNNA

-692 GVEYVWKNI
+692 GVEYVYWNI
-701 RMTVDGCRNTGTI
+701 CMTLTDCANNGPI
-714 NVTGSNTDAMVGGL
+714 IVTGDNEKAFVGGM
-728 VGANANCVQVSSSEN
+728 VGANANCVQLTNCTN

-758 GAAGYQTGD
+758 GEAGAQTGD
-767 FVPTIKDSSNSGIL
+767 FVPTIKDSSNSGVL
-781 IGAAGKTNNLYGK
+781 LGAAGKTNNLYGK

-809 YTGGSESADVLVAE
+809 YTGGSESEDELLKE
-823 SRKYNDVLAVPATAQ
+823 SRMYNDVLAVPAGAV
-838 VGDEV
+838 VGDTV
-843 ALSLKSGMTA
+843 TLLKSGETA
-853 DETITVT
+853 GEGIAVT
-860 VSQGDRDTNKDYLK
+860 CSVGERDTNRAYLEV
-874 VDSNGVLK
+874 VDGK
-882 LKELNTSGKVIEA
+882 LRLAKKNETGKVIEA

-900 WSKDGKS
+900 WSKDGRT

-914 NIYPAAKGETSAR
+914 NLYPAASSR
-927 KALMEAIAK
+927 KTLMNSIAA
-936 TYRNKSEDWAVFDMA
+936 TYTNSSSDWVVFDMA
-951 AYAKCGFGDNTTD
+951 AYAKCGFGSNTTD

-986 AKAEIILAA
+986 TKAEIILAA

-1002 LTPLDGAEYSNAAKL
+1002 LTPLGGAEYSNAAKL

-1035 EQAGQLK
+1035 EQAGQMK
-1042 LTGAQR
+1042 LSDKQR
-1048 NSMIALLTDSKN
+1048 SSMISLLTSS
-1060 LGDDGLFFTTWAG
+1060 LGPDGLFVTKWAG
-1073 ETFADPDTTGTA
+1073 ETYADPDTTGTA
-1085 LAALAEYNTSE
+1085 LTALAAYADRAAVKS
-1096 YPKVQAFVH
+1096 FID
-1105 KAVEGLSKAQNSN
+1105 KAVAGLSKAQNSN

-1129 VIIGLTAIGIDPA
+1129 VIIGLAAVGIDPA
-1142 TNARFV
+1142 SDERFV

-1157 LLLYVNNTRDGF
+1157 LLLYVNDGQNGF
-1169 TTAAV
+1169 TAGYISGTQ
-1174 GAVNGES
+1174 GE
-1181 TQKAAALA
+1181 KAQALA

-1210 FNIYI
+1210 FNIYT

-1229 DTSGQPAQPEQPQPG
+1229 DTPGQPAQPEQPQPG

-1281 SGSAWYSGSVRVAK
+1281 SGSAWYSGSVRVAE
-1295 GVTVEQ
+1295 GATVEQ

-1354 IADYPLNGGETV
+1354 IADYRLNGGETV

-1402 STTKT
+1402 SVTKI
-1407 ETKPDGTTVE
+1407 ETKSDGTTVE

-1453 PVSGEITASVS
+1453 PASGEITASVS

-1474 DIPVSKPSGS
+1474 DIPVSKPTGS

-1502 VVTETGVALRAEGD
+1502 IVTETGVALRAEGD

-1521 IDNAKS
+1521 IDNAKR

-1591 VWAVENGI
+1591 AWAVENGI
-1599 SDGTNPEQP
+1599 SDGTAPEQP

-1634 DTTVISI
+1634 DADSISA
-1641 WAYDAV
+1641 WARDAV

-1660 GNRMAP
+1660 GNRMTP

>member
-17 SLLPATA
+17 SLLPATV

-29 TLKGDISV
+29 STLSGDISV
-37 GTAADLAA
+37 GSAVDLAA

-63 SNTEMIPIKS
+63 SKTAMTPIKS
-73 LTGTF
+73 LKGCF
-78 NGQGHVISDLTL
+78 NGDGKTISGLALEGGNDSNTGLIGQLDGSVI
-90 TGQACGPRDRKYTA
+90 
-104 LISTLNSGTVKNLK
+104 NLK
-118 LDNITV
+118 MTDVSITGIGSYNNVGTLVGYIADGSTSKIDN
-124 SADTSTADNNHLST
+124 
-138 LIAYVNAGDC
+138 C
-148 TIEDCVV
+148 
-155 TGSVTYTASDT
+155 
-166 EEKTSS
+166 
-172 NYVSGLVGEVFGIYG
+172 YVSGTITSSGGNEHTMIGGLVGYMTGPFDKHTALSI
-187 NAPTLKIK
+187 N
-195 NCTVDVTLT
+195 NCVSNVTLT
-204 GAKKDYVA
+204 
-212 GLVAT
+212 
-217 AGAVKASVENCA
+217 CA
-229 VLGDITT
+229 RSNYI
-236 NKSEGYAGGLLGLTN
+236 GGLLGTAQYYSDVTITKCAQLGEISGNGTGGGLIGYISTASPTLTLEKSYVGSKVG
-251 TSSEFSFTNCYYA
+251 SSAKYIIAYNFAAPSKVTCTDFYWNSSHYPFYDIPYLIKFGENLFTN
-264 GSISGD
+264 G
-270 RFTVRAFAFM
+270 T
-280 TKSGNRAGTINYTN
+280 TKSTTADLK
-294 CYYNTS
+294 S
-300 LNTELKADSR
+300 LTM
-310 SSYGNTNSTFNGQV
+310 
-324 DGKTTGE
+324 DGFEVRKGE
-331 LKELEFTDFV
+331 FG
-341 KNEAGYPVPEWTPA
+341 GYPVPKWTPA
-355 APPAPQFSCTLVFEN
+355 AAPEPITPPAP
-370 TQGGTLVV
+370 
-378 KHGDQILT
+378 
-386 SISDGQYMINRTG
+386 
-399 DDYSYTVT
+399 
-407 FDEGAEYENVD
+407 A
-418 ITAFSIYDSDNG
+418 
-430 TTKTITVNPKRVFS
+430 FS
-444 CALTFTGTENGAL
+444 CALTFTGVENDRL
-457 TVKDSDG
+457 TVKDSKG
-464 TTLTATNGVYT
+464 NRLTATDGVYT

-487 FDKNSIYNNID
+487 FDEKSDYNNIGD
-498 GAKFTVGKNDTEKA
+498 TAFTVGENDTTKT
-512 IAVTLTYKTTKPSGT
+512 IAVKLTYKTTEPSGT
-527 GTKESPYLIG
+527 GTKEDPILIG
-537 TAEELRWF
+537 MAAELRYF
-545 AERVN
+545 AEQVN
-550 ALDTAAAKAY
+550 DGKLSDAY
-560 VKLTKNI
+560 VELTNDI
-567 EVPGSWTPLGKN
+567 TVPGSWTPLGAN

-586 HFDGDGKSVTITVDN
+586 HFDGKGHSVTITVDD
-601 PSLGYFG
+601 PGLRYFG

-613 DSKID
+613 DSKVD

-636 TVNGSIYCSEPGAFV
+636 TVKGSIYCSEQGAYV
-651 GGLAARAR
+651 GGIAARAR
-659 GKVSIENCVNNA
+659 GKVSIESCVNNA

-692 GVEYVWKNI
+692 GVEYVYKNI
-701 RMTVDGCRNTGTI
+701 RMTVDGCTNNGTI
-714 NVTGSNTDAMVGGL
+714 NVTGANTDAKVGGL
-728 VGANANCVQVSSSEN
+728 VGANANCVQLTNCTN

-758 GAAGYQTGD
+758 GEAGAQTGD
-767 FVPTIKDSSNSGIL
+767 FVPTIKDSSNSGVL
-781 IGAAGKTNNLYGK
+781 LGAAGKTNNLYGK

-809 YTGGSESADVLVAE
+809 YTGGSESEDELLKE
-823 SRKYNDVLAVPATAQ
+823 SRKYNDVLAVPATA
-838 VGDEV
+838 GENYEIT
-843 ALSLKSGMTA
+843 LLKSGEAA
-853 DETITVT
+853 DEGITVT
-860 VSQGDRDTNKDYLK
+860 CSVGERDTNRAYLEV
-874 VDSNGVLK
+874 VDGK
-882 LKELNTSGKVIEA
+882 LQLAKKNETGKVIEA

-900 WSKDGKS
+900 WRKGDKT

-914 NIYPAAKGETSAR
+914 NLYPAASSRKTLMNSIAATYTNSSA
-927 KALMEAIAK
+927 
-936 TYRNKSEDWAVFDMA
+936 DWVVFDMA
-951 AYAKCGFGDNTTD
+951 AYAKCGFGSNTTD

-978 TSPLATDR
+978 NTPLVTDR

-995 LGIDSTR
+995 LGVNSTK
-1002 LTPLDGAEYSNAAKL
+1002 LKTVDGTEYSNAAKL
-1017 AAMNLGT
+1017 ADMNLGS

-1042 LTGAQR
+1042 LTDAQR

-1060 LGDDGLFFTTWAG
+1060 LGDDGLFFTKWAG
-1073 ETFADPDTTGTA
+1073 ETYADPDTTGTA
-1085 LAALAEYNTSE
+1085 LTALAAYADRAAVKS
-1096 YPKVQAFVH
+1096 FID
-1105 KAVEGLSKAQNSN
+1105 KAVAGLSKAQNSN

-1129 VIIGLTAIGIDPA
+1129 VIIGLAAVGIDPA
-1142 TNARFV
+1142 SDERFV

-1157 LLLYVNNTRDGF
+1157 LLLYVNDTRNGF

-1197 VTLEQFAKDTSKA
+1197 VTLEKLAPLNGDSKS
-1210 FNIYI
+1210 FNIYTQ
-1215 LSTAPVSS
+1215 LVKTSASGSTTTTRPEKPSDGFTSNGAGTVPSTS
-1223 TDPDNP
+1223 TD
-1229 DTSGQPAQPEQPQPG
+1229 SG
-1244 TATGSGTLPSEGGS
+1244 
-1258 TGGGSTGG
+1258 TGG
-1266 SGKSWI
+1266 SAGSTTTAEWI

-1295 GVTVEQ
+1295 GATVEQ

-1384 PASGGAVGK
+1384 PASGGAAGK

-1417 TTTKPDGSTTVA
+1417 TTTKLDGSTTVA

-1453 PVSGEITASVS
+1453 PASGEITASVS

-1502 VVTETGVALRAEGD
+1502 VVTETGIALRAEGD

-1521 IDNAKS
+1521 IDNAKR

-1558 PDRSMTRGMV
+1558 PDLSMTRGMV